1 MKRGF
6 ARPTPEKAPV
16 IKPENIVLP
25 TPLSIPPPEGKP
37 WWIVV
42 VGVVVIGLLGGMIA
56 MTFASGSHVFGG
68 VGAIFPIFMIGGMAM
83 MMFGGRFGGQQQMS
97 RPKLD
102 AMRAQFM
109 LMLDMLRETAHESA
123 DSMDAN
129 YRWFHPAPTMLASA
143 VGSSRMWERKPD
155 GKDLNFG
162 VVRVGVGMT
171 RPEVTWGEP
180 QNMPTDIELE
190 PVTGKALQEFGRY
203 QSVVYNL
210 PKMISLLVEPWYS
223 LIGGREQVLG
233 LMRAIVC
240 QLAFS
245 HGPDHVQMVV
255 VSSDLEQWDWV
266 KWLPHFGDPRRQD
279 AAGNA
284 RMVYSSVREF
294 AAEQAE
300 LFAGRGSFTP
310 RHASSSAQTPT
321 PHTVIIAD
329 VTDPQW
335 EFVKSAEGIDGVTF
349 FDLTGASM
357 WAAVPERTLQ
367 FDDLGVIEALPRD
380 RDTWM
385 VIDEKP
391 WFFALTDHISIAEA
405 EEFAQKLARWRLAE
419 AYEEIGQRVAHI
431 GARDIMAYYG
441 IDDPADIDFG
451 SLWGSRTD
459 TMGRSR
465 LRAPFGNRSDN
476 GELLFLDMKSLD
488 EGGDGPHG
496 VMSGTTGSGKS
507 TLVRTVIESLM
518 LGHPPQ
524 ELQFVLADLKGGSAV
539 KPFAGV
545 PHVSRIITDLEE
557 DQALMER
564 FLDALWGEIARRK
577 AICDSAGVDD
587 AKEYNSVR
595 SRMRARGQDMPPLPM
610 LVVVIDEFYEWFRI
624 MPTAV
629 DVLDSIGRQ
638 GRAYWIHLM
647 MASQTIESRAE
658 KLMENM
664 GYRLVLK
671 ARTAGAAQAA
681 GVPNAVNLP
690 AQAGLGYFRRSL
702 EDIVRFQAE
711 FLWRDYISRGIT
723 IDGEEAPAL
732 VHSIDYVRPQLF
744 TNLFTPLEVSVGG
757 PDLEPVHSNGEVL
770 EAADAE
776 AEDEEEGI
784 RTPKVGTVIIDQ
796 LRKIDFEPYRLWQ
809 PPLSEPVAI
818 DELVNRFIGHQ
829 WQQDYG
835 TARDLVFPLGII
847 DRPFK
852 HDQPPWTVDTSGP
865 GANVLILGAGG
876 SGKTTALQ
884 TLICS
889 AALTHTPEQ
898 VQFYCLAYSG
908 TALTTV
914 ARLPHVG
921 EVAGPTDPYG
931 VRRTV
936 AELLALVRERKRS
949 FLEYRIASMD
959 VFRRRKFG
967 GEAGPVPN
975 DGFGDVYLV
984 IDNYRALAEENEVLI
999 EQVNL
1004 IINQGPSFGVHV
1016 VVSADRESELRPP
1029 VRSGFGSRVEL
1040 RLAAV
1045 EDAKLVRSRFAKEV
1059 PVKPGRGMV
1068 AVNYV
1073 RLDADPQAG
1082 LHTLVARPALGS
1094 TPTNVFASDSIVDAV
1109 SRLASGQAPP
1119 IRRLPARFG
1128 VEQVRELAA
1137 RDTRQGVGAGGI
1149 VWAIS
1154 ELDLAPVYLN
1164 FAENAHLVV
1173 TGRRECGRT
1182 TTLATI
1188 MSEIGR
1194 LYAPG
1199 TSSALAATGR
1209 AALCPG
1215 VAGRPAPSAAD
1226 RAGLRVR
1233 REVRLQPRRRA
1244 GDDERHVRPSGQ
1256 PRTTARLVGGGAAV
1270 ALLVER
1276 SGDLP
1281 DRRRHTADAGRF
1293 RFAAA
1298 QGRRLG
1304 DPGRRCRPARD
1315 CHPHVRRLVVRG
1327 QRPDAAGTAPGE
1339 RATTGD
1345 GRRPRRGLHPRQDEG
1360 WPAAPWSRPADGRG
1374 HRCVRPGGGHRAPQV
1389 EAAPPR
1395 WGWLACQ
1402 PQRSGNFLSANV
1414 FDGKLISGVQ
1424 SGGSSKSGICL
1435 SHSATTMVSSIRAR

>member
-6 ARPTPEKAPV
+6 ARPTPEKPPV
-16 IKPENIVLP
+16 IKPENIVLS

-37 WWIVV
+37 WWLIV
-42 VGVVVIGLLGGMIA
+42 VGVVVVGLLGGMVA
-56 MTFASGSHVFGG
+56 MVFASGSHVFGG
-68 VGAIFPIFMIGGMAM
+68 IGSIFPLFMMVGIMM
-83 MMFGGRFGGQQQMS
+83 MMFRGMGGGQQQMS

-109 LMLDMLRETAHESA
+109 LMLDMLRETAQESA

-129 YRWFHPAPTMLASA
+129 YRWFHPAPNTLAAA
-143 VGSSRMWERKPD
+143 VGSPRMWERKPD

-210 PKMISLLVEPWYS
+210 PKMVSLLVEPWYA
-223 LIGGREQVLG
+223 LVGEREQVLG
-233 LMRAIVC
+233 LMRAIIC

-245 HGPDHVQMVV
+245 HGPDHVQMIV
-255 VSSDLEQWDWV
+255 VSSDLDQWDWV
-266 KWLPHFGDPRRQD
+266 KWLPHFGDSRRHD

-284 RMVYSSVREF
+284 RMVYTSVREF

-329 VTDPQW
+329 VDDPQW
-335 EFVKSAEGIDGVTF
+335 EYVISAEGVDGVTF
-349 FDLTGASM
+349 FDLTGSSM
-357 WAAVPERTLQ
+357 WTDIPERKLQ
-367 FDDLGVIEALPRD
+367 FDKTGVIEALPRD

-385 VIDEKP
+385 VIDDKA
-391 WFFALTDHISIAEA
+391 WFFALTDQVSIAEA
-405 EEFAQKLARWRLAE
+405 EEFAQKLAQWRLAE

-431 GARDIMAYYG
+431 GARDILSYYG
-441 IDDPADIDFG
+441 IDDPGNIDFD
-451 SLWGSRTD
+451 SLWASRTD

-518 LGHPPQ
+518 LSHPPE

-595 SRMRARGQDMPPLPM
+595 ARMRARGQDMAPLPM

-690 AQAGLGYFRRSL
+690 AQAGLGYFRKSL
-702 EDIVRFQAE
+702 EDIIRFQAE
-711 FLWRDYISRGIT
+711 FLWRDYFQPGVS

-732 VHSIDYVRPQLF
+732 VHSIDYIRPQLF
-744 TNLFTPLEVSVGG
+744 TNSFTPLEVSVGG
-757 PDLEPVHSNGEVL
+757 PDIEPVVAQPNGEVL
-770 EAADAE
+770 ESDDIE
-776 AEDEEEGI
+776 GGEDEDEEGV

-796 LRKIDFEPYRLWQ
+796 LRKIKFEPYRLWQ
-809 PPLSEPVAI
+809 PPLTQPVAI
-818 DELVNRFIGHQ
+818 DDLVNRFLGRPWHKE
-829 WQQDYG
+829 YG
-835 TARDLVFPLGII
+835 SACNLVFPIGII
-847 DRPFK
+847 DRPYK

-889 AALTHTPEQ
+889 AALTHTPQQ
-898 VQFYCLAYSG
+898 VQFYCLAYSS

-914 ARLPHVG
+914 SRIPHVG

-949 FLEYRIASMD
+949 FLECGIASMEM
-959 VFRRRKFG
+959 FRRRKFG
-967 GEAGPVPN
+967 GEAGPVPD

-999 EQVNL
+999 EQVNV

-1016 VVSADRESELRPP
+1016 VVTADRESELRPP
-1029 VRSGFGSRVEL
+1029 VRSGFGSRIEL

-1045 EDAKLVRSRFAKEV
+1045 EDAKLVRSRFAKDV

-1073 RLDADPQAG
+1073 RLDSDPQAG

-1094 TPTNVFASDSIVDAV
+1094 TPDNVFECDSVVAAV
-1109 SRLASGQAPP
+1109 SRLTSAQAPP
-1119 IRRLPARFG
+1119 VRRLPARFG
-1128 VEQVRELAA
+1128 VEQVRELAS

-1149 VWAIS
+1149 AWAIS

-1164 FAENAHLVV
+1164 FAENSHLMV

-1182 TTLATI
+1182 TTLTTI

-1199 TSSALAATGR
+1199 ASSAPPPAPGRPSAQVWLVDPRRQLLTALGSDYVERFAYNLDGVVAMMGELAAALAGREPPPGLSAEELLSRSWWSGPEIFLIVDDIQQLPPGFDSPLHKAVPFVNR
-1209 AALCPG
+1209 AADVGLHVIVTRTFGGWSSAGSDPMLRALHQANAPLLVMDADPDEGFIRGKMKGGPLPRGRGLLMAEDTG
-1215 VAGRPAPSAAD
+1215 VFVQVAATE
-1226 RAGLRVR
+1226 VR
-1233 REVRLQPRRRA
+1233 R
-1244 GDDERHVRPSGQ
+1244 
-1256 PRTTARLVGGGAAV
+1256 
-1270 ALLVER
+1270 
-1276 SGDLP
+1276 
-1281 DRRRHTADAGRF
+1281 
-1293 RFAAA
+1293 
-1298 QGRRLG
+1298 
-1304 DPGRRCRPARD
+1304 
-1315 CHPHVRRLVVRG
+1315 
-1327 QRPDAAGTAPGE
+1327 
-1339 RATTGD
+1339 
-1345 GRRPRRGLHPRQDEG
+1345 
-1360 WPAAPWSRPADGRG
+1360 
-1374 HRCVRPGGGHRAPQV
+1374 
-1389 EAAPPR
+1389 
-1395 WGWLACQ
+1395 
-1402 PQRSGNFLSANV
+1402 
-1414 FDGKLISGVQ
+1414 
-1424 SGGSSKSGICL
+1424 
-1435 SHSATTMVSSIRAR
+1435 

>member
-6 ARPTPEKAPV
+6 ARPTPEKPPV
-16 IKPENIVLP
+16 IKPENIVLS

-37 WWIVV
+37 WWLIV
-42 VGVVVIGLLGGMIA
+42 VGVVVVGLLGGMVA
-56 MTFASGSHVFGG
+56 MVFASGSHVFGG
-68 VGAIFPIFMIGGMAM
+68 IGSIFPLFMMVGIMM
-83 MMFGGRFGGQQQMS
+83 MMFRGMGGGQQQMS

-109 LMLDMLRETAHESA
+109 LMLDMLRETAQESA

-129 YRWFHPAPTMLASA
+129 YRWFHPAPNTLAAA
-143 VGSSRMWERKPD
+143 VGSPRMWERKPD

-210 PKMISLLVEPWYS
+210 PKMVSLLVEPWYA
-223 LIGGREQVLG
+223 LVGEREQVLG
-233 LMRAIVC
+233 LMRAIIC

-245 HGPDHVQMVV
+245 HGPDHVQMIV
-255 VSSDLEQWDWV
+255 VSSDLDQWDWV
-266 KWLPHFGDPRRQD
+266 KWLPHFGDSRRHD

-284 RMVYSSVREF
+284 RMGYTSVREV

-329 VTDPQW
+329 VDDPQW
-335 EFVKSAEGIDGVTF
+335 EYVISAEGVDGVTF
-349 FDLTGASM
+349 FDLTGSSM
-357 WAAVPERTLQ
+357 WTDIPERKLQ
-367 FDDLGVIEALPRD
+367 FDKTGVIEALPRD

-385 VIDEKP
+385 VIDDKA
-391 WFFALTDHISIAEA
+391 WFFALTDQVSIAEA
-405 EEFAQKLARWRLAE
+405 EEFAQKLAQWRLAE

-431 GARDIMAYYG
+431 GARDILSYYG
-441 IDDPADIDFG
+441 IDDPGNIDFD
-451 SLWGSRTD
+451 SLWASRTD

-518 LGHPPQ
+518 LSHPPE

-564 FLDALWGEIARRK
+564 FLDALGGEIARRK

-595 SRMRARGQDMPPLPM
+595 ARMRARGQDMAPLPM

-690 AQAGLGYFRRSL
+690 AQAGLGYFRKSL
-702 EDIVRFQAE
+702 EDIIRFQAE
-711 FLWRDYISRGIT
+711 FLWRDYFQPGVS

-732 VHSIDYVRPQLF
+732 VHSIDYIRPQLF
-744 TNLFTPLEVSVGG
+744 TNSFTPLEVSVGG
-757 PDLEPVHSNGEVL
+757 PDIEPVVAQPNGEVL
-770 EAADAE
+770 ESDDIE
-776 AEDEEEGI
+776 GGEDEDEEGV

-796 LRKIDFEPYRLWQ
+796 LRKIKFEPYRLWQ
-809 PPLSEPVAI
+809 PPLTQPVAI
-818 DELVNRFIGHQ
+818 DDLVNRFLGRPWHKE
-829 WQQDYG
+829 YG
-835 TARDLVFPLGII
+835 SACNLVFPIGII
-847 DRPFK
+847 DRPYK

-889 AALTHTPEQ
+889 AALTHTPQQ
-898 VQFYCLAYSG
+898 VQFYCLAYSS

-914 ARLPHVG
+914 SRIPHVG

-949 FLEYRIASMD
+949 FLECGIASMEM
-959 VFRRRKFG
+959 FRRRKFG
-967 GEAGPVPN
+967 GEAGPVPD

-999 EQVNL
+999 EQVNV

-1016 VVSADRESELRPP
+1016 VVTADRESELRPP
-1029 VRSGFGSRVEL
+1029 VRSGFGSRIEL

-1045 EDAKLVRSRFAKEV
+1045 EDAKLVRSRFAKDV

-1073 RLDADPQAG
+1073 RLDSDPQAG

-1094 TPTNVFASDSIVDAV
+1094 TPDNVFECDSVVAAV
-1109 SRLASGQAPP
+1109 SRLTSAQAPP
-1119 IRRLPARFG
+1119 VRRLPARFG
-1128 VEQVRELAA
+1128 VEQVRELAS

-1149 VWAIS
+1149 AWAIS

-1164 FAENAHLVV
+1164 FAENSHLMV

-1199 TSSALAATGR
+1199 ASSAPPPAPGRPSAQVWLVDPRRQLLTALGSDYVERFAYNLDGVVAMMGELAAALAGREPPPGLSAEELLSRSWWSGPEIFLIVDDIQQLPPGFDSPLHKAVPFVNR
-1209 AALCPG
+1209 AADVGLHVIVTRTFGGWSSAGSDPMLRALHQANAPLLVMDADPDEGFIRGKMKGGPLPRGRGLLMAEDTG
-1215 VAGRPAPSAAD
+1215 VFVQVAATE
-1226 RAGLRVR
+1226 VR
-1233 REVRLQPRRRA
+1233 R
-1244 GDDERHVRPSGQ
+1244 
-1256 PRTTARLVGGGAAV
+1256 
-1270 ALLVER
+1270 
-1276 SGDLP
+1276 
-1281 DRRRHTADAGRF
+1281 
-1293 RFAAA
+1293 
-1298 QGRRLG
+1298 
-1304 DPGRRCRPARD
+1304 
-1315 CHPHVRRLVVRG
+1315 
-1327 QRPDAAGTAPGE
+1327 
-1339 RATTGD
+1339 
-1345 GRRPRRGLHPRQDEG
+1345 
-1360 WPAAPWSRPADGRG
+1360 
-1374 HRCVRPGGGHRAPQV
+1374 
-1389 EAAPPR
+1389 
-1395 WGWLACQ
+1395 
-1402 PQRSGNFLSANV
+1402 
-1414 FDGKLISGVQ
+1414 
-1424 SGGSSKSGICL
+1424 
-1435 SHSATTMVSSIRAR
+1435 

>member
-6 ARPTPEKAPV
+6 ARPTPEKPPV
-16 IKPENIVLP
+16 IKPENIVLS

-37 WWIVV
+37 WWLIV
-42 VGVVVIGLLGGMIA
+42 VGVVVVGLLGGMVA
-56 MTFASGSHVFGG
+56 MVFASGSHVFGG
-68 VGAIFPIFMIGGMAM
+68 IGSIFPLFMMVGIMM
-83 MMFGGRFGGQQQMS
+83 MMFRGMGGGQQQMS

-109 LMLDMLRETAHESA
+109 LMLDMLRETAQESA

-129 YRWFHPAPTMLASA
+129 YRWFHPAPNTLAAA
-143 VGSSRMWERKPD
+143 VGSPRMWERKPD

-210 PKMISLLVEPWYS
+210 PKMVSLLVEPWYA
-223 LIGGREQVLG
+223 LVGEREQVLG
-233 LMRAIVC
+233 LMRAIIC

-245 HGPDHVQMVV
+245 HGPDHVQMIV
-255 VSSDLEQWDWV
+255 VSSDLDQWDWV
-266 KWLPHFGDPRRQD
+266 KWLPHFGDSRRHD

-284 RMVYSSVREF
+284 RMVYTSVREF

-329 VTDPQW
+329 VDDPQW
-335 EFVKSAEGIDGVTF
+335 EYVISAEGVGGVTF
-349 FDLTGASM
+349 FDLTGSSM
-357 WAAVPERTLQ
+357 WTDIPERKLQ
-367 FDDLGVIEALPRD
+367 FDKTGVIEALPRD

-385 VIDEKP
+385 VIDDKA
-391 WFFALTDHISIAEA
+391 WFFALTDQVSIAEA
-405 EEFAQKLARWRLAE
+405 EEFAQKLAQWRLAE

-431 GARDIMAYYG
+431 GARDILSYYG
-441 IDDPADIDFG
+441 IDDPGNIDFD
-451 SLWGSRTD
+451 SLWASRTD

-518 LGHPPQ
+518 LSHPPE

-595 SRMRARGQDMPPLPM
+595 ARMRARGQDMAPLPM

-690 AQAGLGYFRRSL
+690 AQAGLGYFRKSL
-702 EDIVRFQAE
+702 EDIIRFQAE
-711 FLWRDYISRGIT
+711 FLWRDYFQPGVS

-732 VHSIDYVRPQLF
+732 VHSIDYIRPQLF
-744 TNLFTPLEVSVGG
+744 TNSFTPLEVSVGG
-757 PDLEPVHSNGEVL
+757 PDIEPVVAQPNGEML
-770 EAADAE
+770 ESDDIE
-776 AEDEEEGI
+776 GGEDEDEEGV

-796 LRKIDFEPYRLWQ
+796 LRKIKFEPYRLWQ
-809 PPLSEPVAI
+809 PPLTQPVAI
-818 DELVNRFIGHQ
+818 DDLVNRFLGRPWHKE
-829 WQQDYG
+829 YG
-835 TARDLVFPLGII
+835 SACNLVFPIGII
-847 DRPFK
+847 DRPYK

-889 AALTHTPEQ
+889 AALTHTPQQ
-898 VQFYCLAYSG
+898 VQFYCLAYSS

-914 ARLPHVG
+914 SRIPHVG

-949 FLEYRIASMD
+949 FLECGIASMEM
-959 VFRRRKFG
+959 FRRRKFG
-967 GEAGPVPN
+967 GEAGPVPD

-999 EQVNL
+999 EQVNV

-1016 VVSADRESELRPP
+1016 VVTADRESELRPP
-1029 VRSGFGSRVEL
+1029 VRSGFGSRIEL

-1045 EDAKLVRSRFAKEV
+1045 EDAKLVRSRFAKDV

-1073 RLDADPQAG
+1073 RLDSDPQAG

-1094 TPTNVFASDSIVDAV
+1094 TPDNVFECDSVVAAV
-1109 SRLASGQAPP
+1109 SRLTSAQAPP
-1119 IRRLPARFG
+1119 VRRLPARFG
-1128 VEQVRELAA
+1128 VEQVRELAS

-1149 VWAIS
+1149 AWAIS

-1164 FAENAHLVV
+1164 FAENSHLMV

-1199 TSSALAATGR
+1199 ASSAPPPAPGRPSAQVWLVDPRRQLLTALGSDYVERFAYNLDGVVAMMGELAAALAGREPPPGLSAEELLSRSWWSGPEIFLIVDDIQQLPPGFDSPLHKAVPFVNR
-1209 AALCPG
+1209 AADVGLHVIVTRTFGGWSSAGSDPMLRALHQANAPLLVMDADPDEGFIRGKMKGGPLPRGRGLLMAEDTG
-1215 VAGRPAPSAAD
+1215 VFVQVAATE
-1226 RAGLRVR
+1226 VR
-1233 REVRLQPRRRA
+1233 R
-1244 GDDERHVRPSGQ
+1244 
-1256 PRTTARLVGGGAAV
+1256 
-1270 ALLVER
+1270 
-1276 SGDLP
+1276 
-1281 DRRRHTADAGRF
+1281 
-1293 RFAAA
+1293 
-1298 QGRRLG
+1298 
-1304 DPGRRCRPARD
+1304 
-1315 CHPHVRRLVVRG
+1315 
-1327 QRPDAAGTAPGE
+1327 
-1339 RATTGD
+1339 
-1345 GRRPRRGLHPRQDEG
+1345 
-1360 WPAAPWSRPADGRG
+1360 
-1374 HRCVRPGGGHRAPQV
+1374 
-1389 EAAPPR
+1389 
-1395 WGWLACQ
+1395 
-1402 PQRSGNFLSANV
+1402 
-1414 FDGKLISGVQ
+1414 
-1424 SGGSSKSGICL
+1424 
-1435 SHSATTMVSSIRAR
+1435 

>member
-6 ARPTPEKAPV
+6 ARPTPEKPPV
-16 IKPENIVLP
+16 IKPENIVLS

-37 WWIVV
+37 WWLIV
-42 VGVVVIGLLGGMIA
+42 VGVVVVGLLGGMVA
-56 MTFASGSHVFGG
+56 MVFASGSHVFGG
-68 VGAIFPIFMIGGMAM
+68 IGSIFPLFMMVGIMM
-83 MMFGGRFGGQQQMS
+83 MMFRGMGGGQQQMS

-109 LMLDMLRETAHESA
+109 LMLDMLRETAQESA

-129 YRWFHPAPTMLASA
+129 YRWFHPAPNTLAAA
-143 VGSSRMWERKPD
+143 VGSPRMWERKPD

-210 PKMISLLVEPWYS
+210 PKMVSLLVEPWYA
-223 LIGGREQVLG
+223 LVGEREQVLG
-233 LMRAIVC
+233 LMRAIIC

-245 HGPDHVQMVV
+245 HGPDHVQMIV
-255 VSSDLEQWDWV
+255 VSSDLDQWDWV
-266 KWLPHFGDPRRQD
+266 KWLPHFGDSRRHD

-284 RMVYSSVREF
+284 RMVYTSVREF

-329 VTDPQW
+329 VDDPQW
-335 EFVKSAEGIDGVTF
+335 EYVISAEGVDGVTF
-349 FDLTGASM
+349 FDLTGSSM
-357 WAAVPERTLQ
+357 WTDIPERKLQ
-367 FDDLGVIEALPRD
+367 FDKTGVIEALPRD

-385 VIDEKP
+385 VIDDKA
-391 WFFALTDHISIAEA
+391 WFFALTDQVSIAEA
-405 EEFAQKLARWRLAE
+405 EEFAQKLAQWRLAE

-431 GARDIMAYYG
+431 GARDILSYYG
-441 IDDPADIDFG
+441 IDDPGNIDFD
-451 SLWGSRTD
+451 SLWASRTD

-518 LGHPPQ
+518 LSHPPE

-595 SRMRARGQDMPPLPM
+595 ARMRARGQDMAPLPM

-690 AQAGLGYFRRSL
+690 AQAGLGYFRKSL
-702 EDIVRFQAE
+702 EDIIRFQAE
-711 FLWRDYISRGIT
+711 FLWRDYFQPGVS

-732 VHSIDYVRPQLF
+732 VHSIDYIRPQLF
-744 TNLFTPLEVSVGG
+744 TNSFTPLEVSVGG
-757 PDLEPVHSNGEVL
+757 PDIEPVVAQPNGEVL
-770 EAADAE
+770 ESDDIE
-776 AEDEEEGI
+776 GGEDEDEEGV

-796 LRKIDFEPYRLWQ
+796 LRKIKFEPYRLWQ
-809 PPLSEPVAI
+809 PPLTQPVAI
-818 DELVNRFIGHQ
+818 DDLVNRFLGRPWHKE
-829 WQQDYG
+829 YG
-835 TARDLVFPLGII
+835 SACNLVFPIGII
-847 DRPFK
+847 DRPYK

-889 AALTHTPEQ
+889 AALTHTPQQ
-898 VQFYCLAYSG
+898 VQFYCLAYSS

-914 ARLPHVG
+914 SRIPHVG

-949 FLEYRIASMD
+949 FLECGIASMEM
-959 VFRRRKFG
+959 FRRRKFG
-967 GEAGPVPN
+967 GEAGPVPD

-999 EQVNL
+999 EQVNV

-1016 VVSADRESELRPP
+1016 VVTADRESELRPP
-1029 VRSGFGSRVEL
+1029 VRSGFGSRIEL

-1045 EDAKLVRSRFAKEV
+1045 EDAKLVRSRFAKDV

-1073 RLDADPQAG
+1073 RLDSDPQAG

-1094 TPTNVFASDSIVDAV
+1094 TPDNVFECDSVVAAV
-1109 SRLASGQAPP
+1109 SLLTSAQAPP
-1119 IRRLPARFG
+1119 VRRLPARFG
-1128 VEQVRELAA
+1128 VEQVRELAS

-1149 VWAIS
+1149 AWAIS

-1164 FAENAHLVV
+1164 FAENSHLMV

-1199 TSSALAATGR
+1199 ASSAPPPAPGRPSAQVWLVDPRRQLLTALGSDYVERFAYNLDGVVAMMGELAAALAGREPPPGLSAEELLSRSWWSGPEIFLIVDDIQQLPPGFDSPLHKAVPFVNR
-1209 AALCPG
+1209 AADVGLHVIFTRTFGGWSSAGSDPMLRALHQANAPLLVMDADPDEGFIRGKMKGGPLPRGRGLLMAEDTG
-1215 VAGRPAPSAAD
+1215 VFVQVAATE
-1226 RAGLRVR
+1226 VR
-1233 REVRLQPRRRA
+1233 R
-1244 GDDERHVRPSGQ
+1244 
-1256 PRTTARLVGGGAAV
+1256 
-1270 ALLVER
+1270 
-1276 SGDLP
+1276 
-1281 DRRRHTADAGRF
+1281 
-1293 RFAAA
+1293 
-1298 QGRRLG
+1298 
-1304 DPGRRCRPARD
+1304 
-1315 CHPHVRRLVVRG
+1315 
-1327 QRPDAAGTAPGE
+1327 
-1339 RATTGD
+1339 
-1345 GRRPRRGLHPRQDEG
+1345 
-1360 WPAAPWSRPADGRG
+1360 
-1374 HRCVRPGGGHRAPQV
+1374 
-1389 EAAPPR
+1389 
-1395 WGWLACQ
+1395 
-1402 PQRSGNFLSANV
+1402 
-1414 FDGKLISGVQ
+1414 
-1424 SGGSSKSGICL
+1424 
-1435 SHSATTMVSSIRAR
+1435 

>member
-1 MKRGF
+1 
-6 ARPTPEKAPV
+6 V

-37 WWIVV
+37 WYMIVI
-42 VGVVVIGLLGGMIA
+42 GVVVIGLLGGMVA

-68 VGAIFPIFMIGGMAM
+68 VGSIFPIFMVGGMMM
-83 MMFGGRFGGQQQMS
+83 MMFGSRMGGQQQMS

-129 YRWFHPAPTMLASA
+129 YRWYHPAPTTLTAA

-223 LIGGREQVLG
+223 LVGEREQVLG

-255 VSSDLEQWDWV
+255 VSADLDEWDWV
-266 KWLPHFGDPRRQD
+266 KWIPHFGDPRRQD

-284 RMVYSSVREF
+284 RMVYASVREF

-329 VTDPQW
+329 ITDPQW
-335 EFVKSAEGIDGVTF
+335 EYVNSAEGIDGVTF

-357 WAAVPERTLQ
+357 WSSVPERTLR
-367 FDDLGVIEALPRD
+367 FDERGVIEALPRD

-385 VIDEKP
+385 VIDDNP
-391 WFFALTDHISIAEA
+391 WFFALTDHLSIAEA

-431 GARDIMAYYG
+431 GARDILTYYG
-441 IDDPADIDFG
+441 VDDPDDIDFDA
-451 SLWGSRTD
+451 LWSSRTD
-459 TMGRSR
+459 AMGRSR
-465 LRAPFGNRSDN
+465 LRVPFGNRADN

-507 TLVRTVIESLM
+507 TLVRTVIESLL
-518 LGHPPQ
+518 LGHPPE

-595 SRMRARGQDMPPLPM
+595 SRMRARGQDMPALPM

-690 AQAGLGYFRRSL
+690 AQAGLGYFRKSL
-702 EDIVRFQAE
+702 EDIIRFQAE
-711 FLWRDYISRGIT
+711 FLWRDYVPRGIT
-723 IDGEEAPAL
+723 VDGDEVPAL

-744 TNLFTPLEVSVGG
+744 TNSFTPLEVSVQG
-757 PDLEPVHSNGEVL
+757 PDVAVPPMNGEL
-770 EAADAE
+770 LGAE
-776 AEDEEEGI
+776 PIEDEDEEGI
-784 RTPKVGTVIIDQ
+784 RVPKVGTVIIDQ
-796 LRKIDFEPYRLWQ
+796 LRKIPFEPYRLWQ
-809 PPLSEPVAI
+809 PPLSRPVAI
-818 DELVNRFIGHQ
+818 DELVDRFLGHP

-835 TARDLVFPLGII
+835 TARDLVFPIGII

-898 VQFYCLAYSG
+898 VQFYCLAYSS

-914 ARLPHVG
+914 ARFPHVG

-936 AELLALVRERKRS
+936 AELLALVRERKRT
-949 FLEYRIASMD
+949 FLEYGIASME

-967 GEAGPVPN
+967 GEPGPVPN

-984 IDNYRALAEENEVLI
+984 VDNYRALAEENEVLI
-999 EQVNL
+999 EQVNV

-1016 VVSADRESELRPP
+1016 VVTADRESELRPP

-1082 LHTLVARPALGS
+1082 LHTLVARPALAN
-1094 TPTNVFASDSIVDAV
+1094 TPNNIFESDSVVEAV
-1109 SRLASGQAPP
+1109 SRLTSAQAPP
-1119 IRRLPARFG
+1119 VRRLPATFG
-1128 VEQVRELAA
+1128 VQQVRELAA

-1149 VWAIS
+1149 TWAIS

-1164 FAENAHLVV
+1164 FAENSHLMV
-1173 TGRRECGRT
+1173 TGRRECGKT

-1188 MSEIGR
+1188 MSEIDR

-1199 TSSALAATGR
+1199 ATSAPPTSQRSAQVWLVDPRRQLLTVLGSEYVEKFAYNLDGVNAMMADLAAV
-1209 AALCPG
+1209 L
-1215 VAGRPAPSAAD
+1215 AGREPPPGLSAQELLS
-1226 RAGLRVR
+1226 RSWWSGPEIFLIV
-1233 REVRLQPRRRA
+1233 
-1244 GDDERHVRPSGQ
+1244 DDIQ
-1256 PRTTARLVGGGAAV
+1256 Q
-1270 ALLVER
+1270 
-1276 SGDLP
+1276 LP
-1281 DRRRHTADAGRF
+1281 
-1293 RFAAA
+1293 
-1298 QGRRLG
+1298 
-1304 DPGRRCRPARD
+1304 
-1315 CHPHVRRLVVRG
+1315 
-1327 QRPDAAGTAPGE
+1327 
-1339 RATTGD
+1339 TGFD
-1345 GRRPRRGLHPRQDEG
+1345 SPLHK
-1360 WPAAPWSRPADGRG
+1360 AAPWVNRAADVGLHVIVTRAFGGWSSAGSDPMLRALHQANAPLLVMDADPDEGFIRGKMKGGPLPRGRG
-1374 HRCVRPGGGHRAPQV
+1374 LLMAEDTGVFVQV
-1389 EAAPPR
+1389 AATEFR
-1395 WGWLACQ
+1395 
-1402 PQRSGNFLSANV
+1402 
-1414 FDGKLISGVQ
+1414 K
-1424 SGGSSKSGICL
+1424 
-1435 SHSATTMVSSIRAR
+1435 

>member
-6 ARPTPEKAPV
+6 ARPTPEKPPV
-16 IKPENIVLP
+16 IKPENIVLS

-37 WWIVV
+37 WWLIV
-42 VGVVVIGLLGGMIA
+42 VGVVVVGLLGGMVA
-56 MTFASGSHVFGG
+56 MVFASGSHVFGG
-68 VGAIFPIFMIGGMAM
+68 IGSIFPLFMMVGIMM
-83 MMFGGRFGGQQQMS
+83 MMFRGMGGGQQQMS

-109 LMLDMLRETAHESA
+109 LMLDMLRETAQESA

-129 YRWFHPAPTMLASA
+129 YRWFHPAPNTLAAA
-143 VGSSRMWERKPD
+143 VGSPRMWERKPD

-210 PKMISLLVEPWYS
+210 PKMVSLLVEPWYA
-223 LIGGREQVLG
+223 LVGEREQVLG
-233 LMRAIVC
+233 LMRAIIC

-245 HGPDHVQMVV
+245 HGPDHVQMIV
-255 VSSDLEQWDWV
+255 VSSDLDQWDWV
-266 KWLPHFGDPRRQD
+266 KWLPHFGDSRRHD

-284 RMVYSSVREF
+284 RMVYTSVREF

-329 VTDPQW
+329 VDDPQW
-335 EFVKSAEGIDGVTF
+335 EYVISAEGVDGVTF
-349 FDLTGASM
+349 FDLTGSSM
-357 WAAVPERTLQ
+357 WTDIPERKLQ
-367 FDDLGVIEALPRD
+367 FDKTGVIEALPRD

-385 VIDEKP
+385 VIIDDKA
-391 WFFALTDHISIAEA
+391 WFFALTDQVSIAEA
-405 EEFAQKLARWRLAE
+405 EEFAQKLAQWRLAE

-431 GARDIMAYYG
+431 GARDILSYYG
-441 IDDPADIDFG
+441 IDDPGNIDFD
-451 SLWGSRTD
+451 SLWASRTD

-518 LGHPPQ
+518 LSHPPE

-595 SRMRARGQDMPPLPM
+595 ARMRARGQDMAPLPM

-690 AQAGLGYFRRSL
+690 AQAGLGYFRKSL
-702 EDIVRFQAE
+702 EDIIRFQAE
-711 FLWRDYISRGIT
+711 FLWRDYFQPGVS

-732 VHSIDYVRPQLF
+732 VHSIDYIRPQLF
-744 TNLFTPLEVSVGG
+744 TNSFTPLEVSVGG
-757 PDLEPVHSNGEVL
+757 PDIEPVVAQPNGEML
-770 EAADAE
+770 ESDDIE
-776 AEDEEEGI
+776 GGEDEDEEGV

-796 LRKIDFEPYRLWQ
+796 LRKIKFEPYRLWQ
-809 PPLSEPVAI
+809 PPLTQPVAI
-818 DELVNRFIGHQ
+818 DDLVNRFLGRPWHKE
-829 WQQDYG
+829 YG
-835 TARDLVFPLGII
+835 SACNLVFPIGII
-847 DRPFK
+847 DRPYK

-889 AALTHTPEQ
+889 AALTHTPQQ
-898 VQFYCLAYSG
+898 VQFYCLAYSS

-914 ARLPHVG
+914 SRIPHVG

-949 FLEYRIASMD
+949 FLECGIASMEM
-959 VFRRRKFG
+959 FRRRKFG
-967 GEAGPVPN
+967 GEAGPVPD

-999 EQVNL
+999 EQVNV

-1016 VVSADRESELRPP
+1016 VVTADRESELRPP
-1029 VRSGFGSRVEL
+1029 VRSGFGSRIEL

-1045 EDAKLVRSRFAKEV
+1045 EDAKLVRSRFAKDV

-1073 RLDADPQAG
+1073 RLDSDPQAG

-1094 TPTNVFASDSIVDAV
+1094 TPDNVFECDSVVAAV
-1109 SRLASGQAPP
+1109 SRLTSAQAPP
-1119 IRRLPARFG
+1119 VRRLPARFG
-1128 VEQVRELAA
+1128 VEQVRELAS

-1149 VWAIS
+1149 AWAIS

-1164 FAENAHLVV
+1164 FAENSHLMV

-1199 TSSALAATGR
+1199 ASSAPPPAPGRPSAQVWLVDPRRQLLTALGSDYVERFAYNLDGVVAMMGELAAALAGREPPPGLSAEELLSRSWWSGPEIFLIVDDIQQLPPGFDSPLHKAVPFVNR
-1209 AALCPG
+1209 AADVGLHVIVTRTFGGWSSAGSDPMLRALHQANAPLLVMDADPDEGFIRGKMKGGPLPRGRGLLMAEDTG
-1215 VAGRPAPSAAD
+1215 VFVQVAATE
-1226 RAGLRVR
+1226 VR
-1233 REVRLQPRRRA
+1233 R
-1244 GDDERHVRPSGQ
+1244 
-1256 PRTTARLVGGGAAV
+1256 
-1270 ALLVER
+1270 
-1276 SGDLP
+1276 
-1281 DRRRHTADAGRF
+1281 
-1293 RFAAA
+1293 
-1298 QGRRLG
+1298 
-1304 DPGRRCRPARD
+1304 
-1315 CHPHVRRLVVRG
+1315 
-1327 QRPDAAGTAPGE
+1327 
-1339 RATTGD
+1339 
-1345 GRRPRRGLHPRQDEG
+1345 
-1360 WPAAPWSRPADGRG
+1360 
-1374 HRCVRPGGGHRAPQV
+1374 
-1389 EAAPPR
+1389 
-1395 WGWLACQ
+1395 
-1402 PQRSGNFLSANV
+1402 
-1414 FDGKLISGVQ
+1414 
-1424 SGGSSKSGICL
+1424 
-1435 SHSATTMVSSIRAR
+1435 

>member
-6 ARPTPEKAPV
+6 ARPTPEKPPV
-16 IKPENIVLP
+16 IKPENIVLS

-37 WWIVV
+37 WWLIV
-42 VGVVVIGLLGGMIA
+42 VGVVVVGLLGGMVA
-56 MTFASGSHVFGG
+56 MVFASGSHVFGG
-68 VGAIFPIFMIGGMAM
+68 IGSIFPLFMMVGIMM
-83 MMFGGRFGGQQQMS
+83 MMFRGMGGGQQQMS

-109 LMLDMLRETAHESA
+109 LMLDMLRETAQESA

-129 YRWFHPAPTMLASA
+129 YRWFHPAPNTLAAA
-143 VGSSRMWERKPD
+143 VGSPRMWERKPD

-210 PKMISLLVEPWYS
+210 PKMVSLLVEPWYA
-223 LIGGREQVLG
+223 LVGERERVLG
-233 LMRAIVC
+233 LMRAIIC

-245 HGPDHVQMVV
+245 HGPDHVQMIV
-255 VSSDLEQWDWV
+255 VSSDLDQWDWV
-266 KWLPHFGDPRRQD
+266 KWLPHFGDSRRHD

-284 RMVYSSVREF
+284 RMVYTSVREF

-329 VTDPQW
+329 VDDPQW
-335 EFVKSAEGIDGVTF
+335 EYVISAEGVDGVTF
-349 FDLTGASM
+349 FDLTGSSM
-357 WAAVPERTLQ
+357 WTDIPERKLQ
-367 FDDLGVIEALPRD
+367 FDKTGVIEALPRD

-385 VIDEKP
+385 VIDDKA
-391 WFFALTDHISIAEA
+391 WFFALTDQVSIAEA
-405 EEFAQKLARWRLAE
+405 EEFAQKLAQWRLAE

-431 GARDIMAYYG
+431 GARDILSYYG
-441 IDDPADIDFG
+441 IDDPGNIDFD
-451 SLWGSRTD
+451 SLWASRTD

-518 LGHPPQ
+518 LSHPPE

-595 SRMRARGQDMPPLPM
+595 ARMRARGQDMAPLPM

-658 KLMENM
+658 KLTENM

-690 AQAGLGYFRRSL
+690 AQAGLGYFRKSL
-702 EDIVRFQAE
+702 EDIIRFQAE
-711 FLWRDYISRGIT
+711 FLWRDYFQPGVS

-732 VHSIDYVRPQLF
+732 VHSIDYIRPQLF
-744 TNLFTPLEVSVGG
+744 TNSFTPLEVSVGG
-757 PDLEPVHSNGEVL
+757 PDIEPVVAQPNGEVL
-770 EAADAE
+770 ESDDIE
-776 AEDEEEGI
+776 GGEDEDEEGV

-796 LRKIDFEPYRLWQ
+796 LRKIKFEPYRLWQ
-809 PPLSEPVAI
+809 PPLTQPVAI
-818 DELVNRFIGHQ
+818 DDLVNRFLGRPWHKE
-829 WQQDYG
+829 YG
-835 TARDLVFPLGII
+835 SACNLVFPIGII
-847 DRPFK
+847 DRPYK

-889 AALTHTPEQ
+889 AALTHTPQQ
-898 VQFYCLAYSG
+898 VQFYCLAYSS

-914 ARLPHVG
+914 SRIPHVG

-949 FLEYRIASMD
+949 FLECGIASMEM
-959 VFRRRKFG
+959 FRRRKFG
-967 GEAGPVPN
+967 GEAGPVPD

-999 EQVNL
+999 EQVNV

-1016 VVSADRESELRPP
+1016 VVTADRESELRPP
-1029 VRSGFGSRVEL
+1029 VRSGFGSRIEL

-1045 EDAKLVRSRFAKEV
+1045 EDAKLVRSRFAKDV

-1073 RLDADPQAG
+1073 RLDSDPQAG

-1094 TPTNVFASDSIVDAV
+1094 TPDNVFECDSVVAAV
-1109 SRLASGQAPP
+1109 SRLTSAQAPP
-1119 IRRLPARFG
+1119 VRRLPARFG
-1128 VEQVRELAA
+1128 VEQVRELAS

-1149 VWAIS
+1149 AWAIS

-1164 FAENAHLVV
+1164 FAENSHLMV

-1199 TSSALAATGR
+1199 ASSAPPPAPGRPSAQVWLVDPRRQLLTALGSDYVERFAYNLDGVVAMMGELAAALAGREPPPGLSAEELLSRSWWSGPEIFLIVDDIQQLPPGFDSPLHKAVPFVNR
-1209 AALCPG
+1209 AADVGLHVIVTRTFGGWSSAGSDPMLRALHQANAPLLVMDADPDEGFIRGKMKGGPLPRGRGLLMAEDTG
-1215 VAGRPAPSAAD
+1215 VFVQVAATE
-1226 RAGLRVR
+1226 VR
-1233 REVRLQPRRRA
+1233 R
-1244 GDDERHVRPSGQ
+1244 
-1256 PRTTARLVGGGAAV
+1256 
-1270 ALLVER
+1270 
-1276 SGDLP
+1276 
-1281 DRRRHTADAGRF
+1281 
-1293 RFAAA
+1293 
-1298 QGRRLG
+1298 
-1304 DPGRRCRPARD
+1304 
-1315 CHPHVRRLVVRG
+1315 
-1327 QRPDAAGTAPGE
+1327 
-1339 RATTGD
+1339 
-1345 GRRPRRGLHPRQDEG
+1345 
-1360 WPAAPWSRPADGRG
+1360 
-1374 HRCVRPGGGHRAPQV
+1374 
-1389 EAAPPR
+1389 
-1395 WGWLACQ
+1395 
-1402 PQRSGNFLSANV
+1402 
-1414 FDGKLISGVQ
+1414 
-1424 SGGSSKSGICL
+1424 
-1435 SHSATTMVSSIRAR
+1435 

>member
-6 ARPTPEKAPV
+6 ARPTPEKPPV
-16 IKPENIVLP
+16 IKPENIVLS

-37 WWIVV
+37 WWLIV
-42 VGVVVIGLLGGMIA
+42 VGVVVVGLLGGMVA
-56 MTFASGSHVFGG
+56 MVFASGSHVFGG
-68 VGAIFPIFMIGGMAM
+68 IGSIFPLFMMVGIMM
-83 MMFGGRFGGQQQMS
+83 MMFRGMGGGQQQMS

-129 YRWFHPAPTMLASA
+129 YRWFHPAPNTLAAA
-143 VGSSRMWERKPD
+143 VGSPRMWERKPD

-210 PKMISLLVEPWYS
+210 PKMVSLLVEPWYA
-223 LIGGREQVLG
+223 LVGERERVLG
-233 LMRAIVC
+233 LMRAIIC

-245 HGPDHVQMVV
+245 HGPDHVQMIV
-255 VSSDLEQWDWV
+255 VSSDLDQWDWV
-266 KWLPHFGDPRRQD
+266 KWLPHFGDSRRHD

-284 RMVYSSVREF
+284 RMVYTSVREF

-329 VTDPQW
+329 VDDPQW
-335 EFVKSAEGIDGVTF
+335 EYVISAEGVDGVTF
-349 FDLTGASM
+349 FDLTGSSM
-357 WAAVPERTLQ
+357 WTDIPERKLQ
-367 FDDLGVIEALPRD
+367 FDKTGVIEALPRD

-385 VIDEKP
+385 VIDDKA
-391 WFFALTDHISIAEA
+391 WFFALTDQVSIAEA
-405 EEFAQKLARWRLAE
+405 EEFAQKLAQWRLAE

-431 GARDIMAYYG
+431 GARDILSYYG
-441 IDDPADIDFG
+441 IDDPGNIDFD
-451 SLWGSRTD
+451 SLWASRTD

-518 LGHPPQ
+518 LSHPPE

-595 SRMRARGQDMPPLPM
+595 ARMRARGQDMAPLPM

-690 AQAGLGYFRRSL
+690 AQAGLGYFRKSL
-702 EDIVRFQAE
+702 EDIIRFQAE
-711 FLWRDYISRGIT
+711 FLWRDYFQPGVS

-732 VHSIDYVRPQLF
+732 VHSIDYIRPQLF
-744 TNLFTPLEVSVGG
+744 TNSFTPLEVSVGG
-757 PDLEPVHSNGEVL
+757 PDIEPVVAQPNGEVL
-770 EAADAE
+770 ESDDIE
-776 AEDEEEGI
+776 GGEDEDEEGV

-796 LRKIDFEPYRLWQ
+796 LRKIKFEPYRLWQ
-809 PPLSEPVAI
+809 PPLTQPVAI
-818 DELVNRFIGHQ
+818 DDLVNRFLGRPWHKE
-829 WQQDYG
+829 YG
-835 TARDLVFPLGII
+835 SACNLVFPIGII
-847 DRPFK
+847 DRPYK

-889 AALTHTPEQ
+889 AALTHTPQQ
-898 VQFYCLAYSG
+898 VQFYCLAYSS

-914 ARLPHVG
+914 SRIPHVG

-949 FLEYRIASMD
+949 FLECGIASMEM
-959 VFRRRKFG
+959 FRRRKFG
-967 GEAGPVPN
+967 GEAGPVPD

-999 EQVNL
+999 EQVNV

-1016 VVSADRESELRPP
+1016 VVTADRESELRPP
-1029 VRSGFGSRVEL
+1029 VRSGFGSRIEL

-1045 EDAKLVRSRFAKEV
+1045 EDAKLVRSRFAKDV

-1073 RLDADPQAG
+1073 RLDSDPQAG

-1094 TPTNVFASDSIVDAV
+1094 TPDNVFECDSVVAAV
-1109 SRLASGQAPP
+1109 SRLTSAQAPP
-1119 IRRLPARFG
+1119 VRRLPARFG
-1128 VEQVRELAA
+1128 VEQVRELAS

-1149 VWAIS
+1149 AWAIS

-1164 FAENAHLVV
+1164 FAENSHLMV

-1199 TSSALAATGR
+1199 ASSAPPPAPGRPSAQVWLVDPRRQLLTALGSDYVERFAYNLDGVVAMMGELAAALAGREPPPGLSAEELLSRSWWSGPEIFLIVDDIQQLPPGFDSPLHKAVPFVNR
-1209 AALCPG
+1209 AADVGLHVIVTRTFGGWSSAGSDPMLRALHQANAPLLVMDADPDEGFIRGKMKGGPLPRGRGLLMAEDTG
-1215 VAGRPAPSAAD
+1215 VFVQVAATE
-1226 RAGLRVR
+1226 VR
-1233 REVRLQPRRRA
+1233 R
-1244 GDDERHVRPSGQ
+1244 
-1256 PRTTARLVGGGAAV
+1256 
-1270 ALLVER
+1270 
-1276 SGDLP
+1276 
-1281 DRRRHTADAGRF
+1281 
-1293 RFAAA
+1293 
-1298 QGRRLG
+1298 
-1304 DPGRRCRPARD
+1304 
-1315 CHPHVRRLVVRG
+1315 
-1327 QRPDAAGTAPGE
+1327 
-1339 RATTGD
+1339 
-1345 GRRPRRGLHPRQDEG
+1345 
-1360 WPAAPWSRPADGRG
+1360 
-1374 HRCVRPGGGHRAPQV
+1374 
-1389 EAAPPR
+1389 
-1395 WGWLACQ
+1395 
-1402 PQRSGNFLSANV
+1402 
-1414 FDGKLISGVQ
+1414 
-1424 SGGSSKSGICL
+1424 
-1435 SHSATTMVSSIRAR
+1435 

>member
-6 ARPTPEKAPV
+6 ARPTPEKPPV
-16 IKPENIVLP
+16 IKPENIVLS

-37 WWIVV
+37 WWLIV
-42 VGVVVIGLLGGMIA
+42 VGVVVVGLLGGMVA
-56 MTFASGSHVFGG
+56 MVFASGSHVFGG
-68 VGAIFPIFMIGGMAM
+68 IGSIFPLFMMVGIMM
-83 MMFGGRFGGQQQMS
+83 MMFRGMGGGQQQMS

-109 LMLDMLRETAHESA
+109 LMLDMLRETAQESA

-129 YRWFHPAPTMLASA
+129 YRWFHPAPNTLAAA
-143 VGSSRMWERKPD
+143 VGSPRMWERKPD

-210 PKMISLLVEPWYS
+210 PKMVSLLVEPWYA
-223 LIGGREQVLG
+223 LVGEREQVLG
-233 LMRAIVC
+233 LMRAIIC

-245 HGPDHVQMVV
+245 HGPDHVQMIV
-255 VSSDLEQWDWV
+255 VSSDLDQWDWV
-266 KWLPHFGDPRRQD
+266 KWLPHFGDSRRHD

-284 RMVYSSVREF
+284 RMVYTSVREF

-329 VTDPQW
+329 VDDPQW
-335 EFVKSAEGIDGVTF
+335 EYVISAEGVDGVTF
-349 FDLTGASM
+349 FDLTGSSM
-357 WAAVPERTLQ
+357 WTDIPERKLQ
-367 FDDLGVIEALPRD
+367 FDKTGVIEALPRD

-385 VIDEKP
+385 VIDDKA
-391 WFFALTDHISIAEA
+391 WFFALTDQVSIAEA
-405 EEFAQKLARWRLAE
+405 EEFAQKLAQWRLAE

-431 GARDIMAYYG
+431 GARDILSYYG
-441 IDDPADIDFG
+441 IDDPGNIDFD
-451 SLWGSRTD
+451 SLWASRTD

-518 LGHPPQ
+518 LSHPPE

-595 SRMRARGQDMPPLPM
+595 ARMRARGQDMAPLPM

-690 AQAGLGYFRRSL
+690 AQAGLGYFRKSL
-702 EDIVRFQAE
+702 EDIIRFQAE
-711 FLWRDYISRGIT
+711 FLWRDYFQPGVS

-732 VHSIDYVRPQLF
+732 VHSIDYIRPQLF
-744 TNLFTPLEVSVGG
+744 TNSFTPLEVSVGG
-757 PDLEPVHSNGEVL
+757 PDIEPVVAQPNGEVL
-770 EAADAE
+770 ESDDIE
-776 AEDEEEGI
+776 GGEDEDEEGV

-796 LRKIDFEPYRLWQ
+796 LRKIKFEPYRLWQ
-809 PPLSEPVAI
+809 PPLTQPVAI
-818 DELVNRFIGHQ
+818 DDLVNRFLGRPWHKE
-829 WQQDYG
+829 YG
-835 TARDLVFPLGII
+835 SACNLVFPIGII
-847 DRPFK
+847 DRPYK

-889 AALTHTPEQ
+889 AALTHTPQQ
-898 VQFYCLAYSG
+898 VQFYCLAYSS

-914 ARLPHVG
+914 SRIPNVG

-949 FLEYRIASMD
+949 FLECGIASMEM
-959 VFRRRKFG
+959 FRRRKFG
-967 GEAGPVPN
+967 GEAGPVPD

-999 EQVNL
+999 EQVNV

-1016 VVSADRESELRPP
+1016 VVTADRESELRPP
-1029 VRSGFGSRVEL
+1029 VRSGFGSRIEL

-1045 EDAKLVRSRFAKEV
+1045 EDAKLVRSRFAKDV

-1073 RLDADPQAG
+1073 RLDSDPQAG

-1094 TPTNVFASDSIVDAV
+1094 TPDNVFECDSVVAAV
-1109 SRLASGQAPP
+1109 SRLTSAQAPP
-1119 IRRLPARFG
+1119 VRRLPARFG
-1128 VEQVRELAA
+1128 VEQVRELAS

-1149 VWAIS
+1149 AWAIS

-1164 FAENAHLVV
+1164 FAENSHLMV

-1199 TSSALAATGR
+1199 ASSAPPPAPGRPSAQVWLVDPRRQLLTALGSDYVERFAYNLDGVVAMMGELAAALAGREPPPGLSAEELLSRSWWSGPEIFLIVDDIQQLPPGFDSPLHKAVPFVNR
-1209 AALCPG
+1209 AADVGLHVIVTRTFGGWSSAGSDPMLRALHQANAPLLVMDADPDEGFIRGKMKGGPLPRGRGLLMAEDTG
-1215 VAGRPAPSAAD
+1215 VFVQVAATE
-1226 RAGLRVR
+1226 VR
-1233 REVRLQPRRRA
+1233 R
-1244 GDDERHVRPSGQ
+1244 
-1256 PRTTARLVGGGAAV
+1256 
-1270 ALLVER
+1270 
-1276 SGDLP
+1276 
-1281 DRRRHTADAGRF
+1281 
-1293 RFAAA
+1293 
-1298 QGRRLG
+1298 
-1304 DPGRRCRPARD
+1304 
-1315 CHPHVRRLVVRG
+1315 
-1327 QRPDAAGTAPGE
+1327 
-1339 RATTGD
+1339 
-1345 GRRPRRGLHPRQDEG
+1345 
-1360 WPAAPWSRPADGRG
+1360 
-1374 HRCVRPGGGHRAPQV
+1374 
-1389 EAAPPR
+1389 
-1395 WGWLACQ
+1395 
-1402 PQRSGNFLSANV
+1402 
-1414 FDGKLISGVQ
+1414 
-1424 SGGSSKSGICL
+1424 
-1435 SHSATTMVSSIRAR
+1435 

>member
-6 ARPTPEKAPV
+6 ARPTPEKPPV
-16 IKPENIVLP
+16 IKPENIVLS

-37 WWIVV
+37 WWLIV
-42 VGVVVIGLLGGMIA
+42 VGVVVVGLLGGMVA
-56 MTFASGSHVFGG
+56 MVFASGSHVFGG
-68 VGAIFPIFMIGGMAM
+68 IGSIFPLFMMVGIMM
-83 MMFGGRFGGQQQMS
+83 MMFRGMGGGQQQMS

-109 LMLDMLRETAHESA
+109 LMLDMLRETAQESA

-129 YRWFHPAPTMLASA
+129 YRWFHPAPNTLAAA
-143 VGSSRMWERKPD
+143 VGSPRMWERKPD

-210 PKMISLLVEPWYS
+210 PKMVSLLVEPWYA
-223 LIGGREQVLG
+223 LVGEREQVLG
-233 LMRAIVC
+233 LMRAIIC

-245 HGPDHVQMVV
+245 HGPDHVQMIV
-255 VSSDLEQWDWV
+255 VSSDLDQWDWV
-266 KWLPHFGDPRRQD
+266 KWLPHFGDSRRHD

-284 RMVYSSVREF
+284 RMVYTSVREF

-329 VTDPQW
+329 VDDPQW
-335 EFVKSAEGIDGVTF
+335 EYVISAEGVDGVTF
-349 FDLTGASM
+349 FDLTGSSM
-357 WAAVPERTLQ
+357 WTDIPERKLQ
-367 FDDLGVIEALPRD
+367 FDKTGVIEALPRD

-385 VIDEKP
+385 VIDDKA
-391 WFFALTDHISIAEA
+391 WFFALTDQVSIAEA
-405 EEFAQKLARWRLAE
+405 EEFAQKLAQWRLAE

-431 GARDIMAYYG
+431 GARDILSYYG
-441 IDDPADIDFG
+441 IDDPGNIDFD
-451 SLWGSRTD
+451 SLWASRTD

-518 LGHPPQ
+518 LSHPPE

-595 SRMRARGQDMPPLPM
+595 ARMRARGQDMAPLPM

-690 AQAGLGYFRRSL
+690 AQAGLGYFRKSL
-702 EDIVRFQAE
+702 EDIIRFQAE
-711 FLWRDYISRGIT
+711 FLWRDYFQPGVS

-732 VHSIDYVRPQLF
+732 VHSIDYIRPQLF
-744 TNLFTPLEVSVGG
+744 TNSFTPLEVSVGG
-757 PDLEPVHSNGEVL
+757 PDIEPVVAQPNGEVL
-770 EAADAE
+770 ESDDIE
-776 AEDEEEGI
+776 GGEDEDEEGV

-796 LRKIDFEPYRLWQ
+796 LRKIKFEPYRLWQ
-809 PPLSEPVAI
+809 PPLTQPVAI
-818 DELVNRFIGHQ
+818 DDLVNRFLGRPWHNK
-829 WQQDYG
+829 YG
-835 TARDLVFPLGII
+835 SACNLVFPIGII
-847 DRPFK
+847 DRPYK

-889 AALTHTPEQ
+889 AALTHTPQQ
-898 VQFYCLAYSG
+898 VQFYCLAYSS

-914 ARLPHVG
+914 SRIPHVG

-949 FLEYRIASMD
+949 FLECGIASMEM
-959 VFRRRKFG
+959 FRRRKFG
-967 GEAGPVPN
+967 GEAGPVPD

-999 EQVNL
+999 EQVNV

-1016 VVSADRESELRPP
+1016 VVTADRESELRPP
-1029 VRSGFGSRVEL
+1029 VRSGFGSRIEL

-1045 EDAKLVRSRFAKEV
+1045 EDAKLVRSRFAKDV

-1073 RLDADPQAG
+1073 RLDSDPQAG

-1094 TPTNVFASDSIVDAV
+1094 TPDNVFECDSVVAAV
-1109 SRLASGQAPP
+1109 SRLTSAQAPP
-1119 IRRLPARFG
+1119 VRRLPARFG
-1128 VEQVRELAA
+1128 VEQVRELAS

-1149 VWAIS
+1149 AWAIS

-1164 FAENAHLVV
+1164 FAENSHLMV

-1199 TSSALAATGR
+1199 ASSAPPPAPGRPSAQVWLVDPRRQLLTALGSDYVERFAYNLDGVVAMMGELAAALAGREPPPGLSAEELLSRSWWSGPEIFLIVDDIQQLPPGFDSPLHKAVPFVNR
-1209 AALCPG
+1209 AADVGLHVIVTRTFGGWSSAGSDPMLRALHQANAPLLVMDADPDEGFIRGKMKGGPLPRGRGLLMAEDTG
-1215 VAGRPAPSAAD
+1215 VFVQVAATE
-1226 RAGLRVR
+1226 VR
-1233 REVRLQPRRRA
+1233 R
-1244 GDDERHVRPSGQ
+1244 
-1256 PRTTARLVGGGAAV
+1256 
-1270 ALLVER
+1270 
-1276 SGDLP
+1276 
-1281 DRRRHTADAGRF
+1281 
-1293 RFAAA
+1293 
-1298 QGRRLG
+1298 
-1304 DPGRRCRPARD
+1304 
-1315 CHPHVRRLVVRG
+1315 
-1327 QRPDAAGTAPGE
+1327 
-1339 RATTGD
+1339 
-1345 GRRPRRGLHPRQDEG
+1345 
-1360 WPAAPWSRPADGRG
+1360 
-1374 HRCVRPGGGHRAPQV
+1374 
-1389 EAAPPR
+1389 
-1395 WGWLACQ
+1395 
-1402 PQRSGNFLSANV
+1402 
-1414 FDGKLISGVQ
+1414 
-1424 SGGSSKSGICL
+1424 
-1435 SHSATTMVSSIRAR
+1435 

>member
-6 ARPTPEKAPV
+6 ARPTPEKPPV
-16 IKPENIVLP
+16 IKPENIVLS

-37 WWIVV
+37 WWLIV
-42 VGVVVIGLLGGMIA
+42 VGVVVVGLLGGMVA
-56 MTFASGSHVFGG
+56 MVFASGSHVFGG
-68 VGAIFPIFMIGGMAM
+68 IGSIFPLFMMVGIMM
-83 MMFGGRFGGQQQMS
+83 MMFRGMGGGQQQMS

-109 LMLDMLRETAHESA
+109 LMLDMLRETAQESA

-129 YRWFHPAPTMLASA
+129 YRWFHPAPNTLAAA
-143 VGSSRMWERKPD
+143 VGSPRMWERKPD

-210 PKMISLLVEPWYS
+210 PKMVSLLVEPWYA
-223 LIGGREQVLG
+223 LVGEREQVLG
-233 LMRAIVC
+233 LMRAIIC

-245 HGPDHVQMVV
+245 HGPDHVQMIV
-255 VSSDLEQWDWV
+255 VSSDLDQWDWV
-266 KWLPHFGDPRRQD
+266 KWLPHFGDSRRHD

-284 RMVYSSVREF
+284 RMVYTSVREF

-329 VTDPQW
+329 VDDPQW
-335 EFVKSAEGIDGVTF
+335 EYVISAEGVDGVTF
-349 FDLTGASM
+349 FDLTGSSM
-357 WAAVPERTLQ
+357 WTDIPERKLQ
-367 FDDLGVIEALPRD
+367 FDKTGVIEALPRD

-385 VIDEKP
+385 VIDDKA
-391 WFFALTDHISIAEA
+391 WFFALTDQVSIAEA
-405 EEFAQKLARWRLAE
+405 EEFAQKLAQWRLAE

-431 GARDIMAYYG
+431 GARDILSYYG
-441 IDDPADIDFG
+441 IDDPGNIDFD
-451 SLWGSRTD
+451 SLWASRTD

-518 LGHPPQ
+518 LSHPPE

-595 SRMRARGQDMPPLPM
+595 ARMRARGQDMAPLPM

-690 AQAGLGYFRRSL
+690 AQAGLGYFRKSL
-702 EDIVRFQAE
+702 EDIIRFQAE
-711 FLWRDYISRGIT
+711 FLWRDYFQPGVS

-732 VHSIDYVRPQLF
+732 VHSIDYIRPQLF
-744 TNLFTPLEVSVGG
+744 TNSFTPLEVSVGG
-757 PDLEPVHSNGEVL
+757 PDIEPVVAQPNGEVL
-770 EAADAE
+770 ESDGIE
-776 AEDEEEGI
+776 GGEDEDEEGV

-796 LRKIDFEPYRLWQ
+796 LRKIKFEPYRLWQ
-809 PPLSEPVAI
+809 PPLTQPVAI
-818 DELVNRFIGHQ
+818 DDLVNRFLGRPWHKE
-829 WQQDYG
+829 YG
-835 TARDLVFPLGII
+835 SACNLVFPIGII
-847 DRPFK
+847 DRPYK

-889 AALTHTPEQ
+889 AALTHTPQQ
-898 VQFYCLAYSG
+898 VQFYCLAYSS

-914 ARLPHVG
+914 SRIPHVG

-949 FLEYRIASMD
+949 FLECGIASMEM
-959 VFRRRKFG
+959 FRRRKFG
-967 GEAGPVPN
+967 GEAGPVPD

-999 EQVNL
+999 EQVNV

-1016 VVSADRESELRPP
+1016 VVTADRESELRPP
-1029 VRSGFGSRVEL
+1029 VRSGFGSRIEL

-1045 EDAKLVRSRFAKEV
+1045 EDAKLVRSRFAKDV

-1073 RLDADPQAG
+1073 RLDSDPQAG

-1094 TPTNVFASDSIVDAV
+1094 TPDNVFECDSVVAAV
-1109 SRLASGQAPP
+1109 SRLTSAQAPP
-1119 IRRLPARFG
+1119 VRRLPARFG
-1128 VEQVRELAA
+1128 VEQVRELAS

-1149 VWAIS
+1149 AWAIS

-1164 FAENAHLVV
+1164 FAENSHLMV

-1199 TSSALAATGR
+1199 ASSAPPPAPGRPSAQVWLVDPRRQLLTALGSDYVERFAYNLDGVVAMMGELAAALAGREPPPGLSAEELLSRSWWSGPEIFLIVDDIQQLPPGFDSPLHKAVPFVNR
-1209 AALCPG
+1209 AADVGLHVIFTRTFGGWSSAGSDPMLRALHQANAPLLVMDADPDEGFIRGKMKGGPLPRGRGLLMAEDTG
-1215 VAGRPAPSAAD
+1215 VFVQVAATE
-1226 RAGLRVR
+1226 VR
-1233 REVRLQPRRRA
+1233 R
-1244 GDDERHVRPSGQ
+1244 
-1256 PRTTARLVGGGAAV
+1256 
-1270 ALLVER
+1270 
-1276 SGDLP
+1276 
-1281 DRRRHTADAGRF
+1281 
-1293 RFAAA
+1293 
-1298 QGRRLG
+1298 
-1304 DPGRRCRPARD
+1304 
-1315 CHPHVRRLVVRG
+1315 
-1327 QRPDAAGTAPGE
+1327 
-1339 RATTGD
+1339 
-1345 GRRPRRGLHPRQDEG
+1345 
-1360 WPAAPWSRPADGRG
+1360 
-1374 HRCVRPGGGHRAPQV
+1374 
-1389 EAAPPR
+1389 
-1395 WGWLACQ
+1395 
-1402 PQRSGNFLSANV
+1402 
-1414 FDGKLISGVQ
+1414 
-1424 SGGSSKSGICL
+1424 
-1435 SHSATTMVSSIRAR
+1435 

>member
-6 ARPTPEKAPV
+6 ARPTPEKPPV
-16 IKPENIVLP
+16 IKPENIVLS

-37 WWIVV
+37 WWLIV
-42 VGVVVIGLLGGMIA
+42 VGVVVVGLLGGMVA
-56 MTFASGSHVFGG
+56 MVFASGSHVFGG
-68 VGAIFPIFMIGGMAM
+68 IGSIFPLFMMVGIMM
-83 MMFGGRFGGQQQMS
+83 MMFRGMGGGQQQMS

-109 LMLDMLRETAHESA
+109 LMLDMLRETAQESA

-129 YRWFHPAPTMLASA
+129 YRWFHPAPNTLAAA
-143 VGSSRMWERKPD
+143 VGSPRMWERKPD

-210 PKMISLLVEPWYS
+210 PKMVSLLVEPWYA
-223 LIGGREQVLG
+223 LVGEREQVLG
-233 LMRAIVC
+233 LMRAIIC

-245 HGPDHVQMVV
+245 HGPDHVQMIV
-255 VSSDLEQWDWV
+255 VSSDLDQWDWV
-266 KWLPHFGDPRRQD
+266 KWLPHFGDSRRHD

-284 RMVYSSVREF
+284 RMVYTSVREF

-329 VTDPQW
+329 VDDPQW
-335 EFVKSAEGIDGVTF
+335 EYVISAEGVDGVTF
-349 FDLTGASM
+349 FDLTGSSM
-357 WAAVPERTLQ
+357 WTDIPERKLQ
-367 FDDLGVIEALPRD
+367 FDKTGVIEALPRD

-385 VIDEKP
+385 VIDDKA
-391 WFFALTDHISIAEA
+391 WFFALTDQVSIAEA
-405 EEFAQKLARWRLAE
+405 EEFAQKLAQWRLAE

-431 GARDIMAYYG
+431 GARDILSYYG
-441 IDDPADIDFG
+441 IDDPGNIDFD
-451 SLWGSRTD
+451 SLWASRTD

-518 LGHPPQ
+518 LSHPPE

-595 SRMRARGQDMPPLPM
+595 ARMRARGQDMAPLPM

-690 AQAGLGYFRRSL
+690 AQAGLGYFRKSL
-702 EDIVRFQAE
+702 EDIIRFQAE
-711 FLWRDYISRGIT
+711 FLWRDYFQPGVS

-732 VHSIDYVRPQLF
+732 VHSIDYIRPQLF
-744 TNLFTPLEVSVGG
+744 TNSFTPLEVSVGG
-757 PDLEPVHSNGEVL
+757 PDIEPVVAQPNGEML
-770 EAADAE
+770 ESDDIE
-776 AEDEEEGI
+776 GGEDEDEEGV
-784 RTPKVGTVIIDQ
+784 RTPKVGTVIVDQ
-796 LRKIDFEPYRLWQ
+796 LRKIKFEPYRLWQ
-809 PPLSEPVAI
+809 PPLTQPVAI
-818 DELVNRFIGHQ
+818 DDLVNRFLGRPWHKE
-829 WQQDYG
+829 YG
-835 TARDLVFPLGII
+835 SACNLVFPIGII
-847 DRPFK
+847 DRPYK

-889 AALTHTPEQ
+889 AALTHTPQQ
-898 VQFYCLAYSG
+898 VQFYCLAYSS

-914 ARLPHVG
+914 SRIPHVG

-949 FLEYRIASMD
+949 FLECGIASMEM
-959 VFRRRKFG
+959 FRRRKFG
-967 GEAGPVPN
+967 GEAGPVPD

-999 EQVNL
+999 EQVNV

-1016 VVSADRESELRPP
+1016 VVTADRESELRPP
-1029 VRSGFGSRVEL
+1029 VRSGFGSRIEL

-1045 EDAKLVRSRFAKEV
+1045 EDAKLVRSRFAKDV

-1073 RLDADPQAG
+1073 RLDSDPQAG

-1094 TPTNVFASDSIVDAV
+1094 TPDNVFECDSVVAAV
-1109 SRLASGQAPP
+1109 SRLTSAQAPP
-1119 IRRLPARFG
+1119 VRRLPARFG
-1128 VEQVRELAA
+1128 VEQVRELAS

-1149 VWAIS
+1149 AWAIS

-1164 FAENAHLVV
+1164 FAENSHLMV

-1199 TSSALAATGR
+1199 ASSAPPPAPGRPSAQVWLVDPRRQLLTALGSDYVERFAYNLDGVVAMMGELAAALAGREPPPGLSAEELLSRSWWSGPEIFLIVDDIQQLPPGFDSPLHKAVPFVNR
-1209 AALCPG
+1209 AADVGLHVIVTRTFGGWSSAGSDPMLRALHQANAPLLVMDADPDEGFIRGKMKGGPLPRGRGLLMAEDTG
-1215 VAGRPAPSAAD
+1215 VFVQVAATE
-1226 RAGLRVR
+1226 VR
-1233 REVRLQPRRRA
+1233 R
-1244 GDDERHVRPSGQ
+1244 
-1256 PRTTARLVGGGAAV
+1256 
-1270 ALLVER
+1270 
-1276 SGDLP
+1276 
-1281 DRRRHTADAGRF
+1281 
-1293 RFAAA
+1293 
-1298 QGRRLG
+1298 
-1304 DPGRRCRPARD
+1304 
-1315 CHPHVRRLVVRG
+1315 
-1327 QRPDAAGTAPGE
+1327 
-1339 RATTGD
+1339 
-1345 GRRPRRGLHPRQDEG
+1345 
-1360 WPAAPWSRPADGRG
+1360 
-1374 HRCVRPGGGHRAPQV
+1374 
-1389 EAAPPR
+1389 
-1395 WGWLACQ
+1395 
-1402 PQRSGNFLSANV
+1402 
-1414 FDGKLISGVQ
+1414 
-1424 SGGSSKSGICL
+1424 
-1435 SHSATTMVSSIRAR
+1435 

>member
-6 ARPTPEKAPV
+6 ARPTPEKPPV
-16 IKPENIVLP
+16 IKPENIVLS

-37 WWIVV
+37 WWLIV
-42 VGVVVIGLLGGMIA
+42 VGVVVVGLLGGMVT
-56 MTFASGSHVFGG
+56 MVFASGSHVFGG
-68 VGAIFPIFMIGGMAM
+68 IGSIFPLFMMVGIMM
-83 MMFGGRFGGQQQMS
+83 MMFRGMGGGQQQMS

-109 LMLDMLRETAHESA
+109 LMLDMLRETAQESA

-129 YRWFHPAPTMLASA
+129 YRWFHPAPNTLAAA
-143 VGSSRMWERKPD
+143 VGSPRMWERKPD

-210 PKMISLLVEPWYS
+210 PKMVSLLVEPWYA
-223 LIGGREQVLG
+223 LVGEREQVLG
-233 LMRAIVC
+233 LMRAIIC

-245 HGPDHVQMVV
+245 HGPDHVQMIV
-255 VSSDLEQWDWV
+255 VSSDLDQWDWV
-266 KWLPHFGDPRRQD
+266 KWLPHFGDSRRHD

-284 RMVYSSVREF
+284 RMVYTSVREF

-329 VTDPQW
+329 VDDPQW
-335 EFVKSAEGIDGVTF
+335 EYVISAEGVDGVTF
-349 FDLTGASM
+349 FDLTGSSM
-357 WAAVPERTLQ
+357 WTDIPERKLQ
-367 FDDLGVIEALPRD
+367 FDKTGVIEALPRD

-385 VIDEKP
+385 VIDDKA
-391 WFFALTDHISIAEA
+391 WFFALTDQVSIAEA
-405 EEFAQKLARWRLAE
+405 EEFAQKLAQWRLAE

-431 GARDIMAYYG
+431 GARDILSYYG
-441 IDDPADIDFG
+441 IDDPGNIDFD
-451 SLWGSRTD
+451 SLWASRTD

-518 LGHPPQ
+518 LSHPPE

-595 SRMRARGQDMPPLPM
+595 ARMRARGQDMAPLPM

-690 AQAGLGYFRRSL
+690 AQAGLGYFRKSL
-702 EDIVRFQAE
+702 EDIIRFQAE
-711 FLWRDYISRGIT
+711 FLWRDYFQPGVS

-732 VHSIDYVRPQLF
+732 VHSIDYIRPQLF
-744 TNLFTPLEVSVGG
+744 TNSFTPLEVSVGG
-757 PDLEPVHSNGEVL
+757 PDIEPVVAQPNGEVL
-770 EAADAE
+770 ESDDIE
-776 AEDEEEGI
+776 GGEDEDEEGV

-796 LRKIDFEPYRLWQ
+796 LRKIKFEPYRLWQ
-809 PPLSEPVAI
+809 PPLTQPVAI
-818 DELVNRFIGHQ
+818 DDLVNRFLGRPWHKE
-829 WQQDYG
+829 YG
-835 TARDLVFPLGII
+835 SACNLVFPIGII
-847 DRPFK
+847 DRPYK

-889 AALTHTPEQ
+889 AALTHTPQQ
-898 VQFYCLAYSG
+898 VQFYCLAYSS

-914 ARLPHVG
+914 SRIPHVG

-949 FLEYRIASMD
+949 FLECGIASMEM
-959 VFRRRKFG
+959 FRRRKFG
-967 GEAGPVPN
+967 GEAGPVPD

-999 EQVNL
+999 EQVNV

-1016 VVSADRESELRPP
+1016 VVTADRESELRPP
-1029 VRSGFGSRVEL
+1029 VRSGFGSRIEL

-1045 EDAKLVRSRFAKEV
+1045 EDAKLVRSRFAKDV

-1073 RLDADPQAG
+1073 RLDSDPQAG

-1094 TPTNVFASDSIVDAV
+1094 TPDNVFECDSVVAAV
-1109 SRLASGQAPP
+1109 SRLTSAQAPP
-1119 IRRLPARFG
+1119 VRRLPARFG
-1128 VEQVRELAA
+1128 VEQVRELAS

-1149 VWAIS
+1149 AWAIS

-1164 FAENAHLVV
+1164 FAENSHLMV

-1199 TSSALAATGR
+1199 ASSAPPPAPGRPSAQVWLVDPRRQLLTALGSDYVERFAYNLDGVVAMMGELAAALAGREPPPGLSAEELLSRSWWSGPEIFLIVDDIQQLPPGFDSPLHKAVPFVNR
-1209 AALCPG
+1209 AADVGLHVIFTRTFGGWSSAGSDPMLRALHQANAPLLVMDADPDEGFIRGKMKGGPLPRGRGLLMAEDTG
-1215 VAGRPAPSAAD
+1215 VFVQVAATE
-1226 RAGLRVR
+1226 VR
-1233 REVRLQPRRRA
+1233 R
-1244 GDDERHVRPSGQ
+1244 
-1256 PRTTARLVGGGAAV
+1256 
-1270 ALLVER
+1270 
-1276 SGDLP
+1276 
-1281 DRRRHTADAGRF
+1281 
-1293 RFAAA
+1293 
-1298 QGRRLG
+1298 
-1304 DPGRRCRPARD
+1304 
-1315 CHPHVRRLVVRG
+1315 
-1327 QRPDAAGTAPGE
+1327 
-1339 RATTGD
+1339 
-1345 GRRPRRGLHPRQDEG
+1345 
-1360 WPAAPWSRPADGRG
+1360 
-1374 HRCVRPGGGHRAPQV
+1374 
-1389 EAAPPR
+1389 
-1395 WGWLACQ
+1395 
-1402 PQRSGNFLSANV
+1402 
-1414 FDGKLISGVQ
+1414 
-1424 SGGSSKSGICL
+1424 
-1435 SHSATTMVSSIRAR
+1435 

>member
-6 ARPTPEKAPV
+6 ARPTPEKPPV
-16 IKPENIVLP
+16 IKPENIVLS

-37 WWIVV
+37 WWLIV
-42 VGVVVIGLLGGMIA
+42 VGVVVVGLLGGMVA
-56 MTFASGSHVFGG
+56 MVFASGSHVFGG
-68 VGAIFPIFMIGGMAM
+68 IGSIFPLFMMVGIMM
-83 MMFGGRFGGQQQMS
+83 MMFRGMGGGQQQMS

-109 LMLDMLRETAHESA
+109 LMLDMLRETAQESA

-129 YRWFHPAPTMLASA
+129 YRWFHPAPNTLAAA
-143 VGSSRMWERKPD
+143 VGSPRMWERKPD

-210 PKMISLLVEPWYS
+210 PKMVSLLVEPWYA
-223 LIGGREQVLG
+223 LVGEREQVLG
-233 LMRAIVC
+233 LMRAIIC

-245 HGPDHVQMVV
+245 HGPDHVQMIV
-255 VSSDLEQWDWV
+255 VSSDLDQWDWV
-266 KWLPHFGDPRRQD
+266 KWLPHFGDSRRHD

-284 RMVYSSVREF
+284 RMVYTSVREF

-329 VTDPQW
+329 VDDPQW
-335 EFVKSAEGIDGVTF
+335 EYVISAEGVDGVTF
-349 FDLTGASM
+349 FDLTGSSM
-357 WAAVPERTLQ
+357 WTDIPERKLQ
-367 FDDLGVIEALPRD
+367 FDKTGVIEALPRD

-385 VIDEKP
+385 VIDDKA
-391 WFFALTDHISIAEA
+391 WFFALTDQVSIAEA
-405 EEFAQKLARWRLAE
+405 EEFAQKLAQWRLAE

-431 GARDIMAYYG
+431 GARDILSYYG
-441 IDDPADIDFG
+441 IDDPGNIDFD
-451 SLWGSRTD
+451 SLWASRTD

-518 LGHPPQ
+518 LSHPPE

-595 SRMRARGQDMPPLPM
+595 ARMRARGQDMAPLPM

-690 AQAGLGYFRRSL
+690 AQAGLGYFRKSL
-702 EDIVRFQAE
+702 EDIIRFQAE
-711 FLWRDYISRGIT
+711 FLWRDYFQPGVS

-732 VHSIDYVRPQLF
+732 VHSIDYIRPQLF
-744 TNLFTPLEVSVGG
+744 TNSFTPLEVSVGG
-757 PDLEPVHSNGEVL
+757 PDIEPVVAQPNGEVL
-770 EAADAE
+770 ESDDIE
-776 AEDEEEGI
+776 GGEDEDEEGV

-796 LRKIDFEPYRLWQ
+796 LRKIKFEPYRLWQ
-809 PPLSEPVAI
+809 PPLTQPVAI
-818 DELVNRFIGHQ
+818 DDLVNRFLGRPWHKE
-829 WQQDYG
+829 YG
-835 TARDLVFPLGII
+835 SACNLVFPIGII
-847 DRPFK
+847 DRPYK

-889 AALTHTPEQ
+889 AALTHTPQQ
-898 VQFYCLAYSG
+898 VQFYCLAYSS

-914 ARLPHVG
+914 SRIPHVG

-949 FLEYRIASMD
+949 FLECGIASMEM
-959 VFRRRKFG
+959 FRRRKFG
-967 GEAGPVPN
+967 GEAGPVPD

-999 EQVNL
+999 EQVNV
-1004 IINQGPSFGVHV
+1004 IINQGLSFGVHV
-1016 VVSADRESELRPP
+1016 VVTADRESELRPP
-1029 VRSGFGSRVEL
+1029 VRSGFGSRIEL

-1045 EDAKLVRSRFAKEV
+1045 EDAKLVRSRFAKDV

-1073 RLDADPQAG
+1073 RLDSDPQAG

-1094 TPTNVFASDSIVDAV
+1094 TPDNVFECDSVVAAV
-1109 SRLASGQAPP
+1109 SRLTSAQAPP
-1119 IRRLPARFG
+1119 VRRLPARFG
-1128 VEQVRELAA
+1128 VEQVRELAS

-1149 VWAIS
+1149 AWAIS

-1164 FAENAHLVV
+1164 FAENSHLMV

-1199 TSSALAATGR
+1199 ASSAPPPAPGRPSAQVWLVDPRRQLLTALGSDYVERFAYNLDGVVAMMGELAAALAGREPPPGLSAEELLSRSWWSGPEIFLIVDDIQQLPPGFDSPLHKAVPFVNR
-1209 AALCPG
+1209 AADVGLHVIVTRTFGGWSSAGSDPMLRALHQANAPLLVMDADPDEGFIRGKMKGGPLPRGRGLLMAEDTG
-1215 VAGRPAPSAAD
+1215 VFVQVAATE
-1226 RAGLRVR
+1226 VR
-1233 REVRLQPRRRA
+1233 R
-1244 GDDERHVRPSGQ
+1244 
-1256 PRTTARLVGGGAAV
+1256 
-1270 ALLVER
+1270 
-1276 SGDLP
+1276 
-1281 DRRRHTADAGRF
+1281 
-1293 RFAAA
+1293 
-1298 QGRRLG
+1298 
-1304 DPGRRCRPARD
+1304 
-1315 CHPHVRRLVVRG
+1315 
-1327 QRPDAAGTAPGE
+1327 
-1339 RATTGD
+1339 
-1345 GRRPRRGLHPRQDEG
+1345 
-1360 WPAAPWSRPADGRG
+1360 
-1374 HRCVRPGGGHRAPQV
+1374 
-1389 EAAPPR
+1389 
-1395 WGWLACQ
+1395 
-1402 PQRSGNFLSANV
+1402 
-1414 FDGKLISGVQ
+1414 
-1424 SGGSSKSGICL
+1424 
-1435 SHSATTMVSSIRAR
+1435 

>member
-6 ARPTPEKAPV
+6 ARPTPEKPPV
-16 IKPENIVLP
+16 IKPENIVLS

-37 WWIVV
+37 WWLIV
-42 VGVVVIGLLGGMIA
+42 VGVVVVGLLGGMVA
-56 MTFASGSHVFGG
+56 MVFASGSHVFGG
-68 VGAIFPIFMIGGMAM
+68 IGSIFPLFMMVGIMM
-83 MMFGGRFGGQQQMS
+83 MMFRGMGGGQQQMS

-109 LMLDMLRETAHESA
+109 LMLDMLRETAQESA

-129 YRWFHPAPTMLASA
+129 YRWFHPAPNTLAAA
-143 VGSSRMWERKPD
+143 VGSPRMWERKPD

-210 PKMISLLVEPWYS
+210 PKMVSLLVEPWYA
-223 LIGGREQVLG
+223 LVGEREQVLG
-233 LMRAIVC
+233 LMRAIIC

-245 HGPDHVQMVV
+245 HGPDHVQMIV
-255 VSSDLEQWDWV
+255 VSSDLDQWDWV
-266 KWLPHFGDPRRQD
+266 KWLPHFGDSRRHD

-284 RMVYSSVREF
+284 RMVYTSVREF

-329 VTDPQW
+329 VDDPQW
-335 EFVKSAEGIDGVTF
+335 EYVISAEGVDGVTF
-349 FDLTGASM
+349 FDLTGSSM
-357 WAAVPERTLQ
+357 WTDIPERKLQ
-367 FDDLGVIEALPRD
+367 FDKTGVIEALPRD

-385 VIDEKP
+385 VIDDKA
-391 WFFALTDHISIAEA
+391 WFFALTDQVSIAEA
-405 EEFAQKLARWRLAE
+405 EEFAQKLAQWRLAE

-431 GARDIMAYYG
+431 GARDILSYYG
-441 IDDPADIDFG
+441 IDDPGNIDFD
-451 SLWGSRTD
+451 SLWASRTD

-518 LGHPPQ
+518 LSHPPE

-595 SRMRARGQDMPPLPM
+595 ARMRARGQDMAPLPM

-681 GVPNAVNLP
+681 GVPNALNLP
-690 AQAGLGYFRRSL
+690 AQAGLGYFRKSL
-702 EDIVRFQAE
+702 EDIIRFQAE
-711 FLWRDYISRGIT
+711 FLWRDYFQPGVS

-732 VHSIDYVRPQLF
+732 VHSIDYIRPQLF
-744 TNLFTPLEVSVGG
+744 TNSFTPLEVSVGG
-757 PDLEPVHSNGEVL
+757 PDIEPVVAQPNGEVL
-770 EAADAE
+770 ESDDIE
-776 AEDEEEGI
+776 GGEDEDEEGV

-796 LRKIDFEPYRLWQ
+796 LRKIKFEPYRLWQ
-809 PPLSEPVAI
+809 PPLTQPVAI
-818 DELVNRFIGHQ
+818 DDLVNRFLGRPWHKE
-829 WQQDYG
+829 YG
-835 TARDLVFPLGII
+835 SACNLVFPIGII
-847 DRPFK
+847 DRPYK

-889 AALTHTPEQ
+889 AALTHTPQQ
-898 VQFYCLAYSG
+898 VQFYCLAYSS

-914 ARLPHVG
+914 SRIPHVG

-949 FLEYRIASMD
+949 FLECGIASMEM
-959 VFRRRKFG
+959 FRRRKFG
-967 GEAGPVPN
+967 GEAGPVPD

-999 EQVNL
+999 EQVNV

-1016 VVSADRESELRPP
+1016 VVTADRESELRPP
-1029 VRSGFGSRVEL
+1029 VRSGFGSRIEL

-1045 EDAKLVRSRFAKEV
+1045 EDAKLVRSRFAKDV

-1073 RLDADPQAG
+1073 RLDSDPQAG

-1094 TPTNVFASDSIVDAV
+1094 TPDNVFECDSVVAAV
-1109 SRLASGQAPP
+1109 SRLTSAQAPP
-1119 IRRLPARFG
+1119 VRRLPARFG
-1128 VEQVRELAA
+1128 VEQVRELAS

-1149 VWAIS
+1149 AWAIS

-1164 FAENAHLVV
+1164 FAENSHLMV

-1199 TSSALAATGR
+1199 ASSAPPPAPGRPSAQVWLVDPRRQLLTALGSDYVERFAYNLDGVVAMMGELAAALAGREPPPGLSAEELLSRSWWSGPEIFLIVDDIQQLPPGFDSPLHKAVPFVNR
-1209 AALCPG
+1209 AADVGLHVIVTRTFGGWSSAGSDPMLRALHQANAPLLVMDADPDEGFIRGKMKGGPLPRGRGLLMAEDTG
-1215 VAGRPAPSAAD
+1215 VFVQVAATE
-1226 RAGLRVR
+1226 VR
-1233 REVRLQPRRRA
+1233 R
-1244 GDDERHVRPSGQ
+1244 
-1256 PRTTARLVGGGAAV
+1256 
-1270 ALLVER
+1270 
-1276 SGDLP
+1276 
-1281 DRRRHTADAGRF
+1281 
-1293 RFAAA
+1293 
-1298 QGRRLG
+1298 
-1304 DPGRRCRPARD
+1304 
-1315 CHPHVRRLVVRG
+1315 
-1327 QRPDAAGTAPGE
+1327 
-1339 RATTGD
+1339 
-1345 GRRPRRGLHPRQDEG
+1345 
-1360 WPAAPWSRPADGRG
+1360 
-1374 HRCVRPGGGHRAPQV
+1374 
-1389 EAAPPR
+1389 
-1395 WGWLACQ
+1395 
-1402 PQRSGNFLSANV
+1402 
-1414 FDGKLISGVQ
+1414 
-1424 SGGSSKSGICL
+1424 
-1435 SHSATTMVSSIRAR
+1435 

>member
-6 ARPTPEKAPV
+6 ARPTPEKPPV
-16 IKPENIVLP
+16 IKPENIVLS

-37 WWIVV
+37 WWLIV
-42 VGVVVIGLLGGMIA
+42 VGVVVVGLLGGMVA
-56 MTFASGSHVFGG
+56 MVFASGSHVFGG
-68 VGAIFPIFMIGGMAM
+68 IGSIFPLFMMVGIMM
-83 MMFGGRFGGQQQMS
+83 MMFRGMGGGQQQMS

-109 LMLDMLRETAHESA
+109 LMLDMLRETAQESA

-129 YRWFHPAPTMLASA
+129 YRWFHPAPNTLAAA
-143 VGSSRMWERKPD
+143 VGSPRMWERKPD

-210 PKMISLLVEPWYS
+210 PKMVSLLVEPWYA
-223 LIGGREQVLG
+223 LVGEREQVLG
-233 LMRAIVC
+233 LMRAIIC

-245 HGPDHVQMVV
+245 HGPDHVQMIV
-255 VSSDLEQWDWV
+255 VSSDLDQWDWV
-266 KWLPHFGDPRRQD
+266 KWLPHFGDSRRHD

-284 RMVYSSVREF
+284 RMVYTSVREF

-329 VTDPQW
+329 VDDPQW
-335 EFVKSAEGIDGVTF
+335 EYVISAEGVDGVTF
-349 FDLTGASM
+349 FDLTGSSM
-357 WAAVPERTLQ
+357 WTDIPERKLQ
-367 FDDLGVIEALPRD
+367 FDKTGVIEALPRD

-385 VIDEKP
+385 VIDDKA
-391 WFFALTDHISIAEA
+391 WFFALTDQVSIAEA
-405 EEFAQKLARWRLAE
+405 EEFAQKLAQWRLAE

-431 GARDIMAYYG
+431 GARDILSYYG
-441 IDDPADIDFG
+441 IDDPGNIDFD
-451 SLWGSRTD
+451 SLWASRTD

-518 LGHPPQ
+518 LSHPPE

-595 SRMRARGQDMPPLPM
+595 ARMRARGQDMAPLPM

-690 AQAGLGYFRRSL
+690 AQAGLGYFRKSL
-702 EDIVRFQAE
+702 EDIIRFQAE
-711 FLWRDYISRGIT
+711 FLWREYFQPGVS

-732 VHSIDYVRPQLF
+732 VHSIDYIRPQLF
-744 TNLFTPLEVSVGG
+744 TNSFTPLEVSVGG
-757 PDLEPVHSNGEVL
+757 PDIEPVVAQPNGEVL
-770 EAADAE
+770 ESDDIE
-776 AEDEEEGI
+776 GGEDEDEEGV

-796 LRKIDFEPYRLWQ
+796 LRKIKFEPYRLWQ
-809 PPLSEPVAI
+809 PPLTQPVAI
-818 DELVNRFIGHQ
+818 DDLVNRFLGRPWHKE
-829 WQQDYG
+829 YG
-835 TARDLVFPLGII
+835 SACNLVFPIGII
-847 DRPFK
+847 DRPYK

-889 AALTHTPEQ
+889 AALTHTPQQ
-898 VQFYCLAYSG
+898 VQFYCLAYSS

-914 ARLPHVG
+914 SRIPHVG

-949 FLEYRIASMD
+949 FLECGIASMEM
-959 VFRRRKFG
+959 FRRRKFG
-967 GEAGPVPN
+967 GEAGPVPD

-999 EQVNL
+999 EQVNV

-1016 VVSADRESELRPP
+1016 VVTADRESELRPP
-1029 VRSGFGSRVEL
+1029 VRSGFGSRIEL

-1045 EDAKLVRSRFAKEV
+1045 EDAKLVRSRFAKDV

-1073 RLDADPQAG
+1073 RLDSDPQAG

-1094 TPTNVFASDSIVDAV
+1094 TPDNVFECDSVVAAV
-1109 SRLASGQAPP
+1109 SRLTSAQAPP
-1119 IRRLPARFG
+1119 VRRLPARFG
-1128 VEQVRELAA
+1128 VEQVRELAS

-1149 VWAIS
+1149 AWAIS

-1164 FAENAHLVV
+1164 FAENSHLMV

-1199 TSSALAATGR
+1199 ASSAPPPAPGRPSAQVWLVDPRRQLLTALGSDYVERFAYNLDGVVAMMGELAAALAGREPPPGLSAEELLSRSWWSGPEIFLIVDDIQQLPPGFDSPLHKAVPFVNR
-1209 AALCPG
+1209 AADVGLHVIVTRTFGGWSSAGSDPMLRALHQANAPLLVMDADPDEGFIRGKMKGGPLPRGRGLLMAEDTG
-1215 VAGRPAPSAAD
+1215 VFVQVAATE
-1226 RAGLRVR
+1226 VR
-1233 REVRLQPRRRA
+1233 R
-1244 GDDERHVRPSGQ
+1244 
-1256 PRTTARLVGGGAAV
+1256 
-1270 ALLVER
+1270 
-1276 SGDLP
+1276 
-1281 DRRRHTADAGRF
+1281 
-1293 RFAAA
+1293 
-1298 QGRRLG
+1298 
-1304 DPGRRCRPARD
+1304 
-1315 CHPHVRRLVVRG
+1315 
-1327 QRPDAAGTAPGE
+1327 
-1339 RATTGD
+1339 
-1345 GRRPRRGLHPRQDEG
+1345 
-1360 WPAAPWSRPADGRG
+1360 
-1374 HRCVRPGGGHRAPQV
+1374 
-1389 EAAPPR
+1389 
-1395 WGWLACQ
+1395 
-1402 PQRSGNFLSANV
+1402 
-1414 FDGKLISGVQ
+1414 
-1424 SGGSSKSGICL
+1424 
-1435 SHSATTMVSSIRAR
+1435 

>member
-6 ARPTPEKAPV
+6 ARPTPEKPPV
-16 IKPENIVLP
+16 IKPENIVLS

-37 WWIVV
+37 WWLIV
-42 VGVVVIGLLGGMIA
+42 VGVVVVGLLGGMVA
-56 MTFASGSHVFGG
+56 MVFASGSHVFGG
-68 VGAIFPIFMIGGMAM
+68 IGSIFPLFMMVGIMM
-83 MMFGGRFGGQQQMS
+83 MMFRGMGGGQQQMS

-109 LMLDMLRETAHESA
+109 LMLDMLRETAQESA

-129 YRWFHPAPTMLASA
+129 YRWFHPAPNTLAAA
-143 VGSSRMWERKPD
+143 VGSPRMWERKPD

-210 PKMISLLVEPWYS
+210 PKMVSLLVEPWYA
-223 LIGGREQVLG
+223 LVGEREQVLG
-233 LMRAIVC
+233 LMRAIIC

-245 HGPDHVQMVV
+245 HGPDHVQMIV
-255 VSSDLEQWDWV
+255 VSSDLDQWDWV
-266 KWLPHFGDPRRQD
+266 KWLPHFGDSRRHD

-284 RMVYSSVREF
+284 RMVYTSVREF

-329 VTDPQW
+329 VDDPQW
-335 EFVKSAEGIDGVTF
+335 EYVISAEGVDGVTF
-349 FDLTGASM
+349 FDLTGSSM
-357 WAAVPERTLQ
+357 WTDIPERKLQ
-367 FDDLGVIEALPRD
+367 FDKTGVIEALPRD

-385 VIDEKP
+385 VIDDKA
-391 WFFALTDHISIAEA
+391 WFFALTDQVSIAEA
-405 EEFAQKLARWRLAE
+405 EEFAQKLAQWRLAE

-431 GARDIMAYYG
+431 GARDILSYYG
-441 IDDPADIDFG
+441 IDDPGNIDFD
-451 SLWGSRTD
+451 SLWASRTD

-518 LGHPPQ
+518 LSHPPE

-595 SRMRARGQDMPPLPM
+595 ARMRARGQDMAPLPM

-690 AQAGLGYFRRSL
+690 AQAGLGYFRKSL
-702 EDIVRFQAE
+702 EDIIRFQAE
-711 FLWRDYISRGIT
+711 FLWRDYFQPGVS

-732 VHSIDYVRPQLF
+732 VHSIDYIRPQLF
-744 TNLFTPLEVSVGG
+744 TNSFTPLEVSVGG
-757 PDLEPVHSNGEVL
+757 PDIEPVVAQPNGEVL
-770 EAADAE
+770 ESDDIE
-776 AEDEEEGI
+776 GGEDEDEEGV

-796 LRKIDFEPYRLWQ
+796 LRKIKFEPYRLWQ
-809 PPLSEPVAI
+809 PPLTQPVAI
-818 DELVNRFIGHQ
+818 DDLVNRFLGRPWHTE
-829 WQQDYG
+829 YG
-835 TARDLVFPLGII
+835 SACNLVFPIGII
-847 DRPFK
+847 DRPYK

-889 AALTHTPEQ
+889 AALTHTPQQ
-898 VQFYCLAYSG
+898 VQFYCLAYSS

-914 ARLPHVG
+914 SRIPHVG

-949 FLEYRIASMD
+949 FLECGIASMEM
-959 VFRRRKFG
+959 FRRRKFG
-967 GEAGPVPN
+967 GEAGPVPD

-999 EQVNL
+999 EQVNV

-1016 VVSADRESELRPP
+1016 VVTADRESELRPP
-1029 VRSGFGSRVEL
+1029 VRSGFGSRIEL

-1045 EDAKLVRSRFAKEV
+1045 EDAKLVRSRFAKDV

-1073 RLDADPQAG
+1073 RLDSDPQAG

-1094 TPTNVFASDSIVDAV
+1094 TPDNVFECDSVVAAV
-1109 SRLASGQAPP
+1109 SRLTSAQAPP
-1119 IRRLPARFG
+1119 VRRLPARFG
-1128 VEQVRELAA
+1128 VEQVRELAS

-1149 VWAIS
+1149 AWAIS

-1164 FAENAHLVV
+1164 FAENSHLMV

-1199 TSSALAATGR
+1199 ASSAPPPAPGRPSAQVWLVDPRRQLLTALGSDYVERFAYNLDGVVAMMGELAAALAGREPPPGLSAEELLSRSWWSGPEIFLIVDDIQQLPPGFDSPLHKAVPFVNR
-1209 AALCPG
+1209 AADVGLHVIFTRTFGGWSSAGSDPMLRALHQANAPLLVMDADPDEGFIRGKMKGGPLPRGRGLLMAEDTG
-1215 VAGRPAPSAAD
+1215 VFVQVAATE
-1226 RAGLRVR
+1226 VR
-1233 REVRLQPRRRA
+1233 R
-1244 GDDERHVRPSGQ
+1244 
-1256 PRTTARLVGGGAAV
+1256 
-1270 ALLVER
+1270 
-1276 SGDLP
+1276 
-1281 DRRRHTADAGRF
+1281 
-1293 RFAAA
+1293 
-1298 QGRRLG
+1298 
-1304 DPGRRCRPARD
+1304 
-1315 CHPHVRRLVVRG
+1315 
-1327 QRPDAAGTAPGE
+1327 
-1339 RATTGD
+1339 
-1345 GRRPRRGLHPRQDEG
+1345 
-1360 WPAAPWSRPADGRG
+1360 
-1374 HRCVRPGGGHRAPQV
+1374 
-1389 EAAPPR
+1389 
-1395 WGWLACQ
+1395 
-1402 PQRSGNFLSANV
+1402 
-1414 FDGKLISGVQ
+1414 
-1424 SGGSSKSGICL
+1424 
-1435 SHSATTMVSSIRAR
+1435 

>member
-1 MKRGF
+1 
-6 ARPTPEKAPV
+6 
-16 IKPENIVLP
+16 
-25 TPLSIPPPEGKP
+25 
-37 WWIVV
+37 
-42 VGVVVIGLLGGMIA
+42 
-56 MTFASGSHVFGG
+56 
-68 VGAIFPIFMIGGMAM
+68 
-83 MMFGGRFGGQQQMS
+83 
-97 RPKLD
+97 
-102 AMRAQFM
+102 
-109 LMLDMLRETAHESA
+109 
-123 DSMDAN
+123 
-129 YRWFHPAPTMLASA
+129 
-143 VGSSRMWERKPD
+143 
-155 GKDLNFG
+155 
-162 VVRVGVGMT
+162 
-171 RPEVTWGEP
+171 
-180 QNMPTDIELE
+180 
-190 PVTGKALQEFGRY
+190 
-203 QSVVYNL
+203 
-210 PKMISLLVEPWYS
+210 
-223 LIGGREQVLG
+223 
-233 LMRAIVC
+233 
-240 QLAFS
+240 
-245 HGPDHVQMVV
+245 
-255 VSSDLEQWDWV
+255 
-266 KWLPHFGDPRRQD
+266 
-279 AAGNA
+279 
-284 RMVYSSVREF
+284 
-294 AAEQAE
+294 
-300 LFAGRGSFTP
+300 P
-310 RHASSSAQTPT
+310 RHASSSSQTPT
-321 PHTVIIAD
+321 PHHVIIAD
-329 VTDPQW
+329 AVDPQW
-335 EFVKSAEGIDGVTF
+335 DYVISSEGVDGVTF
-349 FDLTGASM
+349 FDLTGSSM
-357 WAAVPERTLQ
+357 WASVPERTLR
-367 FDDLGVIEALPRD
+367 FDDKGVIEALPRD

-391 WFFALTDHISIAEA
+391 WFFALTDQLSIAEA
-405 EEFAQKLARWRLAE
+405 EEFAQKVARWRIAE

-431 GARDIMAYYG
+431 GARDVMSYFG
-441 IDDPADIDFG
+441 IDDPANIDFH
-451 SLWGSRTD
+451 SLWDSRTD

-518 LGHPPQ
+518 LSHPPE

-577 AICDSAGVDD
+577 AVCDNAGVDD

-690 AQAGLGYFRRSL
+690 AQAGLGYFRKSL
-702 EDIVRFQAE
+702 EDIIRFQAE
-711 FLWRDYISRGIT
+711 FLWRDYYARGVD
-723 IDGEEAPAL
+723 IDGDETPRL

-744 TNLFTPLEVSVGG
+744 TNSFTPLEVSVGG
-757 PDLEPVHSNGEVL
+757 PDVDAAAAESNGEVL
-770 EAADAE
+770 EA
-776 AEDEEEGI
+776 EDEESEDEEGI

-796 LRKIDFEPYRLWQ
+796 LRKIPFEPYRLWQ
-809 PPLSEPVAI
+809 PPLTQPVAI
-818 DELVNRFIGHQ
+818 DELVNRFLGRE

-835 TARDLVFPLGII
+835 SAKDLVFPIGII

-898 VQFYCLAYSG
+898 VQFYCLAYSS

-914 ARLPHVG
+914 AGLPHVG
-921 EVAGPTDPYG
+921 EVVGPTDPYG

-949 FLEYRIASMD
+949 FLEYGIASME

-967 GEAGPVPN
+967 GAAGPVP
-975 DGFGDVYLV
+975 DVFGDVYLV

-999 EQVNL
+999 DQVNL

-1016 VVSADRESELRPP
+1016 VVTADRESELRPP

-1045 EDAKLVRSRFAKEV
+1045 EDAKLVRSRFAKDV

-1073 RLDADPQAG
+1073 RLDSDPQAG

-1094 TPTNVFASDSIVDAV
+1094 TPDNNFESDTVVEAV
-1109 SRLASGQAPP
+1109 SRLASGQARPV
-1119 IRRLPARFG
+1119 RRLPARFG

-1137 RDTRQGVGAGGI
+1137 RDTREGVGVGGI
-1149 VWAIS
+1149 AWAIS
-1154 ELDLAPVYLN
+1154 ELDLQPVYLN
-1164 FAENAHLVV
+1164 FAENAHLMV

-1182 TTLATI
+1182 TSLATI
-1188 MSEIGR
+1188 MAEIGR
-1194 LYAPG
+1194 LYVPG
-1199 TSSALAATGR
+1199 ASSAPT
-1209 AALCPG
+1209 PP
-1215 VAGRPAPSAAD
+1215 AGQPSAQVWLVD
-1226 RAGLRVR
+1226 
-1233 REVRLQPRRRA
+1233 PRRQLLTVLGPEYVEKFAYNLDGVQAMMGELGAILASRQPPPGLSA
-1244 GDDERHVRPSGQ
+1244 EELLSRSWWSGPEIFLIVDDIQ
-1256 PRTTARLVGGGAAV
+1256 Q
-1270 ALLVER
+1270 
-1276 SGDLP
+1276 LP
-1281 DRRRHTADAGRF
+1281 
-1293 RFAAA
+1293 
-1298 QGRRLG
+1298 
-1304 DPGRRCRPARD
+1304 PGFDSP
-1315 CHPHVRRLVVRG
+1315 L
-1327 QRPDAAGTAPGE
+1327 Q
-1339 RATTGD
+1339 
-1345 GRRPRRGLHPRQDEG
+1345 Q
-1360 WPAAPWSRPADGRG
+1360 AAPWVTRAADVGLHVLVTRTFGGWSSAGSDPILRALHQANAPLLVMDADPDEGFIRGKMKGGPLPRGRG
-1374 HRCVRPGGGHRAPQV
+1374 LLMAEDTGVFVQV
-1389 EAAPPR
+1389 AATELR
-1395 WGWLACQ
+1395 
-1402 PQRSGNFLSANV
+1402 
-1414 FDGKLISGVQ
+1414 K
-1424 SGGSSKSGICL
+1424 
-1435 SHSATTMVSSIRAR
+1435 

>member
-6 ARPTPEKAPV
+6 ARPTPEKPPV
-16 IKPENIVLP
+16 IKPENIVLS

-37 WWIVV
+37 WWLIV
-42 VGVVVIGLLGGMIA
+42 VGVVVVGLLGGMVA
-56 MTFASGSHVFGG
+56 MVFASGSHVFGG
-68 VGAIFPIFMIGGMAM
+68 IGSIFPLFMMVGIMM
-83 MMFGGRFGGQQQMS
+83 MMFRGMGGGQQQMS

-109 LMLDMLRETAHESA
+109 LMLDMLRETAQESA

-129 YRWFHPAPTMLASA
+129 YRWFHPAPNTLAAA
-143 VGSSRMWERKPD
+143 VGSPRMWERKPD

-210 PKMISLLVEPWYS
+210 PKMVSLLVEPWYA
-223 LIGGREQVLG
+223 LVGEREQVLG
-233 LMRAIVC
+233 LMRAIIC

-245 HGPDHVQMVV
+245 HGPDHVQMIVI
-255 VSSDLEQWDWV
+255 SSDLDQWDWV
-266 KWLPHFGDPRRQD
+266 KWLPHFGDSRRHD

-284 RMVYSSVREF
+284 RMVYTSVREF

-329 VTDPQW
+329 VDDPQW
-335 EFVKSAEGIDGVTF
+335 EYVISAEGVDGVTF
-349 FDLTGASM
+349 FDLTGSSM
-357 WAAVPERTLQ
+357 WTDIPERKLQ
-367 FDDLGVIEALPRD
+367 FDKTGVIEALPRD

-385 VIDEKP
+385 VIDDKA
-391 WFFALTDHISIAEA
+391 WFFALTDQVSIAEA
-405 EEFAQKLARWRLAE
+405 EEFAQKLAQWRLAE

-431 GARDIMAYYG
+431 GARDILSYYG
-441 IDDPADIDFG
+441 IDDPGNIDFD
-451 SLWGSRTD
+451 SLWASRTD

-518 LGHPPQ
+518 LSHPPE

-595 SRMRARGQDMPPLPM
+595 ARMRARGQDMAPLPM

-690 AQAGLGYFRRSL
+690 AQAGLGYFRKSL
-702 EDIVRFQAE
+702 EDIIRFQAE
-711 FLWRDYISRGIT
+711 FLWRDYFQPGVS

-732 VHSIDYVRPQLF
+732 VHSIDYIRPQLF
-744 TNLFTPLEVSVGG
+744 TNSFTPLEVSVGG
-757 PDLEPVHSNGEVL
+757 PDIEPVVAQPNGEVL
-770 EAADAE
+770 ESDDIE
-776 AEDEEEGI
+776 GGEDEDEEGV

-796 LRKIDFEPYRLWQ
+796 LRKIKFEPYRLWQ
-809 PPLSEPVAI
+809 PPLTQPVAI
-818 DELVNRFIGHQ
+818 DDLVNRFLGRPWHKE
-829 WQQDYG
+829 YG
-835 TARDLVFPLGII
+835 SACNLVFPIGII
-847 DRPFK
+847 DRPYK

-889 AALTHTPEQ
+889 AALTHTPQQ
-898 VQFYCLAYSG
+898 VQFYCLAYSS

-914 ARLPHVG
+914 SRIPHVG

-949 FLEYRIASMD
+949 FLECGIASMEM
-959 VFRRRKFG
+959 FRRRKFG
-967 GEAGPVPN
+967 GEAGPVPD

-999 EQVNL
+999 EQVNV

-1016 VVSADRESELRPP
+1016 VVTADRESELRPP
-1029 VRSGFGSRVEL
+1029 VRSGFGSRIEL

-1045 EDAKLVRSRFAKEV
+1045 EDAKLVRSRFAKDV

-1073 RLDADPQAG
+1073 RLDSDPQAG

-1094 TPTNVFASDSIVDAV
+1094 TPDNVFECDSVVAAV
-1109 SRLASGQAPP
+1109 SRLTSAQAPP
-1119 IRRLPARFG
+1119 VRRLPARFG
-1128 VEQVRELAA
+1128 VEQVRELAS

-1149 VWAIS
+1149 AWAIS

-1164 FAENAHLVV
+1164 FAENSHLMV

-1199 TSSALAATGR
+1199 ASSAPPPAPGRPSAQVWLVDPRRQLLTALGSDYVERFAYNLDGVVAMMGELAAALAGREPPPGLSAEELLSRSWWSGPEIFLIVDDIQQLPPGFDSPLHKAVPFVNR
-1209 AALCPG
+1209 AADVGLHVIVTRTFGGWSSAGSDPMLRALHQANAPLLVMDADPDEGFIRGKMKGGPLPRGRGLLMAEDTG
-1215 VAGRPAPSAAD
+1215 VFVQVAATE
-1226 RAGLRVR
+1226 VR
-1233 REVRLQPRRRA
+1233 R
-1244 GDDERHVRPSGQ
+1244 
-1256 PRTTARLVGGGAAV
+1256 
-1270 ALLVER
+1270 
-1276 SGDLP
+1276 
-1281 DRRRHTADAGRF
+1281 
-1293 RFAAA
+1293 
-1298 QGRRLG
+1298 
-1304 DPGRRCRPARD
+1304 
-1315 CHPHVRRLVVRG
+1315 
-1327 QRPDAAGTAPGE
+1327 
-1339 RATTGD
+1339 
-1345 GRRPRRGLHPRQDEG
+1345 
-1360 WPAAPWSRPADGRG
+1360 
-1374 HRCVRPGGGHRAPQV
+1374 
-1389 EAAPPR
+1389 
-1395 WGWLACQ
+1395 
-1402 PQRSGNFLSANV
+1402 
-1414 FDGKLISGVQ
+1414 
-1424 SGGSSKSGICL
+1424 
-1435 SHSATTMVSSIRAR
+1435 

>member
-6 ARPTPEKAPV
+6 ARPTPEKPPV
-16 IKPENIVLP
+16 IKPENIVLS

-37 WWIVV
+37 WWLIV
-42 VGVVVIGLLGGMIA
+42 VGVVVVGLLGGMVA
-56 MTFASGSHVFGG
+56 MVFASGSHVFGG
-68 VGAIFPIFMIGGMAM
+68 IGSIFPLFMMVGIMM
-83 MMFGGRFGGQQQMS
+83 MMFRGMGGGQQQMS

-109 LMLDMLRETAHESA
+109 LMLDMLRETAQESA

-129 YRWFHPAPTMLASA
+129 YRWFHPAPNTLAAA
-143 VGSSRMWERKPD
+143 VGSPRMWERKPD

-210 PKMISLLVEPWYS
+210 PKMVSLLVEPWYA
-223 LIGGREQVLG
+223 LVGEREQVLG
-233 LMRAIVC
+233 LMRAIIC

-245 HGPDHVQMVV
+245 HGPDHVQMIV
-255 VSSDLEQWDWV
+255 VSSDLDQWDWV
-266 KWLPHFGDPRRQD
+266 KWLPHFGDSRRHD

-284 RMVYSSVREF
+284 RMVYTSVREF

-329 VTDPQW
+329 VDDPQW
-335 EFVKSAEGIDGVTF
+335 EYVISAEGVDGVTF
-349 FDLTGASM
+349 FDLTGSSM
-357 WAAVPERTLQ
+357 WTDIPERKLQ
-367 FDDLGVIEALPRD
+367 FDKTGVIEALPRD

-385 VIDEKP
+385 VIDDKA
-391 WFFALTDHISIAEA
+391 WFFALTDQVSIAEA
-405 EEFAQKLARWRLAE
+405 EEFAQKLAQWRLAE

-431 GARDIMAYYG
+431 GARDILSYYG
-441 IDDPADIDFG
+441 IDDPGNIDFD
-451 SLWGSRTD
+451 SLWASRTD

-518 LGHPPQ
+518 LSHPPE

-595 SRMRARGQDMPPLPM
+595 ARMRARGQDMAPLPM

-690 AQAGLGYFRRSL
+690 AQAGLGYFRKSL
-702 EDIVRFQAE
+702 EDIIRFQAE
-711 FLWRDYISRGIT
+711 FLWRDYFQPGVS

-732 VHSIDYVRPQLF
+732 VHSIDYIRPQLF
-744 TNLFTPLEVSVGG
+744 TNSFTPLEVSVGG
-757 PDLEPVHSNGEVL
+757 PDIEPVVAQPNGEVL
-770 EAADAE
+770 ESDDIE
-776 AEDEEEGI
+776 GGEDEDEEGV

-796 LRKIDFEPYRLWQ
+796 LRKIKFEPYRLWQ
-809 PPLSEPVAI
+809 PPLTQPVAI
-818 DELVNRFIGHQ
+818 DDLVNRFLGRPWHKE
-829 WQQDYG
+829 YG
-835 TARDLVFPLGII
+835 SACNLVFPIGII
-847 DRPFK
+847 DRPYK

-889 AALTHTPEQ
+889 AALTHTPQQ
-898 VQFYCLAYSG
+898 VQFYCLAYSS

-914 ARLPHVG
+914 SRIPHVG

-949 FLEYRIASMD
+949 FLECGIASMEM
-959 VFRRRKFG
+959 FRRRKFG
-967 GEAGPVPN
+967 GEAGPVPD

-984 IDNYRALAEENEVLI
+984 IDNYWALAEENEVLI
-999 EQVNL
+999 EQVNV

-1016 VVSADRESELRPP
+1016 VVTADRESELRPP
-1029 VRSGFGSRVEL
+1029 VRSGFGSRIEL

-1045 EDAKLVRSRFAKEV
+1045 EDAKLVRSRFAKDV

-1073 RLDADPQAG
+1073 RLDSDPQAG

-1094 TPTNVFASDSIVDAV
+1094 TPDNVFECDSVVAAV
-1109 SRLASGQAPP
+1109 SRLTSAQAPP
-1119 IRRLPARFG
+1119 VRRLPARFG
-1128 VEQVRELAA
+1128 VEQVRELAS

-1149 VWAIS
+1149 AWAIS

-1164 FAENAHLVV
+1164 FAENSHLMV

-1199 TSSALAATGR
+1199 ASSAPPPAPGRPSAQVWLVDPRRQLLTALGSDYVERFAYNLDGVVAMMGELAAALAGREPPPGLSAEELLSRSWWSGPEIFLIVDDIQQLPPGFDSPLHKAVPFVNR
-1209 AALCPG
+1209 AADVGLHVIFTRTFGGWSSAGSDPMLRALHQANAPLLVMDADPDEGFIRGKMKGGPLPRGRGLLMAEDTG
-1215 VAGRPAPSAAD
+1215 VFVQVAATE
-1226 RAGLRVR
+1226 VR
-1233 REVRLQPRRRA
+1233 R
-1244 GDDERHVRPSGQ
+1244 
-1256 PRTTARLVGGGAAV
+1256 
-1270 ALLVER
+1270 
-1276 SGDLP
+1276 
-1281 DRRRHTADAGRF
+1281 
-1293 RFAAA
+1293 
-1298 QGRRLG
+1298 
-1304 DPGRRCRPARD
+1304 
-1315 CHPHVRRLVVRG
+1315 
-1327 QRPDAAGTAPGE
+1327 
-1339 RATTGD
+1339 
-1345 GRRPRRGLHPRQDEG
+1345 
-1360 WPAAPWSRPADGRG
+1360 
-1374 HRCVRPGGGHRAPQV
+1374 
-1389 EAAPPR
+1389 
-1395 WGWLACQ
+1395 
-1402 PQRSGNFLSANV
+1402 
-1414 FDGKLISGVQ
+1414 
-1424 SGGSSKSGICL
+1424 
-1435 SHSATTMVSSIRAR
+1435 

>member
-6 ARPTPEKAPV
+6 ARPTPEKPPV
-16 IKPENIVLP
+16 IKPENIVLS

-37 WWIVV
+37 WWLIV
-42 VGVVVIGLLGGMIA
+42 VGVVVVGLLGGMVA
-56 MTFASGSHVFGG
+56 MVFASGSHVFGG
-68 VGAIFPIFMIGGMAM
+68 IGSIFPLFMMVGIMM
-83 MMFGGRFGGQQQMS
+83 MMFRGMGGGQQQMS

-109 LMLDMLRETAHESA
+109 LMLDMLRETAQESA

-129 YRWFHPAPTMLASA
+129 YRWFHPAPNTLAAA
-143 VGSSRMWERKPD
+143 VGSPRMWERKPD

-210 PKMISLLVEPWYS
+210 PKMVSLLVEPWYA
-223 LIGGREQVLG
+223 LVGEREQVLG
-233 LMRAIVC
+233 LMRAIIC

-245 HGPDHVQMVV
+245 HGPDHVQMIV
-255 VSSDLEQWDWV
+255 VSSDLDQWDWV
-266 KWLPHFGDPRRQD
+266 KWLPHFGDSRRHD

-284 RMVYSSVREF
+284 RMVYTSVREF

-329 VTDPQW
+329 VDDPQW
-335 EFVKSAEGIDGVTF
+335 EYVISAEGVDGVTF
-349 FDLTGASM
+349 FDLTGSSM
-357 WAAVPERTLQ
+357 WTDIPERKLQ
-367 FDDLGVIEALPRD
+367 FDKTGVIEALPRD

-385 VIDEKP
+385 VIDDKA
-391 WFFALTDHISIAEA
+391 WFFALIDQVSIAEA
-405 EEFAQKLARWRLAE
+405 EEFAQKLAQWRLAE

-431 GARDIMAYYG
+431 GARDILSYYG
-441 IDDPADIDFG
+441 IDDPGNIDFD
-451 SLWGSRTD
+451 SLWASRTD

-518 LGHPPQ
+518 LSHPPE

-595 SRMRARGQDMPPLPM
+595 ARMRARGQDMAPLPM

-690 AQAGLGYFRRSL
+690 AQAGLGYFRKSL
-702 EDIVRFQAE
+702 EDIIRFQAE
-711 FLWRDYISRGIT
+711 FLWRDYFQPGVS

-732 VHSIDYVRPQLF
+732 VHSIDYIRPQLF
-744 TNLFTPLEVSVGG
+744 TNSFTPLEVSVGG
-757 PDLEPVHSNGEVL
+757 PDIEPVVAQPNGEVL
-770 EAADAE
+770 ESDDIE
-776 AEDEEEGI
+776 GGEDEDEEGV

-796 LRKIDFEPYRLWQ
+796 LRKIKFEPYRLWQ
-809 PPLSEPVAI
+809 PPLTQPVAI
-818 DELVNRFIGHQ
+818 DDLVNRFLGRPWHKE
-829 WQQDYG
+829 YG
-835 TARDLVFPLGII
+835 SACNLVFPIGII
-847 DRPFK
+847 DRPYK

-889 AALTHTPEQ
+889 AALTHTPQQ
-898 VQFYCLAYSG
+898 VQFYCLAYSS

-914 ARLPHVG
+914 SRIPHVG

-949 FLEYRIASMD
+949 FLECGIASMEM
-959 VFRRRKFG
+959 FRRRKFG
-967 GEAGPVPN
+967 GEAGPVPD

-999 EQVNL
+999 EQVNV

-1016 VVSADRESELRPP
+1016 VVTADRESELRPP
-1029 VRSGFGSRVEL
+1029 VRSGFGSRIEL

-1045 EDAKLVRSRFAKEV
+1045 EDAKLVRSRFAKDV

-1073 RLDADPQAG
+1073 RLDSDPQAG

-1094 TPTNVFASDSIVDAV
+1094 TPDNVFECDSVVAAV
-1109 SRLASGQAPP
+1109 SRLTSAQAPP
-1119 IRRLPARFG
+1119 VRRLPARFG
-1128 VEQVRELAA
+1128 VEQVRELAS

-1149 VWAIS
+1149 AWAIS

-1164 FAENAHLVV
+1164 FAENSHLMV

-1199 TSSALAATGR
+1199 ASSAPPPAPGRPSAQVWLVDPRRQLLTALGSDYVERFAYNLDGVVAMMGELAAALAGREPPPGLSAEELLSRSWWSGPEIFLIVDDIQQLPPGFDSPLHKAVPFVNR
-1209 AALCPG
+1209 AADVGLHVIFTRTFGGWSSAGSDPMLRALHQANAPLLVMDADPDEGFIRGKMKGGPLPRGRGLLMAEDTG
-1215 VAGRPAPSAAD
+1215 VFVQVAATE
-1226 RAGLRVR
+1226 VR
-1233 REVRLQPRRRA
+1233 R
-1244 GDDERHVRPSGQ
+1244 
-1256 PRTTARLVGGGAAV
+1256 
-1270 ALLVER
+1270 
-1276 SGDLP
+1276 
-1281 DRRRHTADAGRF
+1281 
-1293 RFAAA
+1293 
-1298 QGRRLG
+1298 
-1304 DPGRRCRPARD
+1304 
-1315 CHPHVRRLVVRG
+1315 
-1327 QRPDAAGTAPGE
+1327 
-1339 RATTGD
+1339 
-1345 GRRPRRGLHPRQDEG
+1345 
-1360 WPAAPWSRPADGRG
+1360 
-1374 HRCVRPGGGHRAPQV
+1374 
-1389 EAAPPR
+1389 
-1395 WGWLACQ
+1395 
-1402 PQRSGNFLSANV
+1402 
-1414 FDGKLISGVQ
+1414 
-1424 SGGSSKSGICL
+1424 
-1435 SHSATTMVSSIRAR
+1435 

>member
-6 ARPTPEKAPV
+6 ARPTPEKPPV
-16 IKPENIVLP
+16 IKPENIVLS

-37 WWIVV
+37 WWLIV
-42 VGVVVIGLLGGMIA
+42 VGVVVVGLLGGMVA
-56 MTFASGSHVFGG
+56 MVFASGSHVFGG
-68 VGAIFPIFMIGGMAM
+68 IGSIFPLFMMVGIMM
-83 MMFGGRFGGQQQMS
+83 MMFRGMGGGQQQMS

-109 LMLDMLRETAHESA
+109 LMLDMLRETAQESA

-129 YRWFHPAPTMLASA
+129 YRWFHPAPNTLAAA
-143 VGSSRMWERKPD
+143 VGSPRMWERKPD

-210 PKMISLLVEPWYS
+210 PKMVSLLVEPWYA
-223 LIGGREQVLG
+223 LVGEREQVLG
-233 LMRAIVC
+233 LMRAIIC

-245 HGPDHVQMVV
+245 HGPDHVQMIV
-255 VSSDLEQWDWV
+255 VSSDLDQWDWV
-266 KWLPHFGDPRRQD
+266 KWLPHFGDSRRHD

-284 RMVYSSVREF
+284 RMVYTSVREF

-329 VTDPQW
+329 VDDPQW
-335 EFVKSAEGIDGVTF
+335 EYVISAEGVDGVTF
-349 FDLTGASM
+349 FDLTGSSM
-357 WAAVPERTLQ
+357 WTDIPERKLQ
-367 FDDLGVIEALPRD
+367 FDKTGVIEALPRD

-385 VIDEKP
+385 VIDDKA
-391 WFFALTDHISIAEA
+391 WFFALTDQVSIAEA
-405 EEFAQKLARWRLAE
+405 EEFAQKLAQWRLAE

-431 GARDIMAYYG
+431 GARDILSYYG
-441 IDDPADIDFG
+441 IDDPGNIDFD
-451 SLWGSRTD
+451 SLWASRTD

-518 LGHPPQ
+518 LSHPPE

-595 SRMRARGQDMPPLPM
+595 ARMRARGQDMAPLPM

-690 AQAGLGYFRRSL
+690 AQAGLGYFRKSL
-702 EDIVRFQAE
+702 EDIIRFQAE
-711 FLWRDYISRGIT
+711 FLWRDYFQPGVS

-732 VHSIDYVRPQLF
+732 VHSIDYIRPQLF
-744 TNLFTPLEVSVGG
+744 TNSFTPLEVSVGG
-757 PDLEPVHSNGEVL
+757 PDIEPVVAQPNGEVL
-770 EAADAE
+770 ESDDIE
-776 AEDEEEGI
+776 GGEDEDEEGV

-796 LRKIDFEPYRLWQ
+796 LRKIKFEPYRLWQ
-809 PPLSEPVAI
+809 PPLTQPVAI
-818 DELVNRFIGHQ
+818 DDLVNRFLGRPWHKE
-829 WQQDYG
+829 YG
-835 TARDLVFPLGII
+835 SACNLVFPIGII
-847 DRPFK
+847 DRPYK

-889 AALTHTPEQ
+889 AALTHIPQQ
-898 VQFYCLAYSG
+898 VQFYCLAYSS

-914 ARLPHVG
+914 SRIPHVG

-949 FLEYRIASMD
+949 FLECGIASMEM
-959 VFRRRKFG
+959 FRRRKFG
-967 GEAGPVPN
+967 GEAGPVPD

-999 EQVNL
+999 EQVNV

-1016 VVSADRESELRPP
+1016 VVTADRESELRPP
-1029 VRSGFGSRVEL
+1029 VRSGFGSRIEL

-1045 EDAKLVRSRFAKEV
+1045 EDAKLVRSRFAKDV

-1073 RLDADPQAG
+1073 RLDSDPQAG

-1094 TPTNVFASDSIVDAV
+1094 TPDNVFECDSVVAAV
-1109 SRLASGQAPP
+1109 SRLTSAQAPP
-1119 IRRLPARFG
+1119 VRRLPARFG
-1128 VEQVRELAA
+1128 VEQVRELAS

-1149 VWAIS
+1149 AWAIS

-1164 FAENAHLVV
+1164 FAENSHLMV

-1199 TSSALAATGR
+1199 ASSAPPPAPGRPSAQVWLVDPRRQLLTALGSDYVERFAYNLDGVVAMMGELAAALAGREPPPGLSAEELLSRSWWSGPEIFLIVDDIQQLPPGFDSPLHKAVPFVNR
-1209 AALCPG
+1209 AADVGLHVIFTRTFGGWSSAGSDPMLRALHQANAPLLVMDADPDEGFIRGKMKGGPLPRGRGLLMAEDTG
-1215 VAGRPAPSAAD
+1215 VFVQVAATE
-1226 RAGLRVR
+1226 VR
-1233 REVRLQPRRRA
+1233 R
-1244 GDDERHVRPSGQ
+1244 
-1256 PRTTARLVGGGAAV
+1256 
-1270 ALLVER
+1270 
-1276 SGDLP
+1276 
-1281 DRRRHTADAGRF
+1281 
-1293 RFAAA
+1293 
-1298 QGRRLG
+1298 
-1304 DPGRRCRPARD
+1304 
-1315 CHPHVRRLVVRG
+1315 
-1327 QRPDAAGTAPGE
+1327 
-1339 RATTGD
+1339 
-1345 GRRPRRGLHPRQDEG
+1345 
-1360 WPAAPWSRPADGRG
+1360 
-1374 HRCVRPGGGHRAPQV
+1374 
-1389 EAAPPR
+1389 
-1395 WGWLACQ
+1395 
-1402 PQRSGNFLSANV
+1402 
-1414 FDGKLISGVQ
+1414 
-1424 SGGSSKSGICL
+1424 
-1435 SHSATTMVSSIRAR
+1435 

>member
-6 ARPTPEKAPV
+6 ARPTPEKPPV
-16 IKPENIVLP
+16 IKPENIVLS

-37 WWIVV
+37 WWLIV
-42 VGVVVIGLLGGMIA
+42 VGVVVVGLLGGMVA
-56 MTFASGSHVFGG
+56 MVFASGSHVFGG
-68 VGAIFPIFMIGGMAM
+68 IGSIFPLFMMVGIMM
-83 MMFGGRFGGQQQMS
+83 MMFRGMGGGQQQMS

-109 LMLDMLRETAHESA
+109 LMLDMLRETAQESA

-129 YRWFHPAPTMLASA
+129 YRWFHPAPNTLAAA
-143 VGSSRMWERKPD
+143 VGSPRMWERKPD

-210 PKMISLLVEPWYS
+210 PKMVSLLVEPWYA
-223 LIGGREQVLG
+223 LVGEREQVLG
-233 LMRAIVC
+233 LMRAIIC

-245 HGPDHVQMVV
+245 HGPDHVQMIV
-255 VSSDLEQWDWV
+255 VSSDLDQWDWV
-266 KWLPHFGDPRRQD
+266 KWLPHFGDSRRHD

-284 RMVYSSVREF
+284 RMVYTSVREF

-329 VTDPQW
+329 VDDPQW
-335 EFVKSAEGIDGVTF
+335 EYVISAEGVDGVTF
-349 FDLTGASM
+349 FDLTGSSM
-357 WAAVPERTLQ
+357 WTDIPERKLQ
-367 FDDLGVIEALPRD
+367 FDKTGVIEALPRD

-385 VIDEKP
+385 VIDDKA
-391 WFFALTDHISIAEA
+391 WFFALTDQVSIAEA
-405 EEFAQKLARWRLAE
+405 EEFAQKLAQWRLAE

-431 GARDIMAYYG
+431 GARDILSYYG
-441 IDDPADIDFG
+441 IDDPGNIDFD
-451 SLWGSRTD
+451 SLWASRTD

-518 LGHPPQ
+518 LSHPP
-524 ELQFVLADLKGGSAV
+524 EKLQFVLADLKGGSAV

-595 SRMRARGQDMPPLPM
+595 ARMRARGQDMAPLPM

-690 AQAGLGYFRRSL
+690 AQAGLGYFRKSL
-702 EDIVRFQAE
+702 EDIIRFQAE
-711 FLWRDYISRGIT
+711 FLWRDYFQPGVS

-732 VHSIDYVRPQLF
+732 VHSIDYIRPQLF
-744 TNLFTPLEVSVGG
+744 TNSFTPLEVSVGG
-757 PDLEPVHSNGEVL
+757 PDIEPVVAQPNGEVL
-770 EAADAE
+770 ESDDIE
-776 AEDEEEGI
+776 GGEDEDEEGV

-796 LRKIDFEPYRLWQ
+796 LRKIKFEPYRLWQ
-809 PPLSEPVAI
+809 PPLTQPVAI
-818 DELVNRFIGHQ
+818 DDLVNRFLGRPWHKE
-829 WQQDYG
+829 YG
-835 TARDLVFPLGII
+835 SACNLVFPIGII
-847 DRPFK
+847 DRPYK

-889 AALTHTPEQ
+889 AALTHTPQQ
-898 VQFYCLAYSG
+898 VQFYCLAYSS

-914 ARLPHVG
+914 SRIPHVG

-949 FLEYRIASMD
+949 FLECGIASMEM
-959 VFRRRKFG
+959 FRRRKFG
-967 GEAGPVPN
+967 GEAGPVPD

-999 EQVNL
+999 EQVNV

-1016 VVSADRESELRPP
+1016 VVTADRESELRPP
-1029 VRSGFGSRVEL
+1029 VRSGFGSRIEL

-1045 EDAKLVRSRFAKEV
+1045 EDAKLVRSRFAKDV

-1073 RLDADPQAG
+1073 RLDSDPQAG

-1094 TPTNVFASDSIVDAV
+1094 TPDNVFECDSVVAAV
-1109 SRLASGQAPP
+1109 SRLTSAQAPP
-1119 IRRLPARFG
+1119 VRRLPARFG
-1128 VEQVRELAA
+1128 VEQVRELAS

-1149 VWAIS
+1149 AWAIS

-1164 FAENAHLVV
+1164 FAENSHLMV

-1199 TSSALAATGR
+1199 ASSAPPPAPGRPSAQVWLVDPRRQLLTALGSDYVERFAYNLDGVVAMMGELAAALAGREPPPGLSAEELLSRSWWSGPEIFLIVDDIQQLPPGFDSPLHKAVPFVNR
-1209 AALCPG
+1209 AADVGLHVIVTRTFGGWSSAGSDPMLRALHQANAPLLVMDADPDEGFIRGKMKGGPLPRGRGLLMAEDTG
-1215 VAGRPAPSAAD
+1215 VFVQVAATE
-1226 RAGLRVR
+1226 VR
-1233 REVRLQPRRRA
+1233 R
-1244 GDDERHVRPSGQ
+1244 
-1256 PRTTARLVGGGAAV
+1256 
-1270 ALLVER
+1270 
-1276 SGDLP
+1276 
-1281 DRRRHTADAGRF
+1281 
-1293 RFAAA
+1293 
-1298 QGRRLG
+1298 
-1304 DPGRRCRPARD
+1304 
-1315 CHPHVRRLVVRG
+1315 
-1327 QRPDAAGTAPGE
+1327 
-1339 RATTGD
+1339 
-1345 GRRPRRGLHPRQDEG
+1345 
-1360 WPAAPWSRPADGRG
+1360 
-1374 HRCVRPGGGHRAPQV
+1374 
-1389 EAAPPR
+1389 
-1395 WGWLACQ
+1395 
-1402 PQRSGNFLSANV
+1402 
-1414 FDGKLISGVQ
+1414 
-1424 SGGSSKSGICL
+1424 
-1435 SHSATTMVSSIRAR
+1435 

>member
-6 ARPTPEKAPV
+6 ARPTPEKPPV
-16 IKPENIVLP
+16 IKPENIVLS

-37 WWIVV
+37 WWLIV
-42 VGVVVIGLLGGMIA
+42 VGVVVVGLLGGMVA
-56 MTFASGSHVFGG
+56 MVFASGSHVFGG
-68 VGAIFPIFMIGGMAM
+68 IGSIFPLFMMVGIMM
-83 MMFGGRFGGQQQMS
+83 MMFRGMGGGQQQMS

-109 LMLDMLRETAHESA
+109 LMLDMLRETAQESA

-129 YRWFHPAPTMLASA
+129 YRWFHPAPNTLAAA
-143 VGSSRMWERKPD
+143 VGSPRMWERKPD

-210 PKMISLLVEPWYS
+210 PKMVSLLVEPWYA
-223 LIGGREQVLG
+223 LVGEREQVLG
-233 LMRAIVC
+233 LMRAIIC

-245 HGPDHVQMVV
+245 HGPDHVQMIV
-255 VSSDLEQWDWV
+255 VSSDLDQWDWV
-266 KWLPHFGDPRRQD
+266 KWLPHFGDSRRHD

-284 RMVYSSVREF
+284 RMVYTSVREF

-329 VTDPQW
+329 VDDPQW
-335 EFVKSAEGIDGVTF
+335 EYVISAEGVDGVTF
-349 FDLTGASM
+349 FDLTGSSM
-357 WAAVPERTLQ
+357 WTDIPERKLQ
-367 FDDLGVIEALPRD
+367 FDKTGVIEALPRD

-385 VIDEKP
+385 VIDDKA
-391 WFFALTDHISIAEA
+391 WFFALTDQVSIAEA
-405 EEFAQKLARWRLAE
+405 EEFAQKLAQWRLAE

-431 GARDIMAYYG
+431 GARDILSYYG
-441 IDDPADIDFG
+441 IDDPGNIDFD
-451 SLWGSRTD
+451 SLWASRTD

-518 LGHPPQ
+518 LSHPPE

-595 SRMRARGQDMPPLPM
+595 ARMRARGQDMAPLPM

-690 AQAGLGYFRRSL
+690 AQAGLGYFRKSL
-702 EDIVRFQAE
+702 EDIIRFQAE
-711 FLWRDYISRGIT
+711 FLWRDYFQPGVS

-732 VHSIDYVRPQLF
+732 VHSIDYIRPQLF
-744 TNLFTPLEVSVGG
+744 TNSFTPLEVSVGG
-757 PDLEPVHSNGEVL
+757 PDIEPVVAQPNGEVL
-770 EAADAE
+770 ESDDIE
-776 AEDEEEGI
+776 GGEDEDEEGV

-796 LRKIDFEPYRLWQ
+796 LRKIKFEPYRLWQ
-809 PPLSEPVAI
+809 PPLTQPVAI
-818 DELVNRFIGHQ
+818 DDLVNRFLGRPWHKE
-829 WQQDYG
+829 YG
-835 TARDLVFPLGII
+835 SACNLVFPIGII
-847 DRPFK
+847 DRPYK

-889 AALTHTPEQ
+889 AALTHTPQQ
-898 VQFYCLAYSG
+898 VQFYCLAYSS

-914 ARLPHVG
+914 SRIPHVG

-949 FLEYRIASMD
+949 FLECGIASMEM
-959 VFRRRKFG
+959 FRRRKFG
-967 GEAGPVPN
+967 GEAGPVPD

-999 EQVNL
+999 EQVNV

-1016 VVSADRESELRPP
+1016 VVTADRESELRPP
-1029 VRSGFGSRVEL
+1029 VRSGFGSRIEL

-1045 EDAKLVRSRFAKEV
+1045 EDAKLVRSRFAKDV

-1073 RLDADPQAG
+1073 RLDSDPQAG

-1094 TPTNVFASDSIVDAV
+1094 TPDNVFECDSVVAAV
-1109 SRLASGQAPP
+1109 NRLTSAQAPP
-1119 IRRLPARFG
+1119 VRRLPARFG
-1128 VEQVRELAA
+1128 VEQVRELAS

-1149 VWAIS
+1149 AWAIS

-1164 FAENAHLVV
+1164 FAENSHLMV

-1199 TSSALAATGR
+1199 ASSAPPPAPGRPSAQVWLVDPRRQLLTALGSDYVERFAYNLDGVVAMMGELAAALAGREPPPGLSAEELLSRSWWSGPEIFLIVDDIQQLPPGFDSPLHKAVPFVNR
-1209 AALCPG
+1209 AADVGLHVIVTRTFGGWSSAGSDPMLRALHQANAPLLVMDADPDEGFIRGKMKGGPLPRGRGLLMAEDTG
-1215 VAGRPAPSAAD
+1215 VFVQVAATE
-1226 RAGLRVR
+1226 VR
-1233 REVRLQPRRRA
+1233 R
-1244 GDDERHVRPSGQ
+1244 
-1256 PRTTARLVGGGAAV
+1256 
-1270 ALLVER
+1270 
-1276 SGDLP
+1276 
-1281 DRRRHTADAGRF
+1281 
-1293 RFAAA
+1293 
-1298 QGRRLG
+1298 
-1304 DPGRRCRPARD
+1304 
-1315 CHPHVRRLVVRG
+1315 
-1327 QRPDAAGTAPGE
+1327 
-1339 RATTGD
+1339 
-1345 GRRPRRGLHPRQDEG
+1345 
-1360 WPAAPWSRPADGRG
+1360 
-1374 HRCVRPGGGHRAPQV
+1374 
-1389 EAAPPR
+1389 
-1395 WGWLACQ
+1395 
-1402 PQRSGNFLSANV
+1402 
-1414 FDGKLISGVQ
+1414 
-1424 SGGSSKSGICL
+1424 
-1435 SHSATTMVSSIRAR
+1435 

>member
-37 WWIVV
+37 WWLIV
-42 VGVVVIGLLGGMIA
+42 VGVVVVGLLGGMVA
-56 MTFASGSHVFGG
+56 MVFASGSHVFGG
-68 VGAIFPIFMIGGMAM
+68 VGSIFPIFMMVGIMM
-83 MMFGGRFGGQQQMS
+83 MMFRSVGAGGQQQMS

-109 LMLDMLRETAHESA
+109 LMLDMLRETAQESA
-123 DSMDAN
+123 DSMDSN
-129 YRWFHPAPTMLASA
+129 YRWFHPAPSTLAAA
-143 VGSSRMWERKPD
+143 VGSPRMWERKPD

-210 PKMISLLVEPWYS
+210 PKMISLLVEPWYA
-223 LIGGREQVLG
+223 LVGEREQALG
-233 LMRAIVC
+233 LMRAIIC
-240 QLAFS
+240 QLTFS
-245 HGPDHVQMVV
+245 HGPDHVQFIV
-255 VSSDLEQWDWV
+255 VSSDLAEWEWV
-266 KWLPHFGDPRRQD
+266 KWLPHFGDSRRYD

-294 AAEQAE
+294 AAEQGE

-321 PHTVIIAD
+321 PHTVIICD
-329 VTDPQW
+329 VDDPQW
-335 EFVKSAEGIDGVTF
+335 EYVISAEGVDGVTF
-349 FDLTGASM
+349 FDLTGSPM
-357 WAAVPERTLQ
+357 WTNVPERKLE
-367 FDDLGVIEALPRD
+367 FDKTGVIEALPRD

-385 VIDEKP
+385 VIDDNA
-391 WFFALTDHISIAEA
+391 WFFALTDHVSIAEA
-405 EEFAQKLARWRLAE
+405 EEFGQKLAQWRLAE

-431 GARDIMAYYG
+431 GARDILAYYG
-441 IDDPADIDFG
+441 IDDPGNIDFDY
-451 SLWGSRTD
+451 LWGSRTD
-459 TMGRSR
+459 SMGRSR

-518 LGHPPQ
+518 LGHPPE

-595 SRMRARGQDMPPLPM
+595 GRMRARGQDMAPLPM

-690 AQAGLGYFRRSL
+690 AQAGLGYFRKSL
-702 EDIVRFQAE
+702 EDIIRFQAE
-711 FLWRDYISRGIT
+711 FLWRDYFQPGIT
-723 IDGEEAPAL
+723 VDGEEAPVL
-732 VHSIDYVRPQLF
+732 VHSIDYIRPQLF
-744 TNLFTPLEVSVGG
+744 TNSFTPLEVTVGG
-757 PDLEPVHSNGEVL
+757 PEIDKVVAHANGEVV
-770 EAADAE
+770 EEAE
-776 AEDEEEGI
+776 AEAEEEGI
-784 RTPKVGTVIIDQ
+784 RVPKVGTVIIDQ
-796 LRKIDFEPYRLWQ
+796 LRRINFEPYRLWQ
-809 PPLSEPVAI
+809 PPLTQPVAI
-818 DELVNRFIGHQ
+818 DDLVNRFLGHP
-829 WQQDYG
+829 WQKEYG
-835 TARDLVFPLGII
+835 SARNLVFPIGVI

-865 GANVLILGAGG
+865 GSNVLILGAGG

-884 TLICS
+884 TLISS
-889 AALTHTPEQ
+889 AALTHTPDQ
-898 VQFYCLAYSG
+898 VQFYCLAYSS

-914 ARLPHVG
+914 SKLPHVG

-949 FLEYRIASMD
+949 FLEYGIASMEM
-959 VFRRRKFG
+959 FRRRKFG

-1016 VVSADRESELRPP
+1016 VVTADRESELRPP

-1045 EDAKLVRSRFAKEV
+1045 EDAKLVRSRFAKDV

-1073 RLDADPQAG
+1073 RLDSDPQAG
-1082 LHTLVARPALGS
+1082 LHTLVARPAMGS
-1094 TPTNVFASDSIVDAV
+1094 TPTNVFECDSVVAAV
-1109 SRLASGQAPP
+1109 SRLTTSQAPP
-1119 IRRLPARFG
+1119 VRRLPASFG
-1128 VEQVRELAA
+1128 VDQVRQLAA
-1137 RDTRQGVGAGGI
+1137 RDTRQGVGVGGI
-1149 VWAIS
+1149 AWAIS
-1154 ELDLAPVYLN
+1154 ELDLQPVYLN
-1164 FAENAHLVV
+1164 FAENSHLMV

-1199 TSSALAATGR
+1199 ATSVPAPPPGQPSAQVWLIDPRRQLLTALGSNYVERFAYNLDGVQAMMGELAAV
-1209 AALCPG
+1209 L
-1215 VAGRPAPSAAD
+1215 AGREPPPGLSAEELLS
-1226 RAGLRVR
+1226 RSWWSGPEIFLIV
-1233 REVRLQPRRRA
+1233 
-1244 GDDERHVRPSGQ
+1244 DDIQ
-1256 PRTTARLVGGGAAV
+1256 Q
-1270 ALLVER
+1270 
-1276 SGDLP
+1276 LP
-1281 DRRRHTADAGRF
+1281 
-1293 RFAAA
+1293 
-1298 QGRRLG
+1298 
-1304 DPGRRCRPARD
+1304 PGFDSP
-1315 CHPHVRRLVVRG
+1315 
-1327 QRPDAAGTAPGE
+1327 
-1339 RATTGD
+1339 
-1345 GRRPRRGLHPRQDEG
+1345 LHK
-1360 WPAAPWSRPADGRG
+1360 AAPWVNRAADVGLHVIVTRSFGGWSSAGSDPMLRALHQANAPLLVMDADPDEGFIRGKMKGGPLPRGRG
-1374 HRCVRPGGGHRAPQV
+1374 LLMAEDTGVFVQVALTEVR
-1389 EAAPPR
+1389 
-1395 WGWLACQ
+1395 
-1402 PQRSGNFLSANV
+1402 
-1414 FDGKLISGVQ
+1414 K
-1424 SGGSSKSGICL
+1424 
-1435 SHSATTMVSSIRAR
+1435 

>member
-6 ARPTPEKAPV
+6 ARPTPEKPPV
-16 IKPENIVLP
+16 IKPENIVLS

-37 WWIVV
+37 WWLIV
-42 VGVVVIGLLGGMIA
+42 VGVVVVGLLGGMVA
-56 MTFASGSHVFGG
+56 MVFASGSHVFGG
-68 VGAIFPIFMIGGMAM
+68 IGSIFPLFMMVGIMM
-83 MMFGGRFGGQQQMS
+83 MMFRGMGGGQQQMS

-109 LMLDMLRETAHESA
+109 LMLDMLRETAQESA

-129 YRWFHPAPTMLASA
+129 YRWFHPAPNTLAAA
-143 VGSSRMWERKPD
+143 VGSPRMWERKPD

-210 PKMISLLVEPWYS
+210 PKMVSLLVEPWYA
-223 LIGGREQVLG
+223 LVGEREQVLG
-233 LMRAIVC
+233 LMRAIIC

-245 HGPDHVQMVV
+245 HGPDHVQMIV
-255 VSSDLEQWDWV
+255 VSSDLDQWDWV
-266 KWLPHFGDPRRQD
+266 KWLPHFGDSRRHD

-284 RMVYSSVREF
+284 RMVYTSVREF

-329 VTDPQW
+329 VDDPQW
-335 EFVKSAEGIDGVTF
+335 EYVISAEGVDGVTF
-349 FDLTGASM
+349 FDLTGSSM
-357 WAAVPERTLQ
+357 WTDIPERKLQ
-367 FDDLGVIEALPRD
+367 FDKTGVIEALPRD

-385 VIDEKP
+385 VIDDKA
-391 WFFALTDHISIAEA
+391 WFFALTDQVSIAEA
-405 EEFAQKLARWRLAE
+405 EEFAQKLAQWRLAE

-431 GARDIMAYYG
+431 GARDILSYYG
-441 IDDPADIDFG
+441 IDDPGNIDFD
-451 SLWGSRTD
+451 SLWASRTD

-518 LGHPPQ
+518 LSHPPE

-595 SRMRARGQDMPPLPM
+595 ARMRARGQDMAPLPM

-690 AQAGLGYFRRSL
+690 AQAGLGYFRKSL
-702 EDIVRFQAE
+702 EDIIRFQAE
-711 FLWRDYISRGIT
+711 FLWRDYFQPGVS

-732 VHSIDYVRPQLF
+732 VHSIDYIRPQLF
-744 TNLFTPLEVSVGG
+744 TNSFTPLEVSVGG
-757 PDLEPVHSNGEVL
+757 PDIEPVVAQPNGEVL
-770 EAADAE
+770 ESDDIE
-776 AEDEEEGI
+776 GGEDEDEEGV

-796 LRKIDFEPYRLWQ
+796 LRKIKFEPYRLWQ
-809 PPLSEPVAI
+809 PPLTQPVAI
-818 DELVNRFIGHQ
+818 DDLVNRFLGRPWHKE
-829 WQQDYG
+829 YG
-835 TARDLVFPLGII
+835 SACNLVFPIGII
-847 DRPFK
+847 DRPYK

-889 AALTHTPEQ
+889 AALTHTPQQ
-898 VQFYCLAYSG
+898 VQFYCLAYSS

-914 ARLPHVG
+914 SRIPHVG

-949 FLEYRIASMD
+949 FLECGIASMEM
-959 VFRRRKFG
+959 FRRRKFG
-967 GEAGPVPN
+967 GEAGPVPD

-999 EQVNL
+999 EQVNV

-1016 VVSADRESELRPP
+1016 VVTADRESELRPP
-1029 VRSGFGSRVEL
+1029 VRSGFGSRIEL

-1045 EDAKLVRSRFAKEV
+1045 EDAKLVRSRFAKDV

-1073 RLDADPQAG
+1073 RLDSDPQAG

-1094 TPTNVFASDSIVDAV
+1094 TPDNVFECDSVVAAV
-1109 SRLASGQAPP
+1109 SRLTSAQAPP
-1119 IRRLPARFG
+1119 VRRLPARFG
-1128 VEQVRELAA
+1128 VEQVRELAS

-1149 VWAIS
+1149 AWAIS

-1164 FAENAHLVV
+1164 FAENSHLMV

-1199 TSSALAATGR
+1199 ASSAPPPAPGRPSAQVWLVDQRRQLLTALGSDYVERFAYNLDGVVAMMGELAAALAGREPPPGLSAEELLSRSWWSGPEIFLIVDDIQQLPPGFDSPLHKAVPFVNR
-1209 AALCPG
+1209 AADVGLHVIVTRTFGGWSSAGSDPMLRALHQANAPLLVMDADPDEGFIRGKMKGGPLPRGRGLLMAEDTG
-1215 VAGRPAPSAAD
+1215 VFVQVAATE
-1226 RAGLRVR
+1226 VR
-1233 REVRLQPRRRA
+1233 R
-1244 GDDERHVRPSGQ
+1244 
-1256 PRTTARLVGGGAAV
+1256 
-1270 ALLVER
+1270 
-1276 SGDLP
+1276 
-1281 DRRRHTADAGRF
+1281 
-1293 RFAAA
+1293 
-1298 QGRRLG
+1298 
-1304 DPGRRCRPARD
+1304 
-1315 CHPHVRRLVVRG
+1315 
-1327 QRPDAAGTAPGE
+1327 
-1339 RATTGD
+1339 
-1345 GRRPRRGLHPRQDEG
+1345 
-1360 WPAAPWSRPADGRG
+1360 
-1374 HRCVRPGGGHRAPQV
+1374 
-1389 EAAPPR
+1389 
-1395 WGWLACQ
+1395 
-1402 PQRSGNFLSANV
+1402 
-1414 FDGKLISGVQ
+1414 
-1424 SGGSSKSGICL
+1424 
-1435 SHSATTMVSSIRAR
+1435 

>member
-6 ARPTPEKAPV
+6 ARPTPEKPPV
-16 IKPENIVLP
+16 IKPENIVLS

-37 WWIVV
+37 WWLIV
-42 VGVVVIGLLGGMIA
+42 VGVVVVGLLGGMVA
-56 MTFASGSHVFGG
+56 MVFASGSHVFGG
-68 VGAIFPIFMIGGMAM
+68 IGSIFPLFMMVGIMM
-83 MMFGGRFGGQQQMS
+83 MMFRGMGGGQQQMS

-109 LMLDMLRETAHESA
+109 LMLDMLRETAQESA

-129 YRWFHPAPTMLASA
+129 YRWFHPAPNTLAAA
-143 VGSSRMWERKPD
+143 VGSPRMWERKPD

-210 PKMISLLVEPWYS
+210 PKMVSLLVEPWYA
-223 LIGGREQVLG
+223 LVGEREQVLG
-233 LMRAIVC
+233 LMRAIIC

-245 HGPDHVQMVV
+245 HGPDHVQMIV
-255 VSSDLEQWDWV
+255 VSSDLDQWDWV
-266 KWLPHFGDPRRQD
+266 KWLPHFGDSRRHD

-284 RMVYSSVREF
+284 RMVYTSVREF

-300 LFAGRGSFTP
+300 LFVGRGSFTP

-329 VTDPQW
+329 VDDPQW
-335 EFVKSAEGIDGVTF
+335 EYVISAEGVDGVTF
-349 FDLTGASM
+349 FDLTGSSM
-357 WAAVPERTLQ
+357 WTDIPERKLQ
-367 FDDLGVIEALPRD
+367 FDKTGVIEALPRD

-385 VIDEKP
+385 VIDDKA
-391 WFFALTDHISIAEA
+391 WFFALTDQVSIAEA
-405 EEFAQKLARWRLAE
+405 EEFAQKLAQWRLAE

-431 GARDIMAYYG
+431 GARDILSYYG
-441 IDDPADIDFG
+441 IDDPGNIDFD
-451 SLWGSRTD
+451 SLWASRTD

-518 LGHPPQ
+518 LSHPPE

-595 SRMRARGQDMPPLPM
+595 ARMRARGQDMAPLPM

-690 AQAGLGYFRRSL
+690 AQAGLGYFRKSL
-702 EDIVRFQAE
+702 EDIIRFQAE
-711 FLWRDYISRGIT
+711 FLWRDYFQPGVS

-732 VHSIDYVRPQLF
+732 VHSIDYIRPQLF
-744 TNLFTPLEVSVGG
+744 TNSFTPLEVSVGG
-757 PDLEPVHSNGEVL
+757 PDIEPVVAQPNGEVL
-770 EAADAE
+770 ESDDIE
-776 AEDEEEGI
+776 GGEDEDEEGV

-796 LRKIDFEPYRLWQ
+796 LRKIKFEPYRLWQ
-809 PPLSEPVAI
+809 PPLTQPVAI
-818 DELVNRFIGHQ
+818 DDLVNRFLGRPWHKE
-829 WQQDYG
+829 YG
-835 TARDLVFPLGII
+835 SACNLVFPIGII
-847 DRPFK
+847 DRPYK

-889 AALTHTPEQ
+889 AALTHTPQQ
-898 VQFYCLAYSG
+898 VQFYCLAYSS

-914 ARLPHVG
+914 SRIPHVG

-949 FLEYRIASMD
+949 FLECGIASMEM
-959 VFRRRKFG
+959 FRRRKFG
-967 GEAGPVPN
+967 GEAGPVPD

-999 EQVNL
+999 EQVNV

-1016 VVSADRESELRPP
+1016 VVTADRESELRPP
-1029 VRSGFGSRVEL
+1029 VRSGFGSRIEL

-1045 EDAKLVRSRFAKEV
+1045 EDAKLVRSRFAKDV

-1073 RLDADPQAG
+1073 RLDSDPQAG

-1094 TPTNVFASDSIVDAV
+1094 TPDNVFECDSVVAAV
-1109 SRLASGQAPP
+1109 SRLTSAQAPP
-1119 IRRLPARFG
+1119 VRRLPARFG
-1128 VEQVRELAA
+1128 VEQVRELAS

-1149 VWAIS
+1149 AWAIS

-1164 FAENAHLVV
+1164 FAENSHLMV

-1199 TSSALAATGR
+1199 ASSAPPPAPGRPSAQVWLVDPRRQLLTALGSDYVERFAYNLDGVVAMMGELAAALAGREPPPGLSAEELLSRSWWSGPEIFLIVDDIQQLPPGFDSPLHKAVPFVNR
-1209 AALCPG
+1209 AADVGLHVIVTRTFGGWSSAGSDPMLRALHQANAPLLVMDADPDEGFIRGKMKGGPLPRGRGLLMAEDTG
-1215 VAGRPAPSAAD
+1215 VFVQVAATE
-1226 RAGLRVR
+1226 VR
-1233 REVRLQPRRRA
+1233 R
-1244 GDDERHVRPSGQ
+1244 
-1256 PRTTARLVGGGAAV
+1256 
-1270 ALLVER
+1270 
-1276 SGDLP
+1276 
-1281 DRRRHTADAGRF
+1281 
-1293 RFAAA
+1293 
-1298 QGRRLG
+1298 
-1304 DPGRRCRPARD
+1304 
-1315 CHPHVRRLVVRG
+1315 
-1327 QRPDAAGTAPGE
+1327 
-1339 RATTGD
+1339 
-1345 GRRPRRGLHPRQDEG
+1345 
-1360 WPAAPWSRPADGRG
+1360 
-1374 HRCVRPGGGHRAPQV
+1374 
-1389 EAAPPR
+1389 
-1395 WGWLACQ
+1395 
-1402 PQRSGNFLSANV
+1402 
-1414 FDGKLISGVQ
+1414 
-1424 SGGSSKSGICL
+1424 
-1435 SHSATTMVSSIRAR
+1435 

>member
-6 ARPTPEKAPV
+6 ARPTPEKPPV
-16 IKPENIVLP
+16 IKPENIVLS

-37 WWIVV
+37 WWLIV
-42 VGVVVIGLLGGMIA
+42 VGVVVVGLLGGMVA
-56 MTFASGSHVFGG
+56 MVFASGSHVFGG
-68 VGAIFPIFMIGGMAM
+68 IGSIFPLFMMVGIMM
-83 MMFGGRFGGQQQMS
+83 MMFRGMGGGQQQMS

-109 LMLDMLRETAHESA
+109 LMLDMLRETAQESA

-129 YRWFHPAPTMLASA
+129 YRWFHPAPNTLAAA
-143 VGSSRMWERKPD
+143 VGSPRMWERKPD

-210 PKMISLLVEPWYS
+210 PKMVSLLVEPWYA
-223 LIGGREQVLG
+223 LVGEREQVLG
-233 LMRAIVC
+233 LMRAIIC

-245 HGPDHVQMVV
+245 HGPDHVQMIV
-255 VSSDLEQWDWV
+255 VSSDLDQWDWV
-266 KWLPHFGDPRRQD
+266 KWLPHFGDSRRHD

-284 RMVYSSVREF
+284 RMVYTSVREF

-329 VTDPQW
+329 VDDPQW
-335 EFVKSAEGIDGVTF
+335 EYVISAEGVDGVTF
-349 FDLTGASM
+349 FDLTGSSM
-357 WAAVPERTLQ
+357 WTDIPERKLQ
-367 FDDLGVIEALPRD
+367 FDKTGVIEALPRD

-385 VIDEKP
+385 VIDDKA
-391 WFFALTDHISIAEA
+391 WFFALTDQVSIAEA
-405 EEFAQKLARWRLAE
+405 EEFAQKLAQWRLAE

-431 GARDIMAYYG
+431 GARDILSYYG
-441 IDDPADIDFG
+441 IDDPGNIDFD
-451 SLWGSRTD
+451 SLWASRTD

-518 LGHPPQ
+518 LSHPPE

-595 SRMRARGQDMPPLPM
+595 ARMRARGQDMAPLPM

-690 AQAGLGYFRRSL
+690 AQAGLGYFRKSL
-702 EDIVRFQAE
+702 EDIIRFQAE
-711 FLWRDYISRGIT
+711 FLWRDYFQPGVS

-732 VHSIDYVRPQLF
+732 VHSIDYIRPQLF
-744 TNLFTPLEVSVGG
+744 TNSFTPLEVSVGG
-757 PDLEPVHSNGEVL
+757 PDIEPVVAQPNGEVL
-770 EAADAE
+770 ESDDIE
-776 AEDEEEGI
+776 GGEDEDEEGV

-796 LRKIDFEPYRLWQ
+796 LRKIKFEPYRLWQ
-809 PPLSEPVAI
+809 PPLTQPVAI
-818 DELVNRFIGHQ
+818 DDLVNRFLGRPWHKE
-829 WQQDYG
+829 YG
-835 TARDLVFPLGII
+835 SACNLVFPIGII
-847 DRPFK
+847 DRPYK

-889 AALTHTPEQ
+889 AALTHTPQQ
-898 VQFYCLAYSG
+898 VQFYCLAYSS

-914 ARLPHVG
+914 SRIPHVG

-949 FLEYRIASMD
+949 FLECGIASMEM
-959 VFRRRKFG
+959 FRRRKFG
-967 GEAGPVPN
+967 GEAGPVPD

-999 EQVNL
+999 EQVNV

-1016 VVSADRESELRPP
+1016 VVTADRESELRPP
-1029 VRSGFGSRVEL
+1029 VRSGFGSRIEL

-1045 EDAKLVRSRFAKEV
+1045 EDAKLVRSRFAKDV

-1073 RLDADPQAG
+1073 RLDSDPQAG

-1094 TPTNVFASDSIVDAV
+1094 TPDNVFECDSVVAAV
-1109 SRLASGQAPP
+1109 SRLTSAQAPP
-1119 IRRLPARFG
+1119 VRRLPARFG
-1128 VEQVRELAA
+1128 VEQVRELAS

-1149 VWAIS
+1149 AWAIS

-1164 FAENAHLVV
+1164 FAENSHLMV

-1199 TSSALAATGR
+1199 ASSAPPPAPGRPSAQVWLVDPRRQLLTALGSDYVERFAYNLDGVVAMMGELAAALAGREPPPGLSAEELLSRSWWSGPEIFLIVDDIQQLPPGFDSPLHKAVPFVNR
-1209 AALCPG
+1209 AADVGLHVIVTRTFGGWSSAGSDPMLRALHQANAPLLAMDADPDEGFIRGKMKGGPLPRGRGLLMAEDTG
-1215 VAGRPAPSAAD
+1215 VFVQVAATE
-1226 RAGLRVR
+1226 VR
-1233 REVRLQPRRRA
+1233 R
-1244 GDDERHVRPSGQ
+1244 
-1256 PRTTARLVGGGAAV
+1256 
-1270 ALLVER
+1270 
-1276 SGDLP
+1276 
-1281 DRRRHTADAGRF
+1281 
-1293 RFAAA
+1293 
-1298 QGRRLG
+1298 
-1304 DPGRRCRPARD
+1304 
-1315 CHPHVRRLVVRG
+1315 
-1327 QRPDAAGTAPGE
+1327 
-1339 RATTGD
+1339 
-1345 GRRPRRGLHPRQDEG
+1345 
-1360 WPAAPWSRPADGRG
+1360 
-1374 HRCVRPGGGHRAPQV
+1374 
-1389 EAAPPR
+1389 
-1395 WGWLACQ
+1395 
-1402 PQRSGNFLSANV
+1402 
-1414 FDGKLISGVQ
+1414 
-1424 SGGSSKSGICL
+1424 
-1435 SHSATTMVSSIRAR
+1435 

>member
-6 ARPTPEKAPV
+6 ARPTPEKPPV

-37 WWIVV
+37 WWLIV
-42 VGVVVIGLLGGMIA
+42 VGVVVIGLLGGMVA
-56 MTFASGSHVFGG
+56 MTFASGSHVFN
-68 VGAIFPIFMIGGMAM
+68 GAGSIFPIFMVGGMMM
-83 MMFGGRFGGQQQMS
+83 MMFGGRFGGQNQMS

-109 LMLDMLRETAHESA
+109 LMLDMLRDTANESA
-123 DSMDAN
+123 DSMDEN
-129 YRWFHPAPTMLASA
+129 YRWYHPAPDTLAAS
-143 VGSSRMWERKPD
+143 VGSPRMWERKPD

-162 VVRVGVGMT
+162 IVRVGVGMT

-210 PKMISLLVEPWYS
+210 PKMVSLLVEPWYA
-223 LIGGREQVLG
+223 LVGEREQALG
-233 LMRAIVC
+233 LMRAIIC

-255 VSSDLEQWDWV
+255 VTSDLAEWDWV
-266 KWLPHFGDPRRQD
+266 KWLPHFGDSRRQD

-284 RMVYSSVREF
+284 RMVYTSVREF

-329 VTDPQW
+329 VVDPQW
-335 EFVKSAEGIDGVTF
+335 EYVISAEGVDGVTF
-349 FDLTGASM
+349 FDLTGSPM
-357 WAAVPERTLQ
+357 WTSVPERKLE
-367 FDDLGVIEALPRD
+367 FDKMGVIEALPRD

-385 VIDEKP
+385 VIDDKA
-391 WFFALTDHISIAEA
+391 WFFALTDHISAAEA
-405 EEFAQKLARWRLAE
+405 EEFSQKLARWRLAE

-431 GARDIMAYYG
+431 GARDILSYYG
-441 IDDPADIDFG
+441 IDDPSDIDFD
-451 SLWGSRTD
+451 SLWGNRSD

-518 LGHPPQ
+518 LGHPPE

-577 AICDSAGVDD
+577 AVCDNAGVDD

-595 SRMRARGQDMPPLPM
+595 TRMRARGQDMPPLPM

-690 AQAGLGYFRRSL
+690 AQAGLGYFRKSL
-702 EDIVRFQAE
+702 EDIIRFQAE
-711 FLWRDYISRGIT
+711 FLWRDYYSRGIA
-723 IDGEEAPAL
+723 IDGDDQPVL

-744 TNLFTPLEVSVGG
+744 TNEFTPLEVSVGG
-757 PDLEPVHSNGEVL
+757 PDVDIPSQGNGEVL
-770 EAADAE
+770 DAGE
-776 AEDEEEGI
+776 EDEEEDEEAI

-796 LRKIDFEPYRLWQ
+796 LRRIDFEPYRLWQ
-809 PPLSEPVAI
+809 QPLTHPVAI
-818 DELVNRFIGHQ
+818 DELVNRFLGRQ
-829 WQQDYG
+829 WHKDYG
-835 TARDLVFPLGII
+835 TARDLVFPIGII

-876 SGKTTALQ
+876 AGKTTALQ
-884 TLICS
+884 TLMCS

-898 VQFYCLAYSG
+898 VQFYCLAYSS

-914 ARLPHVG
+914 AQLPHVG

-949 FLEYRIASMD
+949 FLEYAIPSMD

-967 GEAGPVPN
+967 GEPGPVPN

-999 EQVNL
+999 EQVNQ

-1016 VVSADRESELRPP
+1016 VVTADRESELRPP
-1029 VRSGFGSRVEL
+1029 VRSGFGSRIEL

-1045 EDAKLVRSRFAKEV
+1045 EDAKLVRSRFAKDV

-1073 RLDADPQAG
+1073 RLDSDPQAG
-1082 LHTLVARPALGS
+1082 LHTLVARPALAN
-1094 TPTNVFASDSIVDAV
+1094 TPDHIFESDSIVAAV

-1119 IRRLPARFG
+1119 VRRLPARFG

-1137 RDTRQGVGAGGI
+1137 RDNRQGVGAGGI
-1149 VWAIS
+1149 AWAIS
-1154 ELDLAPVYLN
+1154 ELDLQPVYLN
-1164 FAENAHLVV
+1164 FAENSHLMV

-1199 TSSALAATGR
+1199 GTSA
-1209 AALCPG
+1209 PPPP
-1215 VAGRPAPSAAD
+1215 AGRPSAQVWLVDPRRQLLTVLGSEYVEKFAYNLDGVQAMMGELAAVLAD
-1226 RAGLRVR
+1226 REPPPGLSAEELLSRSWWSGP
-1233 REVRLQPRRRA
+1233 EVFLIV
-1244 GDDERHVRPSGQ
+1244 DDIQ
-1256 PRTTARLVGGGAAV
+1256 Q
-1270 ALLVER
+1270 
-1276 SGDLP
+1276 LP
-1281 DRRRHTADAGRF
+1281 
-1293 RFAAA
+1293 
-1298 QGRRLG
+1298 
-1304 DPGRRCRPARD
+1304 PGFDSP
-1315 CHPHVRRLVVRG
+1315 
-1327 QRPDAAGTAPGE
+1327 
-1339 RATTGD
+1339 
-1345 GRRPRRGLHPRQDEG
+1345 LHK
-1360 WPAAPWSRPADGRG
+1360 AAPWVTRATDVGLHVIVTRTFGGWSSAGSDPMLRALAQANAPLLVMDADPDEGFIRGKMKGGPLPRGRG
-1374 HRCVRPGGGHRAPQV
+1374 LLMAEDTGIFVQVAATEVR
-1389 EAAPPR
+1389 
-1395 WGWLACQ
+1395 
-1402 PQRSGNFLSANV
+1402 
-1414 FDGKLISGVQ
+1414 K
-1424 SGGSSKSGICL
+1424 
-1435 SHSATTMVSSIRAR
+1435 

>member
-6 ARPTPEKAPV
+6 ARPTPEKPPV
-16 IKPENIVLP
+16 IKPENIVLS

-37 WWIVV
+37 WWLIV
-42 VGVVVIGLLGGMIA
+42 VGVVVVGLLGGMVA
-56 MTFASGSHVFGG
+56 MVFASGSHVFGG
-68 VGAIFPIFMIGGMAM
+68 IGSIFPLFMMVGIMM
-83 MMFGGRFGGQQQMS
+83 MMFRGMGGGQQQMS

-109 LMLDMLRETAHESA
+109 LMLDMLRETAQESA

-129 YRWFHPAPTMLASA
+129 YRWFHPAPNTLAAA
-143 VGSSRMWERKPD
+143 VGSPRMWERKPD

-210 PKMISLLVEPWYS
+210 PKMVSLLVEPWYA
-223 LIGGREQVLG
+223 LVGEREQVLG
-233 LMRAIVC
+233 LMRAIIC

-245 HGPDHVQMVV
+245 HGPDHVQMIV
-255 VSSDLEQWDWV
+255 VSSDLDQWDWV
-266 KWLPHFGDPRRQD
+266 KWLPHFGDSRRHD

-284 RMVYSSVREF
+284 RMVYTSVREF

-329 VTDPQW
+329 VDDPQW
-335 EFVKSAEGIDGVTF
+335 EYVISAEGVDGVTF
-349 FDLTGASM
+349 FDLTGSSM
-357 WAAVPERTLQ
+357 WTDIPERKLQ
-367 FDDLGVIEALPRD
+367 FDKTGVIEALPRD

-385 VIDEKP
+385 VIDDKA
-391 WFFALTDHISIAEA
+391 WFFALTDQVSIAEA
-405 EEFAQKLARWRLAE
+405 EEFAQKLAQWRLAE

-431 GARDIMAYYG
+431 GARDILSYYG
-441 IDDPADIDFG
+441 IDDPGNIDFD
-451 SLWGSRTD
+451 SLWASRTD

-518 LGHPPQ
+518 LSHPPE

-595 SRMRARGQDMPPLPM
+595 ARMRARGQDMAPLPM

-690 AQAGLGYFRRSL
+690 AQAGLGYFRKSL
-702 EDIVRFQAE
+702 EDIIRFQAE
-711 FLWRDYISRGIT
+711 FLWRDYFQPGVS

-732 VHSIDYVRPQLF
+732 VHSIDYIRPQLF
-744 TNLFTPLEVSVGG
+744 TNSFTPLEVSVGG
-757 PDLEPVHSNGEVL
+757 PDIEPVVAQPNGEVL
-770 EAADAE
+770 ESDDIE
-776 AEDEEEGI
+776 GGEDEDEEGV

-796 LRKIDFEPYRLWQ
+796 LRKIKFEPYRLWQ
-809 PPLSEPVAI
+809 PPLTQPVAI
-818 DELVNRFIGHQ
+818 DDLVNRFLGRPWHKE
-829 WQQDYG
+829 YG
-835 TARDLVFPLGII
+835 SACNLVFPIGII
-847 DRPFK
+847 DRPYK

-889 AALTHTPEQ
+889 AALTHTPQQ
-898 VQFYCLAYSG
+898 VQFYCLAYSS

-914 ARLPHVG
+914 SRIPHVG

-949 FLEYRIASMD
+949 FLECGIASMEM
-959 VFRRRKFG
+959 FRRRKFG
-967 GEAGPVPN
+967 GEAGPVPD

-999 EQVNL
+999 EQVNV

-1016 VVSADRESELRPP
+1016 VVTADRESELRPP
-1029 VRSGFGSRVEL
+1029 VRSGFGSRIEL

-1045 EDAKLVRSRFAKEV
+1045 EDAKLVRSRFAKDV

-1073 RLDADPQAG
+1073 RLDSDPQAG

-1094 TPTNVFASDSIVDAV
+1094 TPDNVFECDSVVAAV
-1109 SRLASGQAPP
+1109 SRLTSAQAPP
-1119 IRRLPARFG
+1119 VRRLPARFG
-1128 VEQVRELAA
+1128 VEQVRELAS

-1149 VWAIS
+1149 AWAIS

-1164 FAENAHLVV
+1164 FAENSHLMV

-1199 TSSALAATGR
+1199 ASSAPPPAPGRPSAQVWLVDPRRQLLTALGPDYVERFAYNLDGVVAMMGELAAALAGREPPPGLSAEELLSRSWWSGPEIFLIVDDIQQLPPGFDSPLHKAVPFVNR
-1209 AALCPG
+1209 AADVGLHVIVTRTFGGWSSAGSDPMLRALHQANAPLLVMDADPDEGFIRGKMKGGPLPRGRGLLMAEDTG
-1215 VAGRPAPSAAD
+1215 VFVQVAATE
-1226 RAGLRVR
+1226 VR
-1233 REVRLQPRRRA
+1233 R
-1244 GDDERHVRPSGQ
+1244 
-1256 PRTTARLVGGGAAV
+1256 
-1270 ALLVER
+1270 
-1276 SGDLP
+1276 
-1281 DRRRHTADAGRF
+1281 
-1293 RFAAA
+1293 
-1298 QGRRLG
+1298 
-1304 DPGRRCRPARD
+1304 
-1315 CHPHVRRLVVRG
+1315 
-1327 QRPDAAGTAPGE
+1327 
-1339 RATTGD
+1339 
-1345 GRRPRRGLHPRQDEG
+1345 
-1360 WPAAPWSRPADGRG
+1360 
-1374 HRCVRPGGGHRAPQV
+1374 
-1389 EAAPPR
+1389 
-1395 WGWLACQ
+1395 
-1402 PQRSGNFLSANV
+1402 
-1414 FDGKLISGVQ
+1414 
-1424 SGGSSKSGICL
+1424 
-1435 SHSATTMVSSIRAR
+1435 

>member
-6 ARPTPEKAPV
+6 ARPTPEKPPV

-37 WWIVV
+37 WYMIVI
-42 VGVVVIGLLGGMIA
+42 GVVVIGLLGGMVA

-68 VGAIFPIFMIGGMAM
+68 VGSIFPIFMVGGMMM
-83 MMFGGRFGGQQQMS
+83 MMFGSRMGGQQQMS

-129 YRWFHPAPTMLASA
+129 YRWFHPAPTTLAAA
-143 VGSSRMWERKPD
+143 VGSPRMWERKPD

-162 VVRVGVGMT
+162 VVRIGVGMT

-210 PKMISLLVEPWYS
+210 PKMISLLVEPWYA
-223 LIGGREQVLG
+223 LQGEREQALG
-233 LMRAIVC
+233 LMRAIIC

-245 HGPDHVQMVV
+245 HGPDHVQMIV
-255 VSSDLEQWDWV
+255 VSSDLDEWEWV

-284 RMVYSSVREF
+284 RMVYGSVREF

-329 VTDPQW
+329 AADPQW
-335 EFVKSAEGIDGVTF
+335 EFVISAEGIDGVTF
-349 FDLTGASM
+349 FDLTGSSM
-357 WAAVPERTLQ
+357 WTSVPERMLS
-367 FDDLGVIEALPRD
+367 FDEKGIIEALPRD

-391 WFFALTDHISIAEA
+391 WFFALTDHFSLEEA
-405 EEFAQKLARWRLAE
+405 EEFAQKVARWRLAE

-431 GARDIMAYYG
+431 GARDILAYYG
-441 IDDPADIDFG
+441 IDDPADIDFYA
-451 SLWGSRTD
+451 LWGSRSD
-459 TMGRSR
+459 HMGRSR

-518 LGHPPQ
+518 LSHPPE

-595 SRMRARGQDMPPLPM
+595 LRMRARGQDMPALPM

-702 EDIVRFQAE
+702 EDTVRFQAE
-711 FLWRDYISRGIT
+711 FLWRDFIPRGVT
-723 IDGEEAPAL
+723 IDGDEAPRL

-744 TNLFTPLEVSVGG
+744 TNSFTPLEVSVGG
-757 PDLEPVHSNGEVL
+757 PDQVAIPTNGESAHV
-770 EAADAE
+770 AMPIE
-776 AEDEEEGI
+776 AEEEDEEGI
-784 RTPKVGTVIIDQ
+784 RVPKIGTVIIDQ
-796 LRKIDFEPYRLWQ
+796 LRKIPFEPYRLWQ
-809 PPLSEPVAI
+809 PPLNQATAI
-818 DELVNRFIGHQ
+818 DVLVNRFLGHP

-835 TARDLVFPLGII
+835 TAQDLVFPLGII

-884 TLICS
+884 TLIC
-889 AALTHTPEQ
+889 AAAMTHTPEQ
-898 VQFYCLAYSG
+898 VQFYCLAYSS
-908 TALTTV
+908 TALTTI
-914 ARLPHVG
+914 AQLPHVG
-921 EVAGPTDPYG
+921 EVVGPTDPYG

-936 AELLALVRERKRS
+936 AELLALVRDRKRT
-949 FLEYRIASMD
+949 FLEYGIPSME

-967 GEAGPVPN
+967 GAPGPVP
-975 DGFGDVYLV
+975 DVFGDVYLV

-1016 VVSADRESELRPP
+1016 IVTADRESELRPP

-1068 AVNYV
+1068 AVNYI
-1073 RLDADPQAG
+1073 RLDADPQSG
-1082 LHTLVARPALGS
+1082 LHTLVARPALAG
-1094 TPTNVFASDSIVDAV
+1094 TPSNVFESDSIVEAV
-1109 SRLASGQAPP
+1109 SRITSGQAPP
-1119 IRRLPARFG
+1119 VRRLPATFG
-1128 VEQVRELAA
+1128 VQQVRELAA

-1149 VWAIS
+1149 AWGIS
-1154 ELDLAPVYLN
+1154 ELDLNPVYLN
-1164 FAENAHLVV
+1164 FAENSHLMV
-1173 TGRRECGRT
+1173 TGRRECGKT
-1182 TTLATI
+1182 TTMATI
-1188 MSEIGR
+1188 MAEIGR

-1199 TSSALAATGR
+1199 ASSASATSQRSAQVWLVDPRRQLLTALGSDYVERFAYNLDGVQAIIGELAEVLAGREPPAGLSAEELLSRSWWSGPEIFLIVDDIQQLPTGFDSPLHKVVPWVTRAADVGLHVIVTRSFGGWSSAGSDPMLRALHQANAPLLVMDADPDEGFIRGKMKGGPLPRGRGLLMAEDTGVFVQVAAT
-1209 AALCPG
+1209 
-1215 VAGRPAPSAAD
+1215 
-1226 RAGLRVR
+1226 
-1233 REVRLQPRRRA
+1233 EVR
-1244 GDDERHVRPSGQ
+1244 
-1256 PRTTARLVGGGAAV
+1256 
-1270 ALLVER
+1270 
-1276 SGDLP
+1276 
-1281 DRRRHTADAGRF
+1281 
-1293 RFAAA
+1293 
-1298 QGRRLG
+1298 
-1304 DPGRRCRPARD
+1304 
-1315 CHPHVRRLVVRG
+1315 
-1327 QRPDAAGTAPGE
+1327 
-1339 RATTGD
+1339 
-1345 GRRPRRGLHPRQDEG
+1345 
-1360 WPAAPWSRPADGRG
+1360 
-1374 HRCVRPGGGHRAPQV
+1374 
-1389 EAAPPR
+1389 
-1395 WGWLACQ
+1395 
-1402 PQRSGNFLSANV
+1402 
-1414 FDGKLISGVQ
+1414 K
-1424 SGGSSKSGICL
+1424 
-1435 SHSATTMVSSIRAR
+1435 

>member
-1 MKRGF
+1 MADCGW
-6 ARPTPEKAPV
+6 
-16 IKPENIVLP
+16 L
-25 TPLSIPPPEGKP
+25 
-37 WWIVV
+37 VV
-42 VGVVVIGLLGGMIA
+42 VGLLGGMVA
-56 MTFASGSHVFGG
+56 MVFASGSHVFGG
-68 VGAIFPIFMIGGMAM
+68 IGSIFPLFMMVGIMM
-83 MMFGGRFGGQQQMS
+83 MMFRGMGGGQQQMS

-109 LMLDMLRETAHESA
+109 LMLDMLRETAQESA

-129 YRWFHPAPTMLASA
+129 YRWFHPAPNTLAAA
-143 VGSSRMWERKPD
+143 VGSPRMWERKPD

-210 PKMISLLVEPWYS
+210 PKMVSLLVEPWYA
-223 LIGGREQVLG
+223 LVGEREQVLG
-233 LMRAIVC
+233 LMRAIIC

-245 HGPDHVQMVV
+245 HGPDHVQMIV
-255 VSSDLEQWDWV
+255 VSSDLDQWDWV
-266 KWLPHFGDPRRQD
+266 KWLPHFGDSRRHD

-284 RMVYSSVREF
+284 RMVYTSVREF

-329 VTDPQW
+329 VDDPQW
-335 EFVKSAEGIDGVTF
+335 EYVISAEGVDGVTF
-349 FDLTGASM
+349 FDLTGSSM
-357 WAAVPERTLQ
+357 WTDIPERKLQ
-367 FDDLGVIEALPRD
+367 FDKTGVIEALPRD

-385 VIDEKP
+385 VIDDKA
-391 WFFALTDHISIAEA
+391 WFFALTDQVSIAEA
-405 EEFAQKLARWRLAE
+405 EEFAQKLAQWRLAE

-431 GARDIMAYYG
+431 GARDILSYYG
-441 IDDPADIDFG
+441 IDDPGNIDFD
-451 SLWGSRTD
+451 SLWASRTD

-518 LGHPPQ
+518 LSHPPE

-595 SRMRARGQDMPPLPM
+595 ARMRARGQDMAPLPM

-690 AQAGLGYFRRSL
+690 AQAGLGYFRKSL
-702 EDIVRFQAE
+702 EDIIRFQAE
-711 FLWRDYISRGIT
+711 FLWRDYFQPGVS

-732 VHSIDYVRPQLF
+732 VHSIDYIRPQLF
-744 TNLFTPLEVSVGG
+744 TNSFTPLEVSVGG
-757 PDLEPVHSNGEVL
+757 PDIEPVVAQPNGEVL
-770 EAADAE
+770 ESDDIE
-776 AEDEEEGI
+776 GGEDEDEEGV

-796 LRKIDFEPYRLWQ
+796 LRKIKFEPYRLWQ
-809 PPLSEPVAI
+809 PPLTQPVAI
-818 DELVNRFIGHQ
+818 DDLVNRFLGRPWHKE
-829 WQQDYG
+829 YG
-835 TARDLVFPLGII
+835 SACNLVFPIGII
-847 DRPFK
+847 DRPYK

-889 AALTHTPEQ
+889 AALTHTPQQ
-898 VQFYCLAYSG
+898 VQFYCLAYSS

-914 ARLPHVG
+914 SRIPHVG

-949 FLEYRIASMD
+949 FLECGIASMEM
-959 VFRRRKFG
+959 FRRRKFG
-967 GEAGPVPN
+967 GEAGPVPD

-999 EQVNL
+999 EQVNV

-1016 VVSADRESELRPP
+1016 VVTADRESELRPP
-1029 VRSGFGSRVEL
+1029 VRSGFGSRIEL

-1045 EDAKLVRSRFAKEV
+1045 EDAKLVRSRFAKDV

-1073 RLDADPQAG
+1073 RLDSDPQAG

-1094 TPTNVFASDSIVDAV
+1094 TPDNVFECDSVVAAV
-1109 SRLASGQAPP
+1109 SRLTSAQAPP
-1119 IRRLPARFG
+1119 VRRLPARFG
-1128 VEQVRELAA
+1128 VEQVRELAS

-1149 VWAIS
+1149 AWAIS

-1164 FAENAHLVV
+1164 FAENSHLMV

-1199 TSSALAATGR
+1199 ASSAPPPAPGRPSAQVWLVDPRRQLLTALGSDYVERFAYNLDGVVAMMGELAAALAGREPPPGLSAEELLSRSWWSGPEIFLIVDDIQQLPPGFDSPLHKAVPFVNR
-1209 AALCPG
+1209 AADVGLHVIVTRTFGGWSSAGSDPMLRALHQANAPLLVMDADPDEGFIRGKMKGGPLPRGRGLLMAEDTG
-1215 VAGRPAPSAAD
+1215 VFVQVAATE
-1226 RAGLRVR
+1226 VR
-1233 REVRLQPRRRA
+1233 R
-1244 GDDERHVRPSGQ
+1244 
-1256 PRTTARLVGGGAAV
+1256 
-1270 ALLVER
+1270 
-1276 SGDLP
+1276 
-1281 DRRRHTADAGRF
+1281 
-1293 RFAAA
+1293 
-1298 QGRRLG
+1298 
-1304 DPGRRCRPARD
+1304 
-1315 CHPHVRRLVVRG
+1315 
-1327 QRPDAAGTAPGE
+1327 
-1339 RATTGD
+1339 
-1345 GRRPRRGLHPRQDEG
+1345 
-1360 WPAAPWSRPADGRG
+1360 
-1374 HRCVRPGGGHRAPQV
+1374 
-1389 EAAPPR
+1389 
-1395 WGWLACQ
+1395 
-1402 PQRSGNFLSANV
+1402 
-1414 FDGKLISGVQ
+1414 
-1424 SGGSSKSGICL
+1424 
-1435 SHSATTMVSSIRAR
+1435 

>member
-6 ARPTPEKAPV
+6 ARPTPEKPPV
-16 IKPENIVLP
+16 IKPENIVLS

-37 WWIVV
+37 WWLIV
-42 VGVVVIGLLGGMIA
+42 VGVVVVGLLGGMVA
-56 MTFASGSHVFGG
+56 MVFASGSHVFGG
-68 VGAIFPIFMIGGMAM
+68 IGSIFPLFMMVGIMM
-83 MMFGGRFGGQQQMS
+83 MMFRGMGGGQQQMS

-109 LMLDMLRETAHESA
+109 LMLDMLRETAQESA

-129 YRWFHPAPTMLASA
+129 YRWFHPAPNTLAAA
-143 VGSSRMWERKPD
+143 VGSPRMWERKPD

-210 PKMISLLVEPWYS
+210 PKMVSLLVEPWYA
-223 LIGGREQVLG
+223 LVGEREQVLG
-233 LMRAIVC
+233 LMRAIIC

-245 HGPDHVQMVV
+245 HGPDHVQMIV
-255 VSSDLEQWDWV
+255 VSSDLDQWDWV
-266 KWLPHFGDPRRQD
+266 KWLPHFGDSRRHD

-284 RMVYSSVREF
+284 RMVYTSVREF

-329 VTDPQW
+329 VDDPQW
-335 EFVKSAEGIDGVTF
+335 EYVISAEGVDGVTF
-349 FDLTGASM
+349 FDLTGSSM
-357 WAAVPERTLQ
+357 WTDIPERKLQ
-367 FDDLGVIEALPRD
+367 FDKTGVIEALPRD

-385 VIDEKP
+385 VIDDKA
-391 WFFALTDHISIAEA
+391 WFFALTDQVSIAEA
-405 EEFAQKLARWRLAE
+405 EEFAQKLAQWRLAE

-431 GARDIMAYYG
+431 GARDILSYYG
-441 IDDPADIDFG
+441 IDDPGNIDFD
-451 SLWGSRTD
+451 SLWASRTD

-518 LGHPPQ
+518 LSHPPE

-595 SRMRARGQDMPPLPM
+595 ARMRARGQDMAPLPM

-690 AQAGLGYFRRSL
+690 AQAGLGYFRKSL
-702 EDIVRFQAE
+702 EDIIRFQAE
-711 FLWRDYISRGIT
+711 FLWRDYFQPGVS

-732 VHSIDYVRPQLF
+732 VHSIDYIRPQLF
-744 TNLFTPLEVSVGG
+744 TNSFTPLEVSVGG
-757 PDLEPVHSNGEVL
+757 PDIEPVVAQPNGEVL
-770 EAADAE
+770 ESDDIE
-776 AEDEEEGI
+776 GGEDEDEDGL

-796 LRKIDFEPYRLWQ
+796 LRKIKFEPYRLWQ
-809 PPLSEPVAI
+809 PPLTQPVAI
-818 DELVNRFIGHQ
+818 DDLVNRFLGRPWHKE
-829 WQQDYG
+829 YG
-835 TARDLVFPLGII
+835 SACNLVFPIGII
-847 DRPFK
+847 DRPYK

-889 AALTHTPEQ
+889 AALTHTPQQ
-898 VQFYCLAYSG
+898 VQFYCLAYSS

-914 ARLPHVG
+914 SRIPHVG

-949 FLEYRIASMD
+949 FLECGIASMEM
-959 VFRRRKFG
+959 FRRRKFG
-967 GEAGPVPN
+967 GEAGPVPD

-999 EQVNL
+999 EQVNV

-1016 VVSADRESELRPP
+1016 VVTADRESELRPP
-1029 VRSGFGSRVEL
+1029 VRSGFGSRIEL

-1045 EDAKLVRSRFAKEV
+1045 EDAKLVRSRFAKDV

-1073 RLDADPQAG
+1073 RLDSDPQAG

-1094 TPTNVFASDSIVDAV
+1094 TPDNVFECDSVVAAV
-1109 SRLASGQAPP
+1109 SRLTSAQAPP
-1119 IRRLPARFG
+1119 VRRLPARFG
-1128 VEQVRELAA
+1128 VEQVRELAS

-1149 VWAIS
+1149 AWAIS

-1164 FAENAHLVV
+1164 FAENSHLMV

-1199 TSSALAATGR
+1199 ASSAPPPAPGRPSAQVWLVDPRRQLLTALGSDYVERFAYNLDGVVAMMGELAAALAGREPPPGLSAEELLSRSWWSGPEIFLIVDDIQQLPPGFDSPLHKAVPFVNR
-1209 AALCPG
+1209 AADVGLHVIVTRTFGGWSSAGSDPMLRALHQANAPLLVMDADPDEGFIRGKMKGGPLPRGRGLLMAEDTG
-1215 VAGRPAPSAAD
+1215 VFVQVAATE
-1226 RAGLRVR
+1226 VR
-1233 REVRLQPRRRA
+1233 R
-1244 GDDERHVRPSGQ
+1244 
-1256 PRTTARLVGGGAAV
+1256 
-1270 ALLVER
+1270 
-1276 SGDLP
+1276 
-1281 DRRRHTADAGRF
+1281 
-1293 RFAAA
+1293 
-1298 QGRRLG
+1298 
-1304 DPGRRCRPARD
+1304 
-1315 CHPHVRRLVVRG
+1315 
-1327 QRPDAAGTAPGE
+1327 
-1339 RATTGD
+1339 
-1345 GRRPRRGLHPRQDEG
+1345 
-1360 WPAAPWSRPADGRG
+1360 
-1374 HRCVRPGGGHRAPQV
+1374 
-1389 EAAPPR
+1389 
-1395 WGWLACQ
+1395 
-1402 PQRSGNFLSANV
+1402 
-1414 FDGKLISGVQ
+1414 
-1424 SGGSSKSGICL
+1424 
-1435 SHSATTMVSSIRAR
+1435 

>member
-6 ARPTPEKAPV
+6 ARPTPEKPPV
-16 IKPENIVLP
+16 IKPENIVLS

-37 WWIVV
+37 WWLIV
-42 VGVVVIGLLGGMIA
+42 VGVVVVGLLGGMVA
-56 MTFASGSHVFGG
+56 MVFASGSHVFGG
-68 VGAIFPIFMIGGMAM
+68 IGSIFPLFMMVGIMM
-83 MMFGGRFGGQQQMS
+83 MMFRGMGGGQQQMS

-109 LMLDMLRETAHESA
+109 LMLDMLRETAQESA

-129 YRWFHPAPTMLASA
+129 YRWFHPAPNTLAAA
-143 VGSSRMWERKPD
+143 VGSPRMWERKPD

-210 PKMISLLVEPWYS
+210 PKMVSLLVEPWYA
-223 LIGGREQVLG
+223 LVGEREQVLG
-233 LMRAIVC
+233 LMRAIIC

-245 HGPDHVQMVV
+245 HGPDHVQMIV
-255 VSSDLEQWDWV
+255 VSSDLDQWDWV
-266 KWLPHFGDPRRQD
+266 KWLPHFGDSRRHD

-284 RMVYSSVREF
+284 RMVYTSVREF

-329 VTDPQW
+329 VDDPQW
-335 EFVKSAEGIDGVTF
+335 EYVISAEGVDGVTF
-349 FDLTGASM
+349 FDLTGSSM
-357 WAAVPERTLQ
+357 WTDIPERKLQ
-367 FDDLGVIEALPRD
+367 FDKTGVIEALPRD

-385 VIDEKP
+385 VIDDKA
-391 WFFALTDHISIAEA
+391 WFFALTDQVSIAEA
-405 EEFAQKLARWRLAE
+405 EEFAQKLAQWRLAE

-431 GARDIMAYYG
+431 GARDILSYYG
-441 IDDPADIDFG
+441 IDDPGNIDFD
-451 SLWGSRTD
+451 SLWASRTD

-518 LGHPPQ
+518 LSHPPE

-595 SRMRARGQDMPPLPM
+595 ARMRARGQDMAPLPM

-690 AQAGLGYFRRSL
+690 AQAGLGYFRKSL
-702 EDIVRFQAE
+702 EDIIRFQAE
-711 FLWRDYISRGIT
+711 FLWRDYFQPGVS

-732 VHSIDYVRPQLF
+732 VHSIDYIRPQLF
-744 TNLFTPLEVSVGG
+744 TNSFTPLEVSVGG
-757 PDLEPVHSNGEVL
+757 PDIEPVVAQPNGEVL
-770 EAADAE
+770 ESDDIE
-776 AEDEEEGI
+776 GGEDEDEEGV

-796 LRKIDFEPYRLWQ
+796 LRKIKFEPYRLWQ
-809 PPLSEPVAI
+809 PPLTQPVAI
-818 DELVNRFIGHQ
+818 DDLVNRFLGRPWHKE
-829 WQQDYG
+829 YG
-835 TARDLVFPLGII
+835 SAYNLVFPIGII
-847 DRPFK
+847 DRPYK

-889 AALTHTPEQ
+889 AALTHTPQQ
-898 VQFYCLAYSG
+898 VQFYCLAYSS

-914 ARLPHVG
+914 SRIPHVG

-949 FLEYRIASMD
+949 FLECGIASMEM
-959 VFRRRKFG
+959 FRRRKFG
-967 GEAGPVPN
+967 GEAGPVPD

-999 EQVNL
+999 EQVNV

-1016 VVSADRESELRPP
+1016 VVTADRESELRPP
-1029 VRSGFGSRVEL
+1029 VRSGFGSRIEL

-1045 EDAKLVRSRFAKEV
+1045 EDAKLVRSRFAKDV

-1073 RLDADPQAG
+1073 RLDSDPQAG

-1094 TPTNVFASDSIVDAV
+1094 TPDNVFECDSVVAAV
-1109 SRLASGQAPP
+1109 SRLTSAQAPP
-1119 IRRLPARFG
+1119 VRRLPARFG
-1128 VEQVRELAA
+1128 VEQVRELAS

-1149 VWAIS
+1149 AWAIS

-1164 FAENAHLVV
+1164 FAENSHLMV

-1199 TSSALAATGR
+1199 ASSAPPPAPGRPSAQVWLVDPRRQLLTALGSDYVERFAYNLDGVVAMMGELAAALAGREPPPGLSAEELLSRSWWSGPEIFLIVDDIQQLPPGFDSPLHKAVPFVNR
-1209 AALCPG
+1209 AADVGLHVIVTRTFGGWSSAGSDPMLRALHQANAPLLVMDADPDEGFIRGKMKGGPLPRGRGLLMAEDTG
-1215 VAGRPAPSAAD
+1215 VFVQVAATE
-1226 RAGLRVR
+1226 VR
-1233 REVRLQPRRRA
+1233 R
-1244 GDDERHVRPSGQ
+1244 
-1256 PRTTARLVGGGAAV
+1256 
-1270 ALLVER
+1270 
-1276 SGDLP
+1276 
-1281 DRRRHTADAGRF
+1281 
-1293 RFAAA
+1293 
-1298 QGRRLG
+1298 
-1304 DPGRRCRPARD
+1304 
-1315 CHPHVRRLVVRG
+1315 
-1327 QRPDAAGTAPGE
+1327 
-1339 RATTGD
+1339 
-1345 GRRPRRGLHPRQDEG
+1345 
-1360 WPAAPWSRPADGRG
+1360 
-1374 HRCVRPGGGHRAPQV
+1374 
-1389 EAAPPR
+1389 
-1395 WGWLACQ
+1395 
-1402 PQRSGNFLSANV
+1402 
-1414 FDGKLISGVQ
+1414 
-1424 SGGSSKSGICL
+1424 
-1435 SHSATTMVSSIRAR
+1435 

>member
-6 ARPTPEKAPV
+6 ARPTPEKPPV

-25 TPLSIPPPEGKP
+25 TPLSVPPPEGKP
-37 WWIVV
+37 VWLII
-42 VGVVVIGLLGGMIA
+42 VGVLVIGLLIGMVA
-56 MTFASGSHVFGG
+56 MVFGSGSRVFGG
-68 VGAIFPIFMIGGMAM
+68 AGAIFPIFMIGGVAM

-129 YRWFHPAPTMLASA
+129 YRWFHPAPTTLAAA
-143 VGSSRMWERKPD
+143 VGSPRMWERKPD

-223 LIGGREQVLG
+223 LAGDREQALG
-233 LMRAIVC
+233 LMRAIIC

-245 HGPDHVQMVV
+245 HGPDHVRMVV
-255 VSSDLEQWDWV
+255 VSSDLDEWDWV
-266 KWLPHFGDPRRQD
+266 KWLPHFGDPRRHD

-284 RMVYSSVREF
+284 RMVYGSVREF

-335 EFVKSAEGIDGVTF
+335 EYVISTDGVDGVTF
-349 FDLTGASM
+349 FDLTGSSM
-357 WAAVPERTLQ
+357 WAAVPERTLR
-367 FDDLGVIEALPRD
+367 FDHMGVIEALPRD

-391 WFFALTDHISIAEA
+391 WFFALTDQLSVAEA
-405 EEFAQKLARWRLAE
+405 EEFAQKLAHWRIAE

-431 GARDIMAYYG
+431 GARDIMSYYG
-441 IDDPADIDFG
+441 IDDPGDIDFEA
-451 SLWGSRTD
+451 LWGARTD

-518 LGHPPQ
+518 LSHPPD

-539 KPFAGV
+539 KPFSGV

-595 SRMRARGQDMPPLPM
+595 SRMRARGQDMAPLPM

-711 FLWRDYISRGIT
+711 FLWRDYFPRGLT
-723 IDGEEAPAL
+723 DDGEEAPAL
-732 VHSIDYVRPQLF
+732 VHSIDYIRPQLF
-744 TNLFTPLEVSVGG
+744 TNSFTPLEVSVGG
-757 PDLEPVHSNGEVL
+757 PDITAAVDTNGE
-770 EAADAE
+770 AHE
-776 AEDEEEGI
+776 AEDAEGEEEEDIEGI

-796 LRKIDFEPYRLWQ
+796 LRKIPFEPYRLWQ
-809 PPLSEPVAI
+809 PPLNQPVAI
-818 DELVNRFIGHQ
+818 DELVNRFLGHP

-835 TARDLVFPLGII
+835 SAKDLVFPIGII

-889 AALTHTPEQ
+889 AALTHTPQQ
-898 VQFYCLAYSG
+898 VQFYCLAYSS
-908 TALTTV
+908 TALTTI

-949 FLEYRIASMD
+949 FLEYGIASMD

-967 GEAGPVPN
+967 GEPGPVPN

-984 IDNYRALAEENEVLI
+984 VDNYRALAEENEVLI
-999 EQVNL
+999 EQVNV

-1016 VVSADRESELRPP
+1016 VVTADRESELRPP

-1073 RLDADPQAG
+1073 RLDSDPQAG
-1082 LHTLVARPALGS
+1082 LHTLVARPALAS
-1094 TPTNVFASDSIVDAV
+1094 TPAKVFESDSIVEAV
-1109 SRLASGQAPP
+1109 CRLASGQAVPV
-1119 IRRLPARFG
+1119 RRLPARFD
-1128 VEQVRELAA
+1128 VEQLRELAA

-1149 VWAIS
+1149 AWAIS
-1154 ELDLAPVYLN
+1154 ELDLSPVYLN
-1164 FAENAHLVV
+1164 FAENAHLMV

-1199 TSSALAATGR
+1199 ASSAPTPPAGQPSAQVWLVDPRRQLLTALGSDYVEKFAYNLDGVQAMMGDLAAV
-1209 AALCPG
+1209 L
-1215 VAGRPAPSAAD
+1215 AGREPPPGLSAEELLARSWWSGPEIFLIVDDVQQLPAGFDSP
-1226 RAGLRVR
+1226 
-1233 REVRLQPRRRA
+1233 
-1244 GDDERHVRPSGQ
+1244 
-1256 PRTTARLVGGGAAV
+1256 
-1270 ALLVER
+1270 
-1276 SGDLP
+1276 
-1281 DRRRHTADAGRF
+1281 
-1293 RFAAA
+1293 
-1298 QGRRLG
+1298 
-1304 DPGRRCRPARD
+1304 
-1315 CHPHVRRLVVRG
+1315 
-1327 QRPDAAGTAPGE
+1327 
-1339 RATTGD
+1339 
-1345 GRRPRRGLHPRQDEG
+1345 LHK
-1360 WPAAPWSRPADGRG
+1360 AAPWVTRAADVGLHVIVTRTFGGWSSAGSDPLLRALAQANSPLLVMDADPDEGFIRGKMKGGPLPRGRG
-1374 HRCVRPGGGHRAPQV
+1374 LLMAEDTGVFVQV
-1389 EAAPPR
+1389 AATDLR
-1395 WGWLACQ
+1395 
-1402 PQRSGNFLSANV
+1402 
-1414 FDGKLISGVQ
+1414 K
-1424 SGGSSKSGICL
+1424 
-1435 SHSATTMVSSIRAR
+1435 